1 MVKRLFK
8 RSIACLMAVLM
19 IATSLPLTALADS
32 TTDNVVVT
40 KTLTAKNVRTG
51 LVHDANRYQNSYYE
65 IVNDSTNGSFS
76 IGYWQYDTS
85 DFSKATGEF
94 TNAPFDINF
103 QEKVF
108 ADKTDTNISLSV
120 YYATNGKAD
129 SYKGGS
135 TKSENYGELATY
147 IFTGSNHIANATS
160 YYGLTKIKDIARSE
174 ITSNGTVTV
183 DVKDAVNYAVSQ
195 KLPYVTIMV
204 MCSAASPDGAD
215 WSDIY
220 VKASTP
226 SITATYSEEVEVIP
240 GVAGIDAQISA
251 YEQKMAKVG
260 TNGLVYKNMLPAYQ
274 AYLKAVRYRDAFAYG
289 GHDAPTEKELNTAS
303 EDLAAKSASMEEWVD
318 EVTGKYKSK
327 QPVFTNNSGTSVVQ
341 NSTSDTYYSNIIY
354 TGACVGKNNGTS
366 GGDSSGMAI
375 EFDLAGDVYVQVYY
389 PNTVLLYDGTSNA
402 IMPIMFMAKKNTS
415 KDRYVYQVYPAQQL
429 NPTDMGNKTY
439 ATKKPGNDPQ
449 FKCRSTFTGSK
460 NDTWGGKDGTN
471 NLDFH
476 NCRNNASA
484 RVGAEVSNEYGTCSS
499 QLGRAWGNNYWNAY
513 AASFQVH
520 NDQIKFNGANTGYA
534 EVGKYWAFYGGSSSK
549 AEDIAKIDEN
559 IYGYTYSK
567 ETTAHSQKRI
577 TVVNYKGL
585 VDAIKDSTKLAYL
598 ADVSNYRQNGLGTL
612 IAAFDTATEYAT
624 YANIDAITS
633 DTVSAAGKTIMN
645 CMNGILKSATPVAD
659 TGAVSYAQLKS
670 AITSA
675 KKIYTAGNDNYEKYT
690 QAVWDPFDK
699 AYKDAINY
707 FYNLY
712 TNDLVMADAE
722 QYIEPLNLAKEN
734 LKTGMLRKVVD
745 TETLEI
751 AINNAEALI
760 HNATYFKTGTV
771 DAVTLE
777 ALVKEIKTKIWVSED
792 NYGFDTE
799 KIDLSDENQ
808 AKVDAYVEQLC
819 AEIVKAEINFDHETT
834 SGYSLTTALAK
845 AETYN
850 TSDANEKYG
859 NYVVLQD
866 AVNSANTYK
875 DSIVTFN
882 GRVEN
887 IVENAITNYT
897 TVVDNVVDG
906 FTNLAAA
913 FRLIPN
919 GQPANKGT
927 PYKTEFQSSARGDQ
941 YKFYWEYTT
950 DSVLFKT
957 KPEKFEY
964 YLPTSRWGS
973 YNKQTGTDFESCV
986 DSIILDA
993 SKVQSGEL
1001 SSTSTAGLG
1010 WPKNNAIGSDKI
1022 ENYQAQLNLS
1032 AGMKMEIDNIT
1043 VTKSTGK
1050 ALGVDSQGNYITDPT
1065 HNFVTELGVT
1075 DNHASQPYGGI
1086 YAKNG
1091 WTEFDTKTKITV
1103 DPDAYILSAETTPS
1117 SMSKRLDLA
1126 STNAYFGVVY
1136 FWKYAP
1142 TNVVTW
1148 AGYGFE
1154 RAKYSFNIS
1163 FVNVVPLFDLIA
1175 ECTAKDFLD
1184 TSNQYTTSSWQK
1196 LIDATKDAN
1205 ANFKYNEMTYKEIL
1219 TECDRRYTNLWDA
1232 RANLK
1237 KAANNTKLK
1246 EALAAA
1252 KNAYENDQAKVRPTS
1267 WTAFDK
1273 AYRDALAQYQGAF
1286 SDLNITDVAATE
1298 QSKVDA
1304 YATALTDAFN
1314 NLVYQIDFAP
1324 LKKAAEDL
1332 VNSIAQNKY
1341 SKASVEELRDKL
1353 NALTYLNMTTVE
1365 QAKHYTD
1372 ETEVV
1377 DAVNAEKTA
1386 IKGYSALLK
1395 ESTADTSVLE
1405 AEKNKNESRTDPD
1418 AYDQDAR
1425 KAALDALKETEV
1437 VNVRGVNI
1445 TTKVFADQTDC
1456 DNAIKAA
1463 IEGVQLKTYTV
1474 TIVPNGDKTQS
1485 YTKGTYPYGTEIT
1498 VALTDKPVVDWYYEM
1513 TSPSATVAKKLFTTA
1528 DELTFVVRGET
1539 TLTTKSA
1546 SSSSNQ
1552 CKISYVN
1559 GVNSVIV
1566 EADYVASGTTVTL
1579 DANKAPKLAYYTF
1592 DSFNVNGKTMK
1603 AGETVKI
1610 TDNTN
1615 ITFVYKSQYNETDKK
1630 PAEYT
1635 VYVCDSSYGWGY
1647 DFKIENLRYNDEVVF
1662 TRGQQDG
1669 EGYYGYDF
1677 NYSVNSENK
1686 STPHTVTDAGR
1697 DLAGGTP
1704 EVYAWVQVCADD
1716 LDTWFSHACAT
1727 TSDFEN
1733 GGYLYGTA
1741 PDKRAWNPA
1750 AATDANGNPVTKGK
1764 VVAYGTD
1771 YSFRV
1776 HEDALLI
1783 PLDEATYKKGI
1794 EMGIITEPGND
1805 DGARVDTRSDLV
1817 ISEGKA
1823 TIISQFVLPQ
1833 GCKMV
1838 EKGLLLKIN
1847 TNGAVEGDGKDLKLA
1862 NAGKNGVN
1870 RIKSNY
1876 TTSGNQFVISINTSS
1891 FAGKSVS
1898 EVGLQWVAYC
1908 TYKVTDETGN
1918 EKLVTQYSPVK
1929 MPTNTTDKF

>member
-32 TTDNVVVT
+32 TTDNVVVN
-40 KTLTAKNVRTG
+40 KTVTAKNVRTG
-51 LVHDANRYQNSYYE
+51 LVHAASRYKDSYYE
-65 IVNDSTNGSFS
+65 IVNDSTNSSFS
-76 IGYWQYDTS
+76 IGYWQYNTS

-94 TNAPFDINF
+94 TSAPFDINF
-103 QEKVF
+103 QSSAF
-108 ADKTDTNISLSV
+108 AGETDTGLSLSV
-120 YYATNGKAD
+120 YYSTNNAADNYTGASTNGP
-129 SYKGGS
+129 GS
-135 TKSENYGELATY
+135 VFS
-147 IFTGSNHIANATS
+147 GSNHIANATS
-160 YYGLTKIKDIARSE
+160 YYGLTKIRDIARSE
-174 ITSNGTVTV
+174 ITNGGTVTV
-183 DVKDAVNYAVSQ
+183 DVKDAVNFAVSQ
-195 KLPYVTIMV
+195 KLKYVTIMV
-204 MCSAASPDGAD
+204 MCSAASPDGSP
-215 WSDIY
+215 WSDVY
-220 VKASTP
+220 VKASKP

-251 YEQKMAKVG
+251 YEQKMSQVG

-289 GHDAPTEKELNTAS
+289 GHDAPSEAELNTAS
-303 EDLAAKSASMEEWVD
+303 EDLASKSASMEPWVD
-318 EVTGKYKSK
+318 EVTGQYKSK
-327 QPVFTNNSGTSVVQ
+327 QPTFTNNKGQLSV
-341 NSTSDTYYSNIIY
+341 NNTTEYTYYNNIIY
-354 TGACVGKNNGTS
+354 TEDCVGKNSDKS

-375 EFDLAGDVYVQVYY
+375 EFDKAGDTYVQVYY

-402 IMPIMFMAKKNTS
+402 IMPIMFMAKRDINKA
-415 KDRYVYQVYPAQQL
+415 RYVYQVYPAQQL
-429 NPTDMGNKTY
+429 PVTDITNKTY
-439 ATKKPGNDPQ
+439 ATTKPGNDPS
-449 FKCRSTFTGSK
+449 FKGRSTFTTK
-460 NDTWGGKDGTN
+460 QADTWKGGDGSGKGLN
-471 NLDFH
+471 HLDF
-476 NCRNNASA
+476 NACRNNGTNY
-484 RVGAEVSNEYGTCSS
+484 VGTEVSNEFSTVSAK
-499 QLGRAWGNNYWNAY
+499 LGYSLGGYWNAY
-513 AASFQVH
+513 AAAFQVH

-534 EVGKYWAFYGGSSSK
+534 EVGKYWAWYGGSSDTYDS
-549 AEDIAKIDEN
+549 AIDQN
-559 IYGYTYSK
+559 MYGYNYSK
-567 ETTAHSQKRI
+567 QTTAHSQKRI

-598 ADVSNYRQNGLGTL
+598 ADVSNYRQNGLETL
-612 IAAFDTATEYAT
+612 ITAFDTATAYAT
-624 YANIDAITS
+624 YANIDAITIS
-633 DTVSAAGKTIMN
+633 TISQSGKTIMN

-670 AITSA
+670 AISSA
-675 KKIYTAGNDNYEKYT
+675 KKIYTAGNQNYEKYT
-690 QAVWDPFDK
+690 KEVWDPFDT
-699 AYKDAINY
+699 AYKNAINY

-722 QYIEPLNLAKEN
+722 QYIQPLNLAKEN

-771 DAVTLE
+771 DAAALD
-777 ALVKEIKTKIWVSED
+777 ALVKEIKTAIWVSEE

-799 KIDLSDENQ
+799 KIDLNDANQ
-808 AKVDAYVEQLC
+808 AKVDNYVEQLC
-819 AEIVKAEINFDHETT
+819 AEIVKAEINFEHETT

-882 GRVEN
+882 GRVAN

-897 TVVDNVVDG
+897 TVVNNVVDG

-919 GQPANKGT
+919 GQPANKGSN
-927 PYKTEFQSSARGDQ
+927 YKTEFQSSARGDN

-973 YNKQTGTDFESCV
+973 YNVQTGTDFESCV
-986 DSIILDA
+986 DALILDA

-1001 SSTSTAGLG
+1001 SSEWASGFG
-1010 WPKNNAIGSDKI
+1010 WPQNNAIGADKI

-1032 AGMKMEIDNIT
+1032 GGMKMEIDSIK

-1050 ALGVDSQGNYITDPT
+1050 ALGVDSQGNPITDPT
-1065 HNFVTELGVT
+1065 HDFITELGVT
-1075 DNHASQPYGGI
+1075 DNHAGEPYGGI
-1086 YAKNG
+1086 YAKDG
-1091 WTEFDTKTKITV
+1091 WTEFDTKTKLTV
-1103 DPDAYILSAETTPS
+1103 DPDAYILSEKSTPS
-1117 SMSKRLDLA
+1117 SMSKRLNLA
-1126 STNAYFGVVY
+1126 NSNAYFGVVY
-1136 FWKYAP
+1136 YWKYAD
-1142 TNVVTW
+1142 NVFRTY

-1154 RAKYSFNIS
+1154 RAKYNFNIS

-1175 ECTAKDFLD
+1175 ECTAKDFLA
-1184 TSNQYTTSSWQK
+1184 TSNQYTTSSWDK
-1196 LIDATKDAN
+1196 LIKATEAAN
-1205 ANFKYNEMTYKEIL
+1205 KNFKYKEMTYDQIIA
-1219 TECDRRYTNLWDA
+1219 ECDNRYTTLWNA
-1232 RANLK
+1232 RKNLK
-1237 KAANNTKLK
+1237 KAANNTQLK
-1246 EALAAA
+1246 EALAATKSA
-1252 KNAYENDQAKVRPTS
+1252 FENDQAKVKASS

-1304 YATALTDAFN
+1304 YATALTEAFN
-1314 NLVYQIDFAP
+1314 ALVYQINFTP
-1324 LKKAAEDL
+1324 LKEAAETL

-1353 NALTYLNMTTVE
+1353 NALTYLNMSTVE

-1377 DAVNAEKTA
+1377 NAVNAEKTA
-1386 IKGYSALLK
+1386 IEGFKSLLK
-1395 ESTADTSVLE
+1395 ESTADTTALE
-1405 AEKNKNESRTDPD
+1405 GCKKDNESRTDPD

-1456 DNAIKAA
+1456 DNAVKKAL
-1463 IEGVQLKTYTV
+1463 EGVQLKTYTV
-1474 TIVPNGDKTQS
+1474 KIVPNGDEGQS
-1485 YTKGTYPYGTEIT
+1485 YTKGTYAYGTEVT
-1498 VALTDKPVVDWYYEM
+1498 VSLPNKPVVDWYYEM
-1513 TSPSATVAKKLFTTA
+1513 KSPSATVAKKLYTTT
-1528 DELTFVVRGET
+1528 DELTFIVRGET

-1559 GVNSVIV
+1559 GVNSSIV
-1566 EADYVASGTTVTL
+1566 ATDYVASGTAVTL
-1579 DANKAPKLAYYTF
+1579 DASKAPKLPYYTF
-1592 DSFNVNGKTMK
+1592 NSFEVNGKTMK
-1603 AGETVKI
+1603 AGETVTI
-1610 TDNTN
+1610 TDNTY
-1615 ITFVYKSQYNETDKK
+1615 ITLVYDFSNEK
-1630 PAEYT
+1630 AYT
-1635 VYVCDSSYGWGY
+1635 VYVCDTSYGY
-1647 DFKIENLRYNDEVVF
+1647 DYKFKVEQLRYNDEVVF
-1662 TRGQQDG
+1662 TRGQKDG
-1669 EGYYGYDF
+1669 EGYYGYDLH
-1677 NYSVNSENK
+1677 YTVNRGNESNSYEVK
-1686 STPHTVTDAGR
+1686 DAGR
-1697 DLAGGTP
+1697 YLEGGTP

-1716 LDTWFSHACAT
+1716 LNAWFNKSCAD
-1727 TSDFEN
+1727 SPGD
-1733 GGYLYGTA
+1733 GGYLFGTE
-1741 PDKRAWNPA
+1741 PDKREWDPA
-1750 AATDANGNPVTKGK
+1750 AAAVTKGK

-1783 PLDEATYKKGI
+1783 PLDEPTYRDAIQK
-1794 EMGIITEPGND
+1794 GIITEPGNE
-1805 DGARVDTRSDLV
+1805 DGARVDTKSDLV
-1817 ISEGKA
+1817 IAQGTKA
-1823 TIISQFVLPQ
+1823 SIISQFVLPQ
-1833 GCKMV
+1833 GCEMV

-1847 TNGAVEGDGKDLKLA
+1847 KNGAVQGDGKDLKLA

-1870 RIKSNY
+1870 RLKSNY
-1876 TTSGNQFVISINTSS
+1876 TTSGNQFVISIKTSDL
-1891 FAGKSVS
+1891 AGKSVS
-1898 EVGLQWVAYC
+1898 DVGLQWKAYF
-1908 TYKVTDETGN
+1908 TYRKADGT
-1918 EKLVTQYSPVK
+1918 LVTEYSPVT
-1929 MPTNTTDKF
+1929 MPTNTTDTF

>member
-32 TTDNVVVT
+32 TTDNVVVN

-51 LVHDANRYQNSYYE
+51 LVNQGSRYKDSYYQ
-65 IVNDSTNGSFS
+65 IVNDSTDSSFS

-94 TNAPFDINF
+94 TNAPFEISF
-103 QEKVF
+103 QNPAF
-108 ADKTDTNISLSV
+108 ANETDTGLSLSV
-120 YYATNGKAD
+120 YYVTNNAAD
-129 SYKGGS
+129 NYTGAS
-135 TKSENYGELATY
+135 TNVSSG
-147 IFTGSNHIANATS
+147 IFTGSNHIANAVS
-160 YYGLTKIKDIARSE
+160 YYKLTKIKDIARSE
-174 ITSNGTVTV
+174 ITNGGTVTV
-183 DVKDAVNYAVSQ
+183 DVKEAVNFAVSQ
-195 KLPYVTIMV
+195 KLKYVTLMV
-204 MCSAASPDGAD
+204 MCSAASPDGSP

-251 YEQKMAKVG
+251 YEQKMAQVG

-289 GHDAPTEKELNTAS
+289 GHDAPTEAELNTAS
-303 EDLAAKSASMEEWVD
+303 EDLASKSASMEPWVD
-318 EVTGKYKSK
+318 EVTGQYKSK
-327 QPVFTNNSGTSVVQ
+327 QPTFTNNKGQLTV
-341 NSTSDTYYSNIIY
+341 NNTTEYTYYNNIIY
-354 TGACVGKNNGTS
+354 TEDCVGKNNDKS

-375 EFDLAGDVYVQVYY
+375 EFDKAGDTYVQVYY
-389 PNTVLLYDGTSNA
+389 PNTVLLYDGTSDA
-402 IMPIMFMAKKNTS
+402 IMPIMFMAKKDVN
-415 KDRYVYQVYPAQQL
+415 KNRYVYQVYPAQQL
-429 NPTDMGNKTY
+429 NVNDITNKTY
-439 ATKKPGNDPQ
+439 ATTKPGNDPS
-449 FKCRSTFTGSK
+449 FKGRSTFTTKQFDTWKGGNSSK
-460 NDTWGGKDGTN
+460 NGLN
-471 NLDFH
+471 HLDF
-476 NCRNNASA
+476 NACRNNGTNY
-484 RVGAEVSNEYGTCSS
+484 VGTEVSNEYSTVSAN
-499 QLGRAWGNNYWNAY
+499 LGYSLGGYWNAY
-513 AASFQVH
+513 AAAFQVH
-520 NDQIKFNGANTGYA
+520 NNQIKFNGANTGYA
-534 EVGKYWAFYGGSSSK
+534 EVGKYWAWYGGSSDTYDS
-549 AEDIAKIDEN
+549 AVDQSM
-559 IYGYTYSK
+559 YGYNYSK
-567 ETTAHSQKRI
+567 DTTAHSQKRI

-598 ADVSNYRQNGLGTL
+598 ADVSNYRQNGLETL
-612 IAAFDTATEYAT
+612 ITAFDTATAYAT
-624 YANIDAITS
+624 YANIDAITIS
-633 DTVSAAGKTIMN
+633 TISQSGKTIMN

-670 AITSA
+670 AISSA

-690 QAVWDPFDK
+690 KEVWDPFDT
-699 AYKDAINY
+699 AYKNAINY

-722 QYIEPLNLAKEN
+722 QYIEPLNIAKEN
-734 LKTGMLRKVVD
+734 LKTGMLRKVVN

-751 AINNAEALI
+751 AINNADALI

-771 DAVTLE
+771 DAAALD
-777 ALVKEIKTKIWVSED
+777 ALVKEIKTEIWVSEE

-799 KIDLSDENQ
+799 KIDLNDTNQ
-808 AKVDAYVEQLC
+808 AKVDNYVEQLC

-875 DSIVTFN
+875 DSIVTFD
-882 GRVEN
+882 GRVAD

-897 TVVDNVVDG
+897 TVVNNVVDG

-919 GQPANKGT
+919 GQPANKGSN
-927 PYKTEFQSSARGDQ
+927 YKTEFQSSARGDQ

-950 DSVLFKT
+950 NSILFKT

-973 YNKQTGTDFESCV
+973 YNKQKGTDFESCV
-986 DSIILDA
+986 DALILDA

-1001 SSTSTAGLG
+1001 SSTSTAGTG
-1010 WPKNNAIGSDKI
+1010 WPKNNAIGADKI
-1022 ENYQAQLNLS
+1022 DDYKAQLNLS
-1032 AGMKMEIDNIT
+1032 AGIKMEIDNIT

-1050 ALGVDSQGNYITDPT
+1050 ALGIDSQGNYITDPS

-1091 WTEFDTKTKITV
+1091 WTEFDTKTKLTV
-1103 DPDAYILSAETTPS
+1103 DPDAYILSEKTTPS

-1154 RAKYSFNIS
+1154 RAKYNFNIS

-1175 ECTAKDFLD
+1175 QCTAKDFLA
-1184 TSNQYTTSSWQK
+1184 TSNQYTTSSWK
-1196 LIDATKDAN
+1196 TLIDATRAAN
-1205 ANFKYNEMTYKEIL
+1205 ENFNYNEMSYSDIL
-1219 TECDRRYTNLWDA
+1219 RECDNRYTTLWNA
-1232 RANLK
+1232 KKNLK
-1237 KAANNTKLK
+1237 KAANNTQLK
-1246 EALAAA
+1246 EALAAT
-1252 KNAYENDQAKVRPTS
+1252 KSAYENDQAKVKASS

-1304 YATALTDAFN
+1304 YATALTEAFN
-1314 NLVYQIDFAP
+1314 ALVYQINFTP
-1324 LKKAAEDL
+1324 LKEAAETL

-1353 NALTYLNMTTVE
+1353 NALTYLNMSTVE

-1377 DAVNAEKTA
+1377 NAVNAEKTA
-1386 IKGYSALLK
+1386 IEGFKSLLK
-1395 ESTADTSVLE
+1395 ESTADTTALE
-1405 AEKNKNESRTDPD
+1405 GCKKDNESRTDPD

-1456 DNAIKAA
+1456 DNAVKNAL
-1463 IEGVQLKTYTV
+1463 EGLQLKTYTV
-1474 TIVPNGDKTQS
+1474 KIVPNDDEGQS
-1485 YTKGTYPYGTEIT
+1485 YTKGTYAYGTEVT
-1498 VALTDKPVVDWYYEM
+1498 VSLTDKPVVDWYYEM
-1513 TSPSATVAKKLFTTA
+1513 KSPSATVAKKLYTTT
-1528 DELTFVVRGET
+1528 DELTFIVRGET

-1559 GVNSVIV
+1559 GVNSSIV
-1566 EADYVASGTTVTL
+1566 ATDYVASGTVVTL
-1579 DANKAPKLAYYTF
+1579 DASKAPKLPYYTF
-1592 DSFNVNGKTMK
+1592 NSFEVNGKTMK
-1603 AGETVKI
+1603 AGETVTI
-1610 TDNTN
+1610 TDNTY
-1615 ITFVYKSQYNETDKK
+1615 ITLVYDFSNEK
-1630 PAEYT
+1630 AYT
-1635 VYVCDSSYGWGY
+1635 VYVCDTTYGWGGQ
-1647 DFKIENLRYNDEVVF
+1647 FKVQNLRYNDEVVF
-1662 TRGQQDG
+1662 TRGQKDG
-1669 EGYYGYDF
+1669 EGYYGYDLH
-1677 NYSVNSENK
+1677 YTVNRGNESNSYEVK
-1686 STPHTVTDAGR
+1686 DAGR
-1697 DLAGGTP
+1697 ALDGGTP

-1716 LDTWFSHACAT
+1716 LEDWFNHSCAN
-1727 TSDFEN
+1727 SPGD
-1733 GGYLYGTA
+1733 GGYLFGTEA
-1741 PDKRAWNPA
+1741 DKRAWDPA
-1750 AATDANGNPVTKGK
+1750 AAAVTKGK

-1783 PLDEATYKKGI
+1783 PLDEPTYRDAIQKGV
-1794 EMGIITEPGND
+1794 ITEPGNE
-1805 DGARVDTRSDLV
+1805 DGARVDTKSDLV
-1817 ISEGKA
+1817 IAQGTKA
-1823 TIISQFVLPQ
+1823 SIISQFVLPQ
-1833 GCKMV
+1833 GCEMV

-1847 TNGAVEGDGKDLKLA
+1847 KNGAVQGDGKDLKLA

-1870 RIKSNY
+1870 RLKSNY
-1876 TTSGNQFVISINTSS
+1876 TTSGNQFVISIKTSDL
-1891 FAGKSVS
+1891 AGKSVS
-1898 EVGLQWVAYC
+1898 EVGLQWKAYF
-1908 TYKVTDETGN
+1908 TYRKADGT
-1918 EKLVTQYSPVK
+1918 LVTEYSPVT
-1929 MPTNTTDKF
+1929 MPTNTTDTF

>member
-32 TTDNVVVT
+32 TTDNVVVN
-40 KTLTAKNVRTG
+40 KTVTAKNVRTG
-51 LVHDANRYQNSYYE
+51 LVCTDKGRWHDSYYE
-65 IVNDSTNGSFS
+65 IVNDSTDDSFS

-103 QEKVF
+103 HSSAF
-108 ADKTDTNISLSV
+108 AEKTDTGVSLSV
-120 YYATNGKAD
+120 YYVTNNATDN
-129 SYKGGS
+129 YTGS
-135 TKSENYGELATY
+135 TTNVSSG
-147 IFTGSNHIANATS
+147 IFTGSNHIANASS
-160 YYGLTKIKDIARSE
+160 YYKLSKIRDIARSE
-174 ITSNGTVTV
+174 ITNGGTVTV
-183 DVKDAVNYAVSQ
+183 DVKDAVNFAVSQ
-195 KLPYVTIMV
+195 KLKYVTIMV
-204 MCSAASPDGAD
+204 MCSVASPKDSP

-220 VKASTP
+220 VKSSTP

-251 YEQKMAKVG
+251 YEQKMAQVG

-289 GHDAPTEKELNTAS
+289 GHDAPTEAELNAAS
-303 EDLAAKSASMEEWVD
+303 EDLASKSASMEPWVD
-318 EVTGKYKSK
+318 EVTGQYKSK
-327 QPVFTNNSGTSVVQ
+327 QPTFTNNKGQLTV
-341 NSTSDTYYSNIIY
+341 NDTAYYNNIIY
-354 TGACVGKNNGTS
+354 TEDCVGKNNDKS

-375 EFDLAGDVYVQVYY
+375 EFDKAGDTYVQVYY

-402 IMPIMFMAKKNTS
+402 IMPIMFMAKKDVN

-429 NPTDMGNKTY
+429 PVTDITNKTY
-439 ATKKPGNDPQ
+439 ATTKPGNDPS
-449 FKCRSTFTGSK
+449 FKGRSTFTTKQADTWKGGNSSK
-460 NDTWGGKDGTN
+460 NGLNHLDFNACRSNGTN
-471 NLDFH
+471 Y
-476 NCRNNASA
+476 
-484 RVGAEVSNEYGTCSS
+484 VGTEVSNEFSTVSAN
-499 QLGRAWGNNYWNAY
+499 LGYSLGGWWNAY
-513 AASFQVH
+513 AAAFQVH
-520 NDQIKFNGANTGYA
+520 NDQIKFKGANTGYA
-534 EVGKYWAFYGGSSSK
+534 EVGKYWAWYGGSSDTYNS
-549 AEDIAKIDEN
+549 AVDQSM
-559 IYGYTYSK
+559 YGYNFSK
-567 ETTAHSQKRI
+567 ETSAHSQKRI

-598 ADVSNYRQNGLGTL
+598 ADVSNYRQNGLETL
-612 IAAFDTATEYAT
+612 ITAFDTATKYAT
-624 YANIDAITS
+624 YANIDAITIKTIS
-633 DTVSAAGKTIMN
+633 ESGKTIMN

-670 AITSA
+670 AISSA
-675 KKIYTAGNDNYEKYT
+675 KKIYTAGNQNYEKYT
-690 QAVWDPFDK
+690 KEVWDPFNT
-699 AYKDAINY
+699 AYNNAINY

-722 QYIEPLNLAKEN
+722 QYIEPLNIAKEN

-751 AINNAEALI
+751 AIDNAEALI

-771 DAVTLE
+771 DAAALD
-777 ALVKEIKTKIWVSED
+777 ALVKEIKTAIWVSEE

-799 KIDLSDENQ
+799 KIDLNDANQ
-808 AKVDAYVEQLC
+808 AKVDNYVEQLC

-882 GRVEN
+882 GRVSD

-897 TVVDNVVDG
+897 TVVNNVVDG

-919 GQPANKGT
+919 GQPANKGSN
-927 PYKTEFQSSARGDQ
+927 YKTEFQSSTRGDN

-973 YNKQTGTDFESCV
+973 YNVQTGTDFESCV
-986 DSIILDA
+986 DALILDA

-1001 SSTSTAGLG
+1001 SSEWASGFG
-1010 WPKNNAIGSDKI
+1010 WPQNNAIGADKI
-1022 ENYQAQLNLS
+1022 DDYKAQLNLS
-1032 AGMKMEIDNIT
+1032 GGMKMEIDSIK

-1050 ALGVDSQGNYITDPT
+1050 ALGVDSQGNPINDPT
-1065 HNFVTELGVT
+1065 HDFITELGVT
-1075 DNHASQPYGGI
+1075 DNHAGEPYGGI

-1091 WTEFDTKTKITV
+1091 WTEFDTKTKLTV
-1103 DPDAYILSAETTPS
+1103 DPDAYILSEKTTPS
-1117 SMSKRLDLA
+1117 SMSKQLNLA
-1126 STNAYFGVVY
+1126 NSNAYFGVVY
-1136 FWKYAP
+1136 YWKYAD
-1142 TNVVTW
+1142 NVFRTY

-1154 RAKYSFNIS
+1154 RAKYNFNIS

-1175 ECTAKDFLD
+1175 ECTDKTFLD
-1184 TSNQYTTSSWQK
+1184 TSNQYTTSSWDK
-1196 LIDATKDAN
+1196 LIKATEAAN
-1205 ANFKYNEMTYKEIL
+1205 KNFNYNEMTYKEIL
-1219 TECDRRYTNLWDA
+1219 AECDLRYTTLWNA
-1232 RANLK
+1232 RKNLK

-1246 EALAAA
+1246 EALAAT
-1252 KNAYENDQAKVRPTS
+1252 KNAFENDQAKVRASS

-1304 YATALTDAFN
+1304 YATALTEAFN
-1314 NLVYQIDFAP
+1314 ALVYQIDFTP
-1324 LKKAAEDL
+1324 LKKAADTL
-1332 VNSIAQNKY
+1332 VNSITQNKY

-1353 NALTYLNMTTVE
+1353 NALKYLNMSTVE

-1372 ETEVV
+1372 ETDVV
-1377 DAVNAEKTA
+1377 NAVNAEKTA
-1386 IKGYSALLK
+1386 IEGFKSLLK
-1395 ESTADTSVLE
+1395 ESTADTSALQGC
-1405 AEKNKNESRTDPD
+1405 KDKNESRTDPD

-1445 TTKVFADQTDC
+1445 TTKTFADQAEC
-1456 DNAIKAA
+1456 DNAIKNAL
-1463 IEGVQLKTYTV
+1463 EGVQLKTYTV
-1474 TIVPNGDKTQS
+1474 KIVPNGDENQA
-1485 YTKGTYPYGTEIT
+1485 YIKGTYAYGTEIT
-1498 VALTDKPVVDWYYEM
+1498 VSLTDKPVVDWYYEM
-1513 TSPSATVAKKLFTTA
+1513 KSPSATVAKKLFTTS

-1546 SSSSNQ
+1546 SSSNQ
-1552 CKISYVN
+1552 CKVSYVN
-1559 GVNSVIV
+1559 GVNSVNV
-1566 EADYVASGTTVTL
+1566 ATDYVASGTTITL

-1603 AGETVKI
+1603 AGETVII

-1615 ITFVYKSQYNETDKK
+1615 ITFVYKSQYDEPDKK

-1635 VYVCDSSYGWGY
+1635 VYVCDTSYGYGGE
-1647 DFKIENLRYNDEVVF
+1647 FKVENLRYNDEVVF
-1662 TRGQQDG
+1662 TRGQKDG
-1669 EGYYGYDF
+1669 EGYYGADLH
-1677 NYSVNSENK
+1677 YSVNRENE
-1686 STPHTVTDAGR
+1686 STSYTAQGAGR
-1697 DLAGGTP
+1697 YFAGGTP

-1716 LDTWFSHACAT
+1716 LDDWFNHVNSQA
-1727 TSDFEN
+1727 EN
-1733 GGYLYGTA
+1733 DGNYLFGIT
-1741 PDKRAWNPA
+1741 PEQRKWNPA
-1750 AATDANGNPVTKGK
+1750 AAKVTKGK

-1776 HEDALLI
+1776 HENALLI
-1783 PLDEATYKKGI
+1783 ALDEPTYRDAIQK
-1794 EMGIITEPGND
+1794 GIITDAGNE
-1805 DGARVDTRSDLV
+1805 DGVRVDTRTDLV
-1817 ISEGKA
+1817 IAKGKNA
-1823 TIISQFVLPQ
+1823 TIISQFALPQ
-1833 GCKMV
+1833 GCEMV
-1838 EKGLLLKIN
+1838 EKGLLFKIN
-1847 TNGAVEGDGKDLKLA
+1847 MNGPVEGDGSDLKLA
-1862 NAGKNGVN
+1862 NAGKNGVK
-1870 RIKSNY
+1870 RIKSNF
-1876 TTSGNQFVISINTSS
+1876 TTSGNQFVISINTSDL
-1891 FAGKSVS
+1891 AGKPVS
-1898 EVGLQWVAYC
+1898 ALGLQWIAYC
-1908 TYKVTDETGN
+1908 TYKVKDENGK
-1918 EKLVTQYSPVK
+1918 EKLVTQYSSSPVT
-1929 MPTNTTDKF
+1929 PTNTTDTF

>member
-32 TTDNVVVT
+32 TTDNVVVN
-40 KTLTAKNVRTG
+40 KTVTAKNVRTG
-51 LVHDANRYQNSYYE
+51 LVHAASRYKDSYYE
-65 IVNDSTNGSFS
+65 IVNDSTDSSFS
-76 IGYWQYDTS
+76 IGYWQYNTS

-103 QEKVF
+103 ESSAF
-108 ADKTDTNISLSV
+108 AGETDTGLSLSV
-120 YYATNGKAD
+120 YYSTNNAADNYTGASTNGP
-129 SYKGGS
+129 GS
-135 TKSENYGELATY
+135 VFS
-147 IFTGSNHIANATS
+147 GSNHIANATS

-174 ITSNGTVTV
+174 ITNGGTVTV
-183 DVKDAVNYAVSQ
+183 DVKEAVNYAVSQ
-195 KLPYVTIMV
+195 KLKYVTIMV
-204 MCSAASPDGAD
+204 MCSAASPDGSP

-251 YEQKMAKVG
+251 YEQKMAQVG

-289 GHDAPTEKELNTAS
+289 GHDAPSEAELNAVS
-303 EDLAAKSASMEEWVD
+303 EDLASKSASMEAWVD
-318 EVTGKYKSK
+318 EVTGQYKSK
-327 QPVFTNNSGTSVVQ
+327 QPTFTNNKGQLTV
-341 NSTSDTYYSNIIY
+341 NNTTEYTYYNNIIY
-354 TGACVGKNNGTS
+354 TEDCVGKNNDKS

-375 EFDLAGDVYVQVYY
+375 EFDKAGDVYVQVYY

-402 IMPIMFMAKKNTS
+402 IMPIMFMAKKDVN
-415 KDRYVYQVYPAQQL
+415 KNRYVYQVYPAQQL
-429 NPTDMGNKTY
+429 PVTDITNKTY
-439 ATKKPGNDPQ
+439 ATTKPGNDPS
-449 FKCRSTFTGSK
+449 FKGRSTFTTK
-460 NDTWGGKDGTN
+460 QFDTWKGGNGSNKGLN
-471 NLDFH
+471 HLDF
-476 NCRNNASA
+476 NACRNNGTNY
-484 RVGAEVSNEYGTCSS
+484 VGTEVSNEYSTVSAN
-499 QLGRAWGNNYWNAY
+499 LGYSLGGWWNAY
-513 AASFQVH
+513 AAAFQVH

-534 EVGKYWAFYGGSSSK
+534 EVGKYWAWYGGSSDTYNS
-549 AEDIAKIDEN
+549 AVDQSM
-559 IYGYTYSK
+559 YGYNYSK
-567 ETTAHSQKRI
+567 QTTAHSQKRI

-598 ADVSNYRQNGLGTL
+598 ADVSNYRQNGLETL
-612 IAAFDTATEYAT
+612 ITAFDTATEYAT

-633 DTVSAAGKTIMN
+633 STISQAGKTIMN

-670 AITSA
+670 AISSA

-690 QAVWDPFDK
+690 KEVWDPFDT
-699 AYKDAINY
+699 AYKNAINY

-734 LKTGMLRKVVD
+734 LKTGMLRKVVN

-751 AINNAEALI
+751 AINNADALI

-771 DAVTLE
+771 DAAALD
-777 ALVKEIKTKIWVSED
+777 ALVKEIKTAIWVSEE

-799 KIDLSDENQ
+799 KIDLNDANQ
-808 AKVDAYVEQLC
+808 AKVDNYVEQLC

-875 DSIVTFN
+875 DSIITFD
-882 GRVEN
+882 GRVAD

-897 TVVDNVVDG
+897 TVVNNVVDG

-919 GQPANKGT
+919 GQPANKGSN
-927 PYKTEFQSSARGDQ
+927 YKTEFQSSARGDQ

-950 DSVLFKT
+950 NSILFKT

-973 YNKQTGTDFESCV
+973 YNKQKGTDFESCV
-986 DSIILDA
+986 DALILDA

-1001 SSTSTAGLG
+1001 SSTSTAGTG
-1010 WPKNNAIGSDKI
+1010 WPKNNAIGADKI
-1022 ENYQAQLNLS
+1022 DDYKAQLNLS
-1032 AGMKMEIDNIT
+1032 AGIKMEIDNIT

-1050 ALGVDSQGNYITDPT
+1050 ALGIDSQGNYITDPS

-1091 WTEFDTKTKITV
+1091 WTEFDTKTKLTV
-1103 DPDAYILSAETTPS
+1103 DPDAYILSEKTTPS

-1154 RAKYSFNIS
+1154 RAKYNFNIS

-1175 ECTAKDFLD
+1175 QCTAKDFLA
-1184 TSNQYTTSSWQK
+1184 TSNQYTTSSWKK
-1196 LIDATKDAN
+1196 LIDATEAAN
-1205 ANFKYNEMTYKEIL
+1205 KNFNYNEMSYSDIL
-1219 TECDRRYTNLWDA
+1219 RECDNRYTTLWNA
-1232 RANLK
+1232 KKNLK

-1246 EALAAA
+1246 EALAAT
-1252 KNAYENDQAKVRPTS
+1252 KDAYENDQAKVKASS

-1273 AYRDALAQYQGAF
+1273 AYRDALAQYQGDF

-1304 YATALTDAFN
+1304 FATALTEAFN
-1314 NLVYQIDFAP
+1314 ALVYQINFTP
-1324 LKKAAEDL
+1324 LKEAAETL

-1353 NALTYLNMTTVE
+1353 NALTYLNMSTVE

-1377 DAVNAEKTA
+1377 NAVNAEKTA
-1386 IKGYSALLK
+1386 IEGFKSLLK
-1395 ESTADTSVLE
+1395 ESTADTTALE
-1405 AEKNKNESRTDPD
+1405 GCKKDNESRTDPD

-1456 DNAIKAA
+1456 DNAVKNAL
-1463 IEGVQLKTYTV
+1463 EGLQLKTYTV
-1474 TIVPNGDKTQS
+1474 KIVPNGDEGQS
-1485 YTKGTYPYGTEIT
+1485 YTKGTYAYGTEVT
-1498 VALTDKPVVDWYYEM
+1498 VSLTDKPVVDWYYEM
-1513 TSPSATVAKKLFTTA
+1513 KSPSATVAKKLYTTT
-1528 DELTFVVRGET
+1528 DELTFIVRGET

-1559 GVNSVIV
+1559 GVNSSIV
-1566 EADYVASGTTVTL
+1566 ETNYVASGTTVTL
-1579 DANKAPKLAYYTF
+1579 DALKAPKLPYYTF
-1592 DSFNVNGKTMK
+1592 NSFEVNGKTMK
-1603 AGETVKI
+1603 DGDTVTI
-1610 TDNTN
+1610 TDNTY
-1615 ITFVYKSQYNETDKK
+1615 ITLVYDFSNEK
-1630 PAEYT
+1630 AYT
-1635 VYVCDSSYGWGY
+1635 VYVCDTSYGY
-1647 DFKIENLRYNDEVVF
+1647 DYKFKVEQLRYNDEVVF
-1662 TRGQQDG
+1662 TRGQKEG
-1669 EGYYGYDF
+1669 EGYYGYDL
-1677 NYSVNSENK
+1677 YYTVNRGNESNSYEVK
-1686 STPHTVTDAGR
+1686 DAGR
-1697 DLAGGTP
+1697 ALDGGTP

-1716 LDTWFSHACAT
+1716 LNAWFNKSCAN
-1727 TSDFEN
+1727 SPGD
-1733 GGYLYGTA
+1733 GGYLFGTE
-1741 PDKRAWNPA
+1741 PDKREWDPA
-1750 AATDANGNPVTKGK
+1750 AAAVTKGK

-1783 PLDEATYKKGI
+1783 PLDEPTYRDAIQK
-1794 EMGIITEPGND
+1794 GIITEPGND
-1805 DGARVDTRSDLV
+1805 DGARVDTKSDLV
-1817 ISEGKA
+1817 IAQGTKA
-1823 TIISQFVLPQ
+1823 SIISQFVLPQ
-1833 GCKMV
+1833 GCEMV

-1847 TNGAVEGDGKDLKLA
+1847 KNGAVQGDGSDLKLA

-1870 RIKSNY
+1870 RLKSNY
-1876 TTSGNQFVISINTSS
+1876 TTSGNQFVISIKTSDL
-1891 FAGKSVS
+1891 AGKSVS
-1898 EVGLQWVAYC
+1898 DVGLQWKAYF
-1908 TYKVTDETGN
+1908 TYRKADGT
-1918 EKLVTQYSPVK
+1918 LVTEYSPVT
-1929 MPTNTTDKF
+1929 MPTNTTDTF

>member
-32 TTDNVVVT
+32 TTDNVVVN
-40 KTLTAKNVRTG
+40 KTVTAKNVRTG
-51 LVHDANRYQNSYYE
+51 LVHAASRYKDSYYE
-65 IVNDSTNGSFS
+65 IVNDSTNSSFS
-76 IGYWQYDTS
+76 IGYWQYNTS

-103 QEKVF
+103 ESSAF
-108 ADKTDTNISLSV
+108 AGETDTGLSLSV
-120 YYATNGKAD
+120 YYSTNNAADNYTGASTNGP
-129 SYKGGS
+129 GS
-135 TKSENYGELATY
+135 VFS
-147 IFTGSNHIANATS
+147 GSNHIANATS

-174 ITSNGTVTV
+174 ITNGGTVTV
-183 DVKDAVNYAVSQ
+183 DVKDAVNFAVSQ
-195 KLPYVTIMV
+195 KLKYVTIMV
-204 MCSAASPDGAD
+204 MCSAASPDGSP

-260 TNGLVYKNMLPAYQ
+260 TDGLVYKNMLPAYQ

-289 GHDAPTEKELNTAS
+289 GHDAPSEAELNAAS
-303 EDLAAKSASMEEWVD
+303 EDLASKSASMEAWVD

-327 QPVFTNNSGTSVVQ
+327 QPTFTNNKGQLSV
-341 NSTSDTYYSNIIY
+341 NNTADNIYYNNIIY
-354 TGACVGKNNGTS
+354 TEDCVGKNSDTS

-375 EFDLAGDVYVQVYY
+375 EFDKAADTYVQVYY

-402 IMPIMFMAKKNTS
+402 IMPIMFMAKKDANQN
-415 KDRYVYQVYPAQQL
+415 RYVYQVYPAQQL
-429 NPTDMGNKTY
+429 PVNDITNKTY
-439 ATKKPGNDPQ
+439 AKTKPGNDPS
-449 FKCRSTFTGSK
+449 FKGRSTFTTKQADTWKGGDSSK
-460 NDTWGGKDGTN
+460 NGLN
-471 NLDFH
+471 HLDF
-476 NCRNNASA
+476 NACRNNGTNY
-484 RVGAEVSNEYGTCSS
+484 VGTEVSNEYSTVSANFGY
-499 QLGRAWGNNYWNAY
+499 AWGRGYWNAY
-513 AASFQVH
+513 AAAFQVH

-534 EVGKYWAFYGGSSSK
+534 EVGKYWAWYGGSSDTYDS
-549 AEDIAKIDEN
+549 AVDQN
-559 IYGYTYSK
+559 MYGYNYSK
-567 ETTAHSQKRI
+567 QTTAHSQKRI

-598 ADVSNYRQNGLGTL
+598 ADVSNYRQNGLETL
-612 IAAFDTATEYAT
+612 ITAFDTATEYAT
-624 YANIDAITS
+624 YANIDAITIS
-633 DTVSAAGKTIMN
+633 TISQAGKTIMN

-670 AITSA
+670 AISSA

-690 QAVWDPFDK
+690 KEVWDPFDT
-699 AYKDAINY
+699 AYKNAINY

-734 LKTGMLRKVVD
+734 LKTGMLRKVVN

-751 AINNAEALI
+751 AINNADALI

-771 DAVTLE
+771 DAAALE
-777 ALVKEIKTKIWVSED
+777 ALVKEIKTEIWVSEE

-799 KIDLSDENQ
+799 KIDLNDANQ
-808 AKVDAYVEQLC
+808 AKVDNYVEQLC

-875 DSIVTFN
+875 DSIVTFD
-882 GRVEN
+882 GRVAD

-897 TVVDNVVDG
+897 TVVNNVVDG

-919 GQPANKGT
+919 GQPASKGT
-927 PYKTEFQSSARGDQ
+927 PYKTELQSSKRPDQ

-950 DSVLFKT
+950 DSILFKT

-973 YNKQTGTDFESCV
+973 YNKQKGTDFESCV
-986 DSIILDA
+986 DALILDA

-1001 SSTSTAGLG
+1001 SSEWTGGTG
-1010 WPKNNAIGSDKI
+1010 WPKNNAIGADKI
-1022 ENYQAQLNLS
+1022 DDYKAQLNLS
-1032 AGMKMEIDNIT
+1032 AGIKMEIDNIT

-1050 ALGVDSQGNYITDPT
+1050 ALGIDSQGNYITDPS

-1103 DPDAYILSAETTPS
+1103 DPDAYILSEKTTPS

-1142 TNVVTW
+1142 TTAATW

-1154 RAKYSFNIS
+1154 RAKYNFNIS

-1175 ECTAKDFLD
+1175 QCTAKDFLA
-1184 TSNQYTTSSWQK
+1184 TSNQYTTSSWK
-1196 LIDATKDAN
+1196 TLIDATRAAN
-1205 ANFKYNEMTYKEIL
+1205 ENFNYNEMSYSDIL
-1219 TECDRRYTNLWDA
+1219 RECDNRYTTLWNA
-1232 RANLK
+1232 KKNLK

-1246 EALAAA
+1246 EALAAT
-1252 KNAYENDQAKVRPTS
+1252 KNAYENDQAKVKASS

-1273 AYRDALAQYQGAF
+1273 AYRDALAQYQGSF

-1304 YATALTDAFN
+1304 YATALTEAFN
-1314 NLVYQIDFAP
+1314 ALVYQINFTP
-1324 LKKAAEDL
+1324 LKEAAETL

-1353 NALTYLNMTTVE
+1353 NALTYLNMSTVE

-1377 DAVNAEKTA
+1377 NAVNAEKTA
-1386 IKGYSALLK
+1386 IEGFKSLLK
-1395 ESTADTSVLE
+1395 ESTADTTALE
-1405 AEKNKNESRTDPD
+1405 GCKKDNESRTDPD

-1456 DNAIKAA
+1456 DNAVKNAL
-1463 IEGVQLKTYTV
+1463 EGLQLKTYTV
-1474 TIVPNGDKTQS
+1474 KIVPNGDENQS
-1485 YTKGTYPYGTEIT
+1485 YTKGTYAYGTEVT
-1498 VALTDKPVVDWYYEM
+1498 VSLTDKPVVDWYYEM
-1513 TSPSATVAKKLFTTA
+1513 KSPSATVAKKLYTTT
-1528 DELTFVVRGET
+1528 DELTFIVRGET

-1559 GVNSVIV
+1559 GINSSIV
-1566 EADYVASGTTVTL
+1566 ETDYVASGKTVTL
-1579 DANKAPKLAYYTF
+1579 DASKAPKLPYYTF
-1592 DSFNVNGKTMK
+1592 NSFEVNGKTMK
-1603 AGETVKI
+1603 AGETVTI
-1610 TDNTN
+1610 TDNTY
-1615 ITFVYKSQYNETDKK
+1615 ITLVYDFSNEK
-1630 PAEYT
+1630 AYT
-1635 VYVCDSSYGWGY
+1635 VYVCDTSYGY
-1647 DFKIENLRYNDEVVF
+1647 DYKFKVEQLRYNDEVVF
-1662 TRGQQDG
+1662 TRGQKEG
-1669 EGYYGYDF
+1669 EGYYGYDL
-1677 NYSVNSENK
+1677 YYTVNRGNESNSYEVK
-1686 STPHTVTDAGR
+1686 DAGR
-1697 DLAGGTP
+1697 ALDGGTP

-1716 LDTWFSHACAT
+1716 LNAWFNKSCAN
-1727 TSDFEN
+1727 SPGD
-1733 GGYLYGTA
+1733 GGYLFGTE
-1741 PDKRAWNPA
+1741 PDKREWDPA
-1750 AATDANGNPVTKGK
+1750 AAAVTKGK

-1783 PLDEATYKKGI
+1783 PLDEPTYRDAIQK
-1794 EMGIITEPGND
+1794 GIITEPGND
-1805 DGARVDTRSDLV
+1805 DGARVDTKSDLV
-1817 ISEGKA
+1817 IAQGTKA
-1823 TIISQFVLPQ
+1823 SIISQFVLPQ
-1833 GCKMV
+1833 GCEMV

-1847 TNGAVEGDGKDLKLA
+1847 KNGAVQGDGSDLKLA

-1870 RIKSNY
+1870 RLKSNY
-1876 TTSGNQFVISINTSS
+1876 TTSGNQFVISIKTSDLK
-1891 FAGKSVS
+1891 GKSVS
-1898 EVGLQWVAYC
+1898 EVGLQWKAYF
-1908 TYKVTDETGN
+1908 TYRKADGT
-1918 EKLVTQYSPVK
+1918 LVTEYSPVT
-1929 MPTNTTDKF
+1929 MPTNTTDTF

>member
-32 TTDNVVVT
+32 TTDNVVVN
-40 KTLTAKNVRTG
+40 KTVTAKNVRTG
-51 LVHDANRYQNSYYE
+51 LVHAASRYKDSYYE
-65 IVNDSTNGSFS
+65 IVNDSTDSSFS
-76 IGYWQYDTS
+76 IGYWQYNTS

-103 QEKVF
+103 ESSAF
-108 ADKTDTNISLSV
+108 AGETDTGLSLSV
-120 YYATNGKAD
+120 YYSTNNAADNYTGASTNGP
-129 SYKGGS
+129 SRVFS
-135 TKSENYGELATY
+135 
-147 IFTGSNHIANATS
+147 GSNHIANATS

-174 ITSNGTVTV
+174 ITNGGTVTV
-183 DVKDAVNYAVSQ
+183 DVKEAVNYAVSQ
-195 KLPYVTIMV
+195 KLKYVTIMV
-204 MCSAASPDGAD
+204 MCSAASPDGSP

-251 YEQKMAKVG
+251 YEQKMAQVG

-289 GHDAPTEKELNTAS
+289 GHDAPSEAELNAVS
-303 EDLAAKSASMEEWVD
+303 EDLASKSASMEAWVD
-318 EVTGKYKSK
+318 EVTGQYKSK
-327 QPVFTNNSGTSVVQ
+327 QPTFTNNKGQLTV
-341 NSTSDTYYSNIIY
+341 NNTTEYTYYNNIIY
-354 TGACVGKNNGTS
+354 TEDCVGKNNDKS

-375 EFDLAGDVYVQVYY
+375 EFDKAGDVYVQVYY

-402 IMPIMFMAKKNTS
+402 IMPIMFMAKKDVN
-415 KDRYVYQVYPAQQL
+415 KNRYVYQVYPAQQL
-429 NPTDMGNKTY
+429 PVTDITNKTY
-439 ATKKPGNDPQ
+439 ATTKPGNDPS
-449 FKCRSTFTGSK
+449 FKGRSTFTTK
-460 NDTWGGKDGTN
+460 QFDTWKGGNGSNKGLN
-471 NLDFH
+471 HLDF
-476 NCRNNASA
+476 NACRNNGTNY
-484 RVGAEVSNEYGTCSS
+484 VGTEVSNEYSTVSAN
-499 QLGRAWGNNYWNAY
+499 LGYSLGGWWNAY
-513 AASFQVH
+513 AAAFQVH

-534 EVGKYWAFYGGSSSK
+534 EVGKYWAWYGGSSDTYNS
-549 AEDIAKIDEN
+549 AVDQSM
-559 IYGYTYSK
+559 YGYNYSK
-567 ETTAHSQKRI
+567 QTTAHSQKRI

-598 ADVSNYRQNGLGTL
+598 ADVSNYRQNGLETL
-612 IAAFDTATEYAT
+612 ITAFDTATEYAT
-624 YANIDAITS
+624 YANIDAITTS
-633 DTVSAAGKTIMN
+633 TISQAGKTIMN

-670 AITSA
+670 AISSA

-690 QAVWDPFDK
+690 KEVWDPFDT
-699 AYKDAINY
+699 AYKNAINY

-734 LKTGMLRKVVD
+734 LKTGMLRKVVN

-751 AINNAEALI
+751 AINNADALI

-771 DAVTLE
+771 DAAALD
-777 ALVKEIKTKIWVSED
+777 ALVKEIKTAIWVSEE

-799 KIDLSDENQ
+799 KIDLNDANQ
-808 AKVDAYVEQLC
+808 AKVDNYVEQLC

-875 DSIVTFN
+875 DSIVTFD
-882 GRVEN
+882 GRVAD

-897 TVVDNVVDG
+897 TVVNNVVDG

-919 GQPANKGT
+919 GQPANKGSN
-927 PYKTEFQSSARGDQ
+927 YKTEFQSSARGDQ

-950 DSVLFKT
+950 NSILFKT

-973 YNKQTGTDFESCV
+973 YNKQKGTDFESCV
-986 DSIILDA
+986 DALILDA

-1001 SSTSTAGLG
+1001 SSTSTAGTG
-1010 WPKNNAIGSDKI
+1010 WPKNNAIGADKI
-1022 ENYQAQLNLS
+1022 DDYKAQLNLS
-1032 AGMKMEIDNIT
+1032 AGIKMEIDNIT

-1050 ALGVDSQGNYITDPT
+1050 ALGIDSQGNYITDPS

-1091 WTEFDTKTKITV
+1091 WTEFDTKTKLTV
-1103 DPDAYILSAETTPS
+1103 DPDAYILSEKTTPS

-1154 RAKYSFNIS
+1154 RAKYNFNIS

-1175 ECTAKDFLD
+1175 QCTDKDFLA
-1184 TSNQYTTSSWQK
+1184 TSNQYTTSSWKK
-1196 LIDATKDAN
+1196 LIDATEAAN
-1205 ANFKYNEMTYKEIL
+1205 KNFNYNEMSYSDIL
-1219 TECDRRYTNLWDA
+1219 RECDDRYTTLWNA
-1232 RANLK
+1232 KKNLK

-1246 EALAAA
+1246 EALAAT
-1252 KNAYENDQAKVRPTS
+1252 KNAYENDQAKVKASS

-1286 SDLNITDVAATE
+1286 SDLNITDVAASE

-1304 YATALTDAFN
+1304 YATALTEAFN
-1314 NLVYQIDFAP
+1314 ALVYQINFTP
-1324 LKKAAEDL
+1324 LKEAAETL

-1353 NALTYLNMTTVE
+1353 NALTYLNMSTVE

-1377 DAVNAEKTA
+1377 NAVNAEKTA
-1386 IKGYSALLK
+1386 IEGFKSLLK
-1395 ESTADTSVLE
+1395 ESTADTSALQGC
-1405 AEKNKNESRTDPD
+1405 KDKNESRTDPD

-1456 DNAIKAA
+1456 DNAVKNAL
-1463 IEGVQLKTYTV
+1463 EGLQLKTYTV
-1474 TIVPNGDKTQS
+1474 KIVPNGDENQS
-1485 YTKGTYPYGTEIT
+1485 YTKGTYAYGTEVT
-1498 VALTDKPVVDWYYEM
+1498 VSLTDKPVVDWYYEM
-1513 TSPSATVAKKLFTTA
+1513 KSPSATVAKKLYTTT
-1528 DELTFVVRGET
+1528 DELTFIVRGET

-1559 GVNSVIV
+1559 GVNSSIV
-1566 EADYVASGTTVTL
+1566 ATDYVASGASVTL
-1579 DANKAPKLAYYTF
+1579 DASVAPKLPYYTF
-1592 DSFNVNGKTMK
+1592 NSFKVNGKTMN
-1603 AGETVKI
+1603 AGEKVTI
-1610 TDNTN
+1610 TDNTY
-1615 ITFVYKSQYNETDKK
+1615 ITLVYDFSNEAT
-1630 PAEYT
+1630 YT
-1635 VYVCDSSYGWGY
+1635 VYVCDTSYGYGGE
-1647 DFKIENLRYNDEVVF
+1647 FKVENLRYNDEVVF
-1662 TRGQQDG
+1662 TRGQKDG
-1669 EGYYGYDF
+1669 EGYYGL
-1677 NYSVNSENK
+1677 NLVYSVNRENE
-1686 STPHTVTDAGR
+1686 STSYTAEGAGR
-1697 DLAGGTP
+1697 DLANNTP
-1704 EVYAWVQVCADD
+1704 EVYAWVQVCADN
-1716 LDTWFSHACAT
+1716 LDDWFKHVNSQ
-1727 TSDFEN
+1727 SEGDGN
-1733 GGYLYGTA
+1733 YLFGA
-1741 PDKRAWNPA
+1741 RPEDRKWDPA
-1750 AATDANGNPVTKGK
+1750 AEAVTKGK

-1776 HEDALLI
+1776 HENALLI
-1783 PLDEATYKKGI
+1783 ALDKPTYEDAIKK
-1794 EMGIITEPGND
+1794 GIITEPGND

-1817 ISEGKA
+1817 IAQGAKA
-1823 TIISQFVLPQ
+1823 SIISQFALPQ
-1833 GCKMV
+1833 GCEMV

-1847 TNGAVEGDGKDLKLA
+1847 KKGAVQGDGSDLKLT

-1870 RIKSNY
+1870 RLKSNY
-1876 TTSGNQFVISINTSS
+1876 TTSGNQFVISINTSAL
-1891 FAGKSVS
+1891 AGKSVS

-1908 TYKVTDETGN
+1908 TYKVKDETGK
-1918 EKLVTQYSPVK
+1918 EKLITQYSPVTT
-1929 MPTNTTDKF
+1929 PTNTTDTF

>member
-32 TTDNVVVT
+32 TTDNVVVN
-40 KTLTAKNVRTG
+40 KTVTAKNVRTG
-51 LVHDANRYQNSYYE
+51 LVHAASRYKDSYYE
-65 IVNDSTNGSFS
+65 IVNDSTNSSFS
-76 IGYWQYDTS
+76 IGYWQYNTS

-103 QEKVF
+103 ESSAF
-108 ADKTDTNISLSV
+108 AGETDTGLSLSV
-120 YYATNGKAD
+120 YYSTNNAADNYTGASTNGP
-129 SYKGGS
+129 GS
-135 TKSENYGELATY
+135 VFS
-147 IFTGSNHIANATS
+147 GSNHIANATS

-174 ITSNGTVTV
+174 ITNGGTVTV
-183 DVKDAVNYAVSQ
+183 DVKEAVNYAVSQ
-195 KLPYVTIMV
+195 KLKYVTIMV
-204 MCSAASPDGAD
+204 MCSAASPDGSP

-251 YEQKMAKVG
+251 YEQKMAQVG

-289 GHDAPTEKELNTAS
+289 GHDAPSEAELNAVS
-303 EDLAAKSASMEEWVD
+303 EDLASKSASMEAWVD
-318 EVTGKYKSK
+318 GVTGQYKSK
-327 QPVFTNNSGTSVVQ
+327 QPTFTNNKGQLTV
-341 NSTSDTYYSNIIY
+341 NNTTEYTYYNNIIY
-354 TGACVGKNNGTS
+354 TEDCVGKNNDKS

-375 EFDLAGDVYVQVYY
+375 EFDKAGDVYVQVYY

-402 IMPIMFMAKKNTS
+402 IMPIMFMAKKDVN
-415 KDRYVYQVYPAQQL
+415 KNRYVYQVYPAQQL
-429 NPTDMGNKTY
+429 PVTDITNKTY
-439 ATKKPGNDPQ
+439 ATTKPGNDPS
-449 FKCRSTFTGSK
+449 FKGRSTFTTK
-460 NDTWGGKDGTN
+460 QFDTWKGGNGSNKGLN
-471 NLDFH
+471 HLDF
-476 NCRNNASA
+476 NACRNNGTNY
-484 RVGAEVSNEYGTCSS
+484 VGTEVSNEYSTVSAN
-499 QLGRAWGNNYWNAY
+499 LGYSLGGWWNAY
-513 AASFQVH
+513 AAAFQVH

-534 EVGKYWAFYGGSSSK
+534 EVGKYWAWYGGSSDTYNS
-549 AEDIAKIDEN
+549 AVDQSM
-559 IYGYTYSK
+559 YGYNYSK
-567 ETTAHSQKRI
+567 QTTAHSQKRI

-598 ADVSNYRQNGLGTL
+598 ADVSNYRQNGLETL
-612 IAAFDTATEYAT
+612 ITAFDTATEYAT

-633 DTVSAAGKTIMN
+633 STISQAGKTIMN

-670 AITSA
+670 AISSA

-690 QAVWDPFDK
+690 KEVWDPFDT
-699 AYKDAINY
+699 AYKNAINY

-722 QYIEPLNLAKEN
+722 QYIEPLNTAKEN
-734 LKTGMLRKVVD
+734 LKTGMLRKVVN

-751 AINNAEALI
+751 AINNADALI

-771 DAVTLE
+771 DAAALD
-777 ALVKEIKTKIWVSED
+777 ALVKEIKTAIWVSEE

-799 KIDLSDENQ
+799 KIDLNDANQ
-808 AKVDAYVEQLC
+808 AKVDNYVEQLC

-875 DSIVTFN
+875 DSIVTFD
-882 GRVEN
+882 GRVAD

-897 TVVDNVVDG
+897 TVVNNVVDG

-919 GQPANKGT
+919 GQPASKGT
-927 PYKTEFQSSARGDQ
+927 PYKTELQSSKRPDQ

-950 DSVLFKT
+950 DSILFKT

-973 YNKQTGTDFESCV
+973 YNKQKGTDFESCV
-986 DSIILDA
+986 DALILDA

-1001 SSTSTAGLG
+1001 SSEWTGGTG
-1010 WPKNNAIGSDKI
+1010 WPKNNAIGADKI
-1022 ENYQAQLNLS
+1022 DDYKAQLNLS
-1032 AGMKMEIDNIT
+1032 AGIKMEIDNIT

-1050 ALGVDSQGNYITDPT
+1050 ALGIDSQGNYITDPS

-1103 DPDAYILSAETTPS
+1103 DPDAYILSEKTTPS

-1142 TNVVTW
+1142 TTAATW

-1154 RAKYSFNIS
+1154 RAKYNFNIS

-1175 ECTAKDFLD
+1175 QCTAKDFLA
-1184 TSNQYTTSSWQK
+1184 TSNQYTTSSWK
-1196 LIDATKDAN
+1196 TLIDATRAAN
-1205 ANFKYNEMTYKEIL
+1205 ENFSYNEMSYSDIL
-1219 TECDRRYTNLWDA
+1219 RECDNRYTTLWNA
-1232 RANLK
+1232 KKNLK
-1237 KAANNTKLK
+1237 KAANNTQLK
-1246 EALAAA
+1246 EALAAT
-1252 KNAYENDQAKVRPTS
+1252 KNAYENDQAKVKASS

-1286 SDLNITDVAATE
+1286 SDLNITDVAASE

-1304 YATALTDAFN
+1304 YATALTEAFN
-1314 NLVYQIDFAP
+1314 ALVYQINFTP
-1324 LKKAAEDL
+1324 LKEAAETL

-1353 NALTYLNMTTVE
+1353 NALTYLNMSTVE

-1377 DAVNAEKTA
+1377 NAVNAEKTA
-1386 IKGYSALLK
+1386 IEGFKSLLK
-1395 ESTADTSVLE
+1395 VSTADTTALE
-1405 AEKNKNESRTDPD
+1405 GCKKDNESRTDPD

-1425 KAALDALKETEV
+1425 KAALDALKETDV

-1456 DNAIKAA
+1456 DNAVKNAL
-1463 IEGVQLKTYTV
+1463 EGLQLKTYTV
-1474 TIVPNGDKTQS
+1474 KIVPNGDENQS
-1485 YTKGTYPYGTEIT
+1485 YTKGTYAYGTEVT
-1498 VALTDKPVVDWYYEM
+1498 VSLTDKPVVDWYYEM
-1513 TSPSATVAKKLFTTA
+1513 KSPSATVAKKLYTTT
-1528 DELTFVVRGET
+1528 DELTFIVRGET

-1559 GVNSVIV
+1559 GVNSSIV
-1566 EADYVASGTTVTL
+1566 ETDYVASGTTVTL
-1579 DANKAPKLAYYTF
+1579 DASKAPKLPYYTF
-1592 DSFNVNGKTMK
+1592 NSFEVNGKTMK
-1603 AGETVKI
+1603 AGETVTI
-1610 TDNTN
+1610 TDNTY
-1615 ITFVYKSQYNETDKK
+1615 ITLVYDFSKET
-1630 PAEYT
+1630 AYT
-1635 VYVCDSSYGWGY
+1635 VYVCDTTYGWGGQ
-1647 DFKIENLRYNDEVVF
+1647 FKIQNLRYNDEVVF
-1662 TRGQQDG
+1662 TRGQKDG
-1669 EGYYGYDF
+1669 EGYYGYDLH
-1677 NYSVNSENK
+1677 YTVNRGNESNSYEVK
-1686 STPHTVTDAGR
+1686 DAGR
-1697 DLAGGTP
+1697 ALDGGTP

-1716 LDTWFSHACAT
+1716 LEDWFNHSCAN
-1727 TSDFEN
+1727 SPGD
-1733 GGYLYGTA
+1733 GGYLFGTEA
-1741 PDKRAWNPA
+1741 DKRAWDPA
-1750 AATDANGNPVTKGK
+1750 AAAVTKGK

-1783 PLDEATYKKGI
+1783 PLDEPTYRDAIQKGV
-1794 EMGIITEPGND
+1794 ITEPGNE
-1805 DGARVDTRSDLV
+1805 DGARVDTKSDLV
-1817 ISEGKA
+1817 IAQGTKA
-1823 TIISQFVLPQ
+1823 SIISQFVLPQ
-1833 GCKMV
+1833 GCEMV

-1847 TNGAVEGDGKDLKLA
+1847 KNGAVQGDGSDLKLA

-1870 RIKSNY
+1870 RLKSNY
-1876 TTSGNQFVISINTSS
+1876 TTSGNQFVISIKTSDL
-1891 FAGKSVS
+1891 AGKSVS
-1898 EVGLQWVAYC
+1898 EVGLQWKAYF
-1908 TYKVTDETGN
+1908 TYRKADGT
-1918 EKLVTQYSPVK
+1918 LVTEYSPVT
-1929 MPTNTTDKF
+1929 MPTNTTDTF

>member
-32 TTDNVVVT
+32 TTDKVVVN
-40 KTLTAKNVRTG
+40 KTITAKNVRTG
-51 LVHDANRYQNSYYE
+51 LVHAASRYKDSYYE
-65 IVNDSTNGSFS
+65 IVNDSTNSSFS

-94 TNAPFDINF
+94 TSAPFDINF
-103 QEKVF
+103 QSSAF
-108 ADKTDTNISLSV
+108 AGETDTGLSLSV
-120 YYATNGKAD
+120 YYSTNNAADNYTGASTNGP
-129 SYKGGS
+129 GS
-135 TKSENYGELATY
+135 VFS
-147 IFTGSNHIANATS
+147 GSNHIANATS
-160 YYGLTKIKDIARSE
+160 YYGLTKIRDIARSE
-174 ITSNGTVTV
+174 ITNGGTVTV
-183 DVKDAVNYAVSQ
+183 DVKDAVNFAVSQ
-195 KLPYVTIMV
+195 KLKYVTIMV
-204 MCSAASPDGAD
+204 MCSAASPDGSP

-251 YEQKMAKVG
+251 YEQKMAQVG

-289 GHDAPTEKELNTAS
+289 GHDAPSEAELNAAS
-303 EDLAAKSASMEEWVD
+303 EDLASKSASMEPWVD
-318 EVTGKYKSK
+318 EVTGQYKSK
-327 QPVFTNNSGTSVVQ
+327 QPTFTNNKSQLSV
-341 NSTSDTYYSNIIY
+341 NNTADNIYYNNIIY
-354 TGACVGKNNGTS
+354 TEDCVGKNSDTS

-375 EFDLAGDVYVQVYY
+375 EFDKAGDTWVQVYY

-402 IMPIMFMAKKNTS
+402 IMPIMFMAKRDINKA
-415 KDRYVYQVYPAQQL
+415 KYVYQVYPAQQL
-429 NPTDMGNKTY
+429 PVTDITNKTY
-439 ATKKPGNDPQ
+439 ATTKPGNDPS
-449 FKCRSTFTGSK
+449 FKGRSTFTTK
-460 NDTWGGKDGTN
+460 QVDTWKGGDGSGKGLNHLDFNACRSNGTN
-471 NLDFH
+471 Y
-476 NCRNNASA
+476 
-484 RVGAEVSNEYGTCSS
+484 VGTEVSNEFSTVSAN
-499 QLGRAWGNNYWNAY
+499 LGYAWGKGYWNAY
-513 AASFQVH
+513 AAAFQVH
-520 NDQIKFNGANTGYA
+520 NDQIKFKGANTGYA
-534 EVGKYWAFYGGSSSK
+534 EVGKYWAWYGGSSDTYDS
-549 AEDIAKIDEN
+549 AIDQN
-559 IYGYTYSK
+559 MYGYNYSK
-567 ETTAHSQKRI
+567 QTSAHSQKRI

-598 ADVSNYRQNGLGTL
+598 ADVSNYRQNGLETL
-612 IAAFDTATEYAT
+612 ITAFDTATAYAT
-624 YANIDAITS
+624 YANIDAITIS
-633 DTVSAAGKTIMN
+633 TISQSGKTIMN

-670 AITSA
+670 AISSA
-675 KKIYTAGNDNYEKYT
+675 KKIYTAGNQNYEKYT
-690 QAVWDPFDK
+690 KEVWDPFNT
-699 AYKDAINY
+699 AYNNAINY

-751 AINNAEALI
+751 AIDNAEALI

-771 DAVTLE
+771 DAAALD
-777 ALVKEIKTKIWVSED
+777 ALVKEIKVAIWVSEE

-799 KIDLSDENQ
+799 KIDLNDANQ
-808 AKVDAYVEQLC
+808 AKVDNYVEQLC

-882 GRVEN
+882 GRVAD

-897 TVVDNVVDG
+897 TVVNNVVDG

-913 FRLIPN
+913 FRLISN

-927 PYKTEFQSSARGDQ
+927 PYKTEFQSSARGDN

-973 YNKQTGTDFESCV
+973 YNVQTGTDFESCV
-986 DSIILDA
+986 DALILDA

-1001 SSTSTAGLG
+1001 SSTWASGFG
-1010 WPKNNAIGSDKI
+1010 WPQNNAIGADKI

-1032 AGMKMEIDNIT
+1032 GGMKMEIDSIK

-1050 ALGVDSQGNYITDPT
+1050 ALGVDSQGNPITDPT
-1065 HNFVTELGVT
+1065 HDFITELGVT
-1075 DNHASQPYGGI
+1075 DNHAGEPYGGI

-1091 WTEFDTKTKITV
+1091 WTEFDTKTKLTV
-1103 DPDAYILSAETTPS
+1103 DPDAYILSEKTTPS
-1117 SMSKRLDLA
+1117 SMSKQLNLA
-1126 STNAYFGVVY
+1126 NSNAYFGVVY
-1136 FWKYAP
+1136 YWKYAD
-1142 TNVVTW
+1142 NVFRTY

-1154 RAKYSFNIS
+1154 RAKYNFNIS

-1175 ECTAKDFLD
+1175 ECTDKTFLD
-1184 TSNQYTTSSWQK
+1184 TSNQYTTSSWKK
-1196 LIDATKDAN
+1196 LIDATRAAN
-1205 ANFKYNEMTYKEIL
+1205 ENFKYNEMSYSDIL
-1219 TECDRRYTNLWDA
+1219 RECDNRYTTLWNA
-1232 RANLK
+1232 RKNLK

-1246 EALAAA
+1246 EALAAT
-1252 KNAYENDQAKVRPTS
+1252 KNAYENDQAKVKASS

-1286 SDLNITDVAATE
+1286 SDLNITDVAETE

-1304 YATALTDAFN
+1304 YATALTEAFN
-1314 NLVYQIDFAP
+1314 ALVYQIDFTP
-1324 LKKAAEDL
+1324 LKNAAETL

-1353 NALTYLNMTTVE
+1353 NALTYLNMSTVE

-1377 DAVNAEKTA
+1377 KAVNAEKTA
-1386 IKGYSALLK
+1386 IEGFKSLLK

-1405 AEKNKNESRTDPD
+1405 GCKKDNESRTDPD

-1425 KAALDALKETEV
+1425 KDALDALKETEV

-1456 DNAIKAA
+1456 DNAVKNAL
-1463 IEGVQLKTYTV
+1463 EGLQLKTYTV
-1474 TIVPNGDKTQS
+1474 KIVPNGDEGQS
-1485 YTKGTYPYGTEIT
+1485 YTKGTYAYGTEVT
-1498 VALTDKPVVDWYYEM
+1498 VSLTDKPVVDWYYEM
-1513 TSPSATVAKKLFTTA
+1513 KSPSATVAKKLYTTT
-1528 DELTFVVRGET
+1528 DELTFIVRGET

-1559 GVNSVIV
+1559 GVNSSIV
-1566 EADYVASGTTVTL
+1566 ATDYVASGTVVTL
-1579 DANKAPKLAYYTF
+1579 DASKAPKLPYYTF
-1592 DSFNVNGKTMK
+1592 NSFEVNGKTMK
-1603 AGETVKI
+1603 AGETVTI
-1610 TDNTN
+1610 TDNTY
-1615 ITFVYKSQYNETDKK
+1615 ITLVYDFSNET
-1630 PAEYT
+1630 AYT
-1635 VYVCDSSYGWGY
+1635 VYVCDTSYGYGGE
-1647 DFKIENLRYNDEVVF
+1647 FKVQNLRYNDEVVF
-1662 TRGQQDG
+1662 TRGQKDG
-1669 EGYYGYDF
+1669 EGYYGYDLY
-1677 NYSVNSENK
+1677 YSVNRGNESNSYEVK
-1686 STPHTVTDAGR
+1686 DAGR
-1697 DLAGGTP
+1697 YLEGGTP

-1716 LDTWFSHACAT
+1716 LNAWFNKSCAN
-1727 TSDFEN
+1727 SPGD
-1733 GGYLYGTA
+1733 GGYLFGTE
-1741 PDKRAWNPA
+1741 PDKREWDPA
-1750 AATDANGNPVTKGK
+1750 AAAVTKGK

-1783 PLDEATYKKGI
+1783 ALDEPTYRDAIQK
-1794 EMGIITEPGND
+1794 GIITEPGND
-1805 DGARVDTRSDLV
+1805 DGARVDTKSDLV
-1817 ISEGKA
+1817 IAQGTKA
-1823 TIISQFVLPQ
+1823 SIISQFVLPQ
-1833 GCKMV
+1833 GCEMV

-1847 TNGAVEGDGKDLKLA
+1847 KNGAVQGDGSDLKLA

-1870 RIKSNY
+1870 RLKSNY
-1876 TTSGNQFVISINTSS
+1876 TTSGNQFVISIKTSDL
-1891 FAGKSVS
+1891 AGKSVS
-1898 EVGLQWVAYC
+1898 DVGLQWKAYF
-1908 TYKVTDETGN
+1908 TYRKADGT
-1918 EKLVTQYSPVK
+1918 LVTEYSPVT
-1929 MPTNTTDKF
+1929 MPTNTTDTF

>member
-32 TTDNVVVT
+32 TTDNVVVN
-40 KTLTAKNVRTG
+40 KTVTAKNVRTG
-51 LVHDANRYQNSYYE
+51 LVNQGSRYKDSYYQ
-65 IVNDSTNGSFS
+65 IVNDSTDSSFS

-103 QEKVF
+103 ESSAF
-108 ADKTDTNISLSV
+108 AGETDTGLSLSV
-120 YYATNGKAD
+120 YYVTNNAADNYTGASTNGP
-129 SYKGGS
+129 GS
-135 TKSENYGELATY
+135 VFS
-147 IFTGSNHIANATS
+147 GSNHIANATS

-174 ITSNGTVTV
+174 ITNGGTVTV
-183 DVKDAVNYAVSQ
+183 DVKDAVNFAVSQ
-195 KLPYVTIMV
+195 KLKYVTLMV
-204 MCSAASPDGAD
+204 MCSAASPDGSP

-220 VKASTP
+220 VTASTP

-289 GHDAPTEKELNTAS
+289 GHDAPSEAELNAVS
-303 EDLAAKSASMEEWVD
+303 EDLASKSASMEAWVD
-318 EVTGKYKSK
+318 EVTGQYKSK
-327 QPVFTNNSGTSVVQ
+327 QPTFTNNKGQLNVNNT
-341 NSTSDTYYSNIIY
+341 TEYTYYNNIIY
-354 TGACVGKNNGTS
+354 TEDCVGKNNDKS

-375 EFDLAGDVYVQVYY
+375 EFDKAGDTYVQVYY
-389 PNTVLLYDGTSNA
+389 PNTVLLYDGTSDA
-402 IMPIMFMAKKNTS
+402 IMPIMFMAKKDVN
-415 KDRYVYQVYPAQQL
+415 KNRYVYQVYPAQQL
-429 NPTDMGNKTY
+429 NVNDITNKTY
-439 ATKKPGNDPQ
+439 ATTKPGNDPS
-449 FKCRSTFTGSK
+449 FKGRSTFTTKQFDTWKGGNSSK
-460 NDTWGGKDGTN
+460 NGLN
-471 NLDFH
+471 HLDF
-476 NCRNNASA
+476 NACRNNGTNY
-484 RVGAEVSNEYGTCSS
+484 VGTEVSNEYSTVSAN
-499 QLGRAWGNNYWNAY
+499 LGYSFGGYWNAY
-513 AASFQVH
+513 AAAFQVH
-520 NDQIKFNGANTGYA
+520 NNQIKFNGANTGYA
-534 EVGKYWAFYGGSSSK
+534 EVGKYWAWYGGSSDTYDS
-549 AEDIAKIDEN
+549 AVDQSM
-559 IYGYTYSK
+559 YGYNYSK
-567 ETTAHSQKRI
+567 DTTAHSQKRI

-598 ADVSNYRQNGLGTL
+598 ADVSNYRQNGLETL
-612 IAAFDTATEYAT
+612 ITAFDTATAYAT
-624 YANIDAITS
+624 YANIDAITIS
-633 DTVSAAGKTIMN
+633 TISQSGKTIMN

-670 AITSA
+670 AISSA

-690 QAVWDPFDK
+690 KEVWDPFDT
-699 AYKDAINY
+699 AYKNAINY

-722 QYIEPLNLAKEN
+722 QYIEPLNTAKEN
-734 LKTGMLRKVVD
+734 LKTGMLRKVVN

-751 AINNAEALI
+751 AINNADALI

-771 DAVTLE
+771 DAAALD
-777 ALVKEIKTKIWVSED
+777 ALVKEIKTAIWVSEE

-799 KIDLSDENQ
+799 KIDLNDTNQ
-808 AKVDAYVEQLC
+808 AKVDNYVEQLC

-875 DSIVTFN
+875 DSIVTFD
-882 GRVEN
+882 GRVAD

-897 TVVDNVVDG
+897 TVVNNVVDG

-919 GQPANKGT
+919 GQPANKGSN
-927 PYKTEFQSSARGDQ
+927 YKTEFQSSARGDQ

-950 DSVLFKT
+950 NSILFKT

-973 YNKQTGTDFESCV
+973 YNKQKGTDFESCV
-986 DSIILDA
+986 DALILDA

-1001 SSTSTAGLG
+1001 SSTSTAGTG
-1010 WPKNNAIGSDKI
+1010 WPKNNAIGADKI
-1022 ENYQAQLNLS
+1022 DDYKAQLNLS
-1032 AGMKMEIDNIT
+1032 AGIKMEIDNIT

-1050 ALGVDSQGNYITDPT
+1050 ALGIDSQGNYITDPS

-1091 WTEFDTKTKITV
+1091 WTEFDTKTKLTV
-1103 DPDAYILSAETTPS
+1103 DPDAYILSEKTTPS

-1142 TNVVTW
+1142 TNIVTW

-1154 RAKYSFNIS
+1154 RAKYNFNIS

-1175 ECTAKDFLD
+1175 ECTDKTFLD
-1184 TSNQYTTSSWQK
+1184 TSNQYTTSSWK
-1196 LIDATKDAN
+1196 NLIDATEAAN
-1205 ANFKYNEMTYKEIL
+1205 KNFNYNEMSYSDIL
-1219 TECDRRYTNLWDA
+1219 RECDNRYTTLWNA
-1232 RANLK
+1232 KKNLK
-1237 KAANNTKLK
+1237 KAANNTQLK
-1246 EALAAA
+1246 EALAAT
-1252 KNAYENDQAKVRPTS
+1252 KNAYENDQAKVKASS

-1304 YATALTDAFN
+1304 FATALTEAFN
-1314 NLVYQIDFAP
+1314 ALVYQIDFTP
-1324 LKKAAEDL
+1324 LKNAAETL

-1353 NALTYLNMTTVE
+1353 NALTYLNMSTVE

-1377 DAVNAEKTA
+1377 NAVNAEKTA
-1386 IKGYSALLK
+1386 IEGFKSLLK
-1395 ESTADTSVLE
+1395 ESTADTSALQGC
-1405 AEKNKNESRTDPD
+1405 KDKNESRTDPD

-1456 DNAIKAA
+1456 DNAVKNAL
-1463 IEGVQLKTYTV
+1463 EGLQLKTYTV
-1474 TIVPNGDKTQS
+1474 KIVPNGDEGQS
-1485 YTKGTYPYGTEIT
+1485 YTKGTYAYGTEVT
-1498 VALTDKPVVDWYYEM
+1498 VSLPDKPVVDWYYEM
-1513 TSPSATVAKKLFTTA
+1513 KSPSATVAKKLYTTT
-1528 DELTFVVRGET
+1528 DELTFIVRGET

-1559 GVNSVIV
+1559 GVNSSIV
-1566 EADYVASGTTVTL
+1566 ATDYVASGTVVTL
-1579 DANKAPKLAYYTF
+1579 DASKAPKLPYYTF
-1592 DSFNVNGKTMK
+1592 NSFEVNGKTMK
-1603 AGETVKI
+1603 AGETVTI
-1610 TDNTN
+1610 TDNTY
-1615 ITFVYKSQYNETDKK
+1615 ITLVYDFSNET
-1630 PAEYT
+1630 AYT
-1635 VYVCDSSYGWGY
+1635 VYVCDTTYGWGGQ
-1647 DFKIENLRYNDEVVF
+1647 FKIQNLKYNDEVVF
-1662 TRGQQDG
+1662 TRGQKEG
-1669 EGYYGYDF
+1669 EGYYGYDLH
-1677 NYSVNSENK
+1677 YTVNRGNESNSYEVK
-1686 STPHTVTDAGR
+1686 DAGR
-1697 DLAGGTP
+1697 ALDGGTP

-1716 LDTWFSHACAT
+1716 LEDWFNHSCAN
-1727 TSDFEN
+1727 SPGD
-1733 GGYLYGTA
+1733 GGYLFGTEA
-1741 PDKRAWNPA
+1741 DKRAWDPA
-1750 AATDANGNPVTKGK
+1750 AVAVTKGK

-1771 YSFRV
+1771 YSFRI

-1783 PLDEATYKKGI
+1783 PLDEPTYRDAIQKGVV
-1794 EMGIITEPGND
+1794 TEPGNE
-1805 DGARVDTRSDLV
+1805 DGARVDTKSDLV
-1817 ISEGKA
+1817 IAQGTKA
-1823 TIISQFVLPQ
+1823 SIISQFVLPQ
-1833 GCKMV
+1833 GCEMV

-1847 TNGAVEGDGKDLKLA
+1847 KNGAVQGDGSDLKLA

-1870 RIKSNY
+1870 RLKSNY
-1876 TTSGNQFVISINTSS
+1876 TTSGNQFVISIKTSDL
-1891 FAGKSVS
+1891 AGKSVS
-1898 EVGLQWVAYC
+1898 KVGLQWKAYF
-1908 TYKVTDETGN
+1908 TYRKADGTLITE
-1918 EKLVTQYSPVK
+1918 YSPVT
-1929 MPTNTTDKF
+1929 MPTNTTDTF

>member
-32 TTDNVVVT
+32 TTDNVVVN
-40 KTLTAKNVRTG
+40 KTVTAKNVRTG
-51 LVHDANRYQNSYYE
+51 LVHAASRYKDSYYE
-65 IVNDSTNGSFS
+65 IVNDSTDSSFS
-76 IGYWQYDTS
+76 IGYWQYNTS

-103 QEKVF
+103 ESSAF
-108 ADKTDTNISLSV
+108 AGETDTGLSLSV
-120 YYATNGKAD
+120 YYSTNNAADNYTGASTNGP
-129 SYKGGS
+129 SRVFS
-135 TKSENYGELATY
+135 
-147 IFTGSNHIANATS
+147 GSNHIANATS

-174 ITSNGTVTV
+174 ITNGGTVTV
-183 DVKDAVNYAVSQ
+183 DVKEAVNYAVSQ
-195 KLPYVTIMV
+195 KLKYVTIMV
-204 MCSAASPDGAD
+204 MCSAASPDGSP

-251 YEQKMAKVG
+251 YEQKMAQVG

-289 GHDAPTEKELNTAS
+289 GHDAPSEAELNAVS
-303 EDLAAKSASMEEWVD
+303 EDLASKSASMEAWVD
-318 EVTGKYKSK
+318 EVTGQYKSK
-327 QPVFTNNSGTSVVQ
+327 QPTFTNNKGQLTV
-341 NSTSDTYYSNIIY
+341 NNTTEYTYYNNIIY
-354 TGACVGKNNGTS
+354 TEDCVGKNNDKS

-375 EFDLAGDVYVQVYY
+375 EFDKAGDVYVQVYY

-402 IMPIMFMAKKNTS
+402 IMPIMFMAKKDVN
-415 KDRYVYQVYPAQQL
+415 KNRYVYQVYPAQQL
-429 NPTDMGNKTY
+429 PVTDITNKTY
-439 ATKKPGNDPQ
+439 ATTKPGNDPS
-449 FKCRSTFTGSK
+449 FKGRSTFTTK
-460 NDTWGGKDGTN
+460 QFDTWKGGNGSNKGLN
-471 NLDFH
+471 HLDF
-476 NCRNNASA
+476 NACRNNGTNY
-484 RVGAEVSNEYGTCSS
+484 VGTEVSNEYSTVSAN
-499 QLGRAWGNNYWNAY
+499 LGYSLGGWWNAY
-513 AASFQVH
+513 AAAFQVH

-534 EVGKYWAFYGGSSSK
+534 EVGKYWAWYGGSSDTYNS
-549 AEDIAKIDEN
+549 AVDQSM
-559 IYGYTYSK
+559 YGYNYSK
-567 ETTAHSQKRI
+567 QTTAHSQKRI

-598 ADVSNYRQNGLGTL
+598 ADVSNYRQNGLETL
-612 IAAFDTATEYAT
+612 ITAFDTATEYAT

-633 DTVSAAGKTIMN
+633 STISQAGKTIMN

-670 AITSA
+670 AISSA

-690 QAVWDPFDK
+690 KEVWDPFDT
-699 AYKDAINY
+699 AYKNAINY

-734 LKTGMLRKVVD
+734 LKTGMLRKVVN

-751 AINNAEALI
+751 AINNADALI

-771 DAVTLE
+771 DAAALD
-777 ALVKEIKTKIWVSED
+777 ALVKEIKTAIWVSEE

-799 KIDLSDENQ
+799 KIDLNDANQ
-808 AKVDAYVEQLC
+808 AKVDNYVEQLC

-875 DSIVTFN
+875 DSIVTFD
-882 GRVEN
+882 GRVAD

-897 TVVDNVVDG
+897 TVVNNVVDG

-919 GQPANKGT
+919 GQPANKGSN
-927 PYKTEFQSSARGDQ
+927 YKTEFQSSARGDQ

-950 DSVLFKT
+950 NSILFKT

-973 YNKQTGTDFESCV
+973 YNKQKGTDFESCV
-986 DSIILDA
+986 DALILDA

-1001 SSTSTAGLG
+1001 SSTSTAGTG
-1010 WPKNNAIGSDKI
+1010 WPKNNAIGADKI
-1022 ENYQAQLNLS
+1022 DDYKAQLNLS
-1032 AGMKMEIDNIT
+1032 AGIKMEIDNIT

-1050 ALGVDSQGNYITDPT
+1050 ALGIDSQGNYITDPS

-1091 WTEFDTKTKITV
+1091 WTEFDTKTKLTV
-1103 DPDAYILSAETTPS
+1103 DPDAYILSEKTTPS

-1154 RAKYSFNIS
+1154 RAKYNFNIS

-1175 ECTAKDFLD
+1175 QCTDKDFLA
-1184 TSNQYTTSSWQK
+1184 TSNQYTTFSWKK
-1196 LIDATKDAN
+1196 LIDATEAAN
-1205 ANFKYNEMTYKEIL
+1205 KNFNYNEMSYSDIL
-1219 TECDRRYTNLWDA
+1219 RECDDRYTTLWNA
-1232 RANLK
+1232 KKNLK

-1246 EALAAA
+1246 EALAAT
-1252 KNAYENDQAKVRPTS
+1252 KNAYENDQAKVKASS

-1273 AYRDALAQYQGAF
+1273 AYRDALAQYQGSF

-1304 YATALTDAFN
+1304 YATALTEAFN
-1314 NLVYQIDFAP
+1314 ALVYQINFTP
-1324 LKKAAEDL
+1324 LKEAAETL

-1353 NALTYLNMTTVE
+1353 NALTYLNMSTVE

-1377 DAVNAEKTA
+1377 NAVNAEKTA
-1386 IKGYSALLK
+1386 IEGFKSLLK
-1395 ESTADTSVLE
+1395 ESTADTTALE
-1405 AEKNKNESRTDPD
+1405 GCKKDNESRTDPD

-1456 DNAIKAA
+1456 DNAVKNAL
-1463 IEGVQLKTYTV
+1463 EGLQLKTYTV
-1474 TIVPNGDKTQS
+1474 KIVPNGDEGQS
-1485 YTKGTYPYGTEIT
+1485 YTKGTYAYGTEVT
-1498 VALTDKPVVDWYYEM
+1498 VSLPDKPVVDWYYEM
-1513 TSPSATVAKKLFTTA
+1513 KSPSATVAKKLYTTT
-1528 DELTFVVRGET
+1528 DELTFIVRGET

-1559 GVNSVIV
+1559 GINSSIV
-1566 EADYVASGTTVTL
+1566 ATDYVASGKTVTL
-1579 DANKAPKLAYYTF
+1579 DASKAPKLPYYTF
-1592 DSFNVNGKTMK
+1592 NSFEVNGKTMK
-1603 AGETVKI
+1603 AGETVTI
-1610 TDNTN
+1610 TDNTY
-1615 ITFVYKSQYNETDKK
+1615 ITLVYDFSNEK
-1630 PAEYT
+1630 AYT
-1635 VYVCDSSYGWGY
+1635 VYVCDTSYGY
-1647 DFKIENLRYNDEVVF
+1647 DYKFKVEQLRYNDEVVF
-1662 TRGQQDG
+1662 TRGQKEG
-1669 EGYYGYDF
+1669 EGYYGYDL
-1677 NYSVNSENK
+1677 YYTVNRGNESNSYEVK
-1686 STPHTVTDAGR
+1686 DAGR
-1697 DLAGGTP
+1697 ALDGGTP

-1716 LDTWFSHACAT
+1716 LNAWFNKSCAN
-1727 TSDFEN
+1727 SPGD
-1733 GGYLYGTA
+1733 GGYLFGTE
-1741 PDKRAWNPA
+1741 PDKREWDPA
-1750 AATDANGNPVTKGK
+1750 AAAVTKGK

-1783 PLDEATYKKGI
+1783 PLDEPTYRDAIQK
-1794 EMGIITEPGND
+1794 GIITEPGND
-1805 DGARVDTRSDLV
+1805 DGARVDTKSDLV
-1817 ISEGKA
+1817 IAQGTKA
-1823 TIISQFVLPQ
+1823 SIISQFVLPQ
-1833 GCKMV
+1833 GCEMV

-1847 TNGAVEGDGKDLKLA
+1847 KNGAVQGDGSDLKLA

-1870 RIKSNY
+1870 RLKSNY
-1876 TTSGNQFVISINTSS
+1876 TTSGNQFVISIKTSDL
-1891 FAGKSVS
+1891 AGESVS
-1898 EVGLQWVAYC
+1898 DVGLQWKAYF
-1908 TYKVTDETGN
+1908 TYRKADGT
-1918 EKLVTQYSPVK
+1918 LVTEYSPVT
-1929 MPTNTTDKF
+1929 MPTNTTDTF

>member
-32 TTDNVVVT
+32 TTDNVVVN
-40 KTLTAKNVRTG
+40 KTVTAKNVRTG
-51 LVHDANRYQNSYYE
+51 LVHAASRYKDSYYE
-65 IVNDSTNGSFS
+65 IVNDSTDSSFS
-76 IGYWQYDTS
+76 IGYWQYNTS

-103 QEKVF
+103 ESSAF
-108 ADKTDTNISLSV
+108 AGETDTGLSLSV
-120 YYATNGKAD
+120 YYSTNNAADNYTGASTNGP
-129 SYKGGS
+129 SRVFS
-135 TKSENYGELATY
+135 
-147 IFTGSNHIANATS
+147 GSNHIANATS

-174 ITSNGTVTV
+174 ITNGGTVTV
-183 DVKDAVNYAVSQ
+183 DVKEAVNYAVSQ
-195 KLPYVTIMV
+195 KLKYVTIMV
-204 MCSAASPDGAD
+204 MCSAASPDGSP

-251 YEQKMAKVG
+251 YEQKMAQVG

-289 GHDAPTEKELNTAS
+289 GHDAPSEAELNAVS
-303 EDLAAKSASMEEWVD
+303 EDLASKSASMEAWVD
-318 EVTGKYKSK
+318 EVTGQYKSK
-327 QPVFTNNSGTSVVQ
+327 QPTFTNNKGQLTV
-341 NSTSDTYYSNIIY
+341 NNTTEYTYYNNIIY
-354 TGACVGKNNGTS
+354 TEDCVGKNNDKS

-375 EFDLAGDVYVQVYY
+375 EFDKAGDVYVQVYY

-402 IMPIMFMAKKNTS
+402 IMPIMFMAKKDVN
-415 KDRYVYQVYPAQQL
+415 KNRYVYQVYPAQQL
-429 NPTDMGNKTY
+429 PVTDITNKTY
-439 ATKKPGNDPQ
+439 ATTKPGNDPS
-449 FKCRSTFTGSK
+449 FKGRSTFTTK
-460 NDTWGGKDGTN
+460 QFDTWKGGNGSNKGLN
-471 NLDFH
+471 HLDF
-476 NCRNNASA
+476 NACRNNGTNY
-484 RVGAEVSNEYGTCSS
+484 VGTEVSNEYSTVSAN
-499 QLGRAWGNNYWNAY
+499 LGYSLGGWWNAY
-513 AASFQVH
+513 AAAFQVH

-534 EVGKYWAFYGGSSSK
+534 EVGKYWAWYGGSSDTYNS
-549 AEDIAKIDEN
+549 AVDQSM
-559 IYGYTYSK
+559 YGYNYSK
-567 ETTAHSQKRI
+567 QTTAHSQKRI

-598 ADVSNYRQNGLGTL
+598 ADVSNYRQNGLETL
-612 IAAFDTATEYAT
+612 ITAFDTATEYAT

-633 DTVSAAGKTIMN
+633 STISQAGKTIMN

-670 AITSA
+670 AISSA

-690 QAVWDPFDK
+690 KEVWDPFDT
-699 AYKDAINY
+699 AYKNAINY

-734 LKTGMLRKVVD
+734 LKTGMLRKVVN

-751 AINNAEALI
+751 AINNADALI

-771 DAVTLE
+771 DAAALD
-777 ALVKEIKTKIWVSED
+777 ALVKEIKTAIWVSEE

-799 KIDLSDENQ
+799 KIDLNDANQ
-808 AKVDAYVEQLC
+808 AKVDNYVEQLC

-875 DSIVTFN
+875 DSIVTFD
-882 GRVEN
+882 GRVAD
-887 IVENAITNYT
+887 IVENSITNYT
-897 TVVDNVVDG
+897 TVVNNVVDG

-919 GQPANKGT
+919 GQPANKGSN
-927 PYKTEFQSSARGDQ
+927 YKTEFQSSARGDQ

-950 DSVLFKT
+950 NSILFKT

-973 YNKQTGTDFESCV
+973 YNKQKGTDFESCV
-986 DSIILDA
+986 DALILDA

-1001 SSTSTAGLG
+1001 SSTSTAGTG
-1010 WPKNNAIGSDKI
+1010 WPKNNAIGADKI
-1022 ENYQAQLNLS
+1022 DDYKAQLNLS
-1032 AGMKMEIDNIT
+1032 AGIKMEIDNIT

-1050 ALGVDSQGNYITDPT
+1050 ALGIDSQGNYITDPS

-1091 WTEFDTKTKITV
+1091 WTEFDTKTKLTV
-1103 DPDAYILSAETTPS
+1103 DPDAYILSEKTTPS

-1154 RAKYSFNIS
+1154 RAKYNFNIS

-1175 ECTAKDFLD
+1175 QCTAKDFLA
-1184 TSNQYTTSSWQK
+1184 TSNQYTTSSWKK
-1196 LIDATKDAN
+1196 LIDATEAAN
-1205 ANFKYNEMTYKEIL
+1205 KNFNYNEMSYSDIL
-1219 TECDRRYTNLWDA
+1219 RECDDRYTTLWNA
-1232 RANLK
+1232 KKNLK

-1246 EALAAA
+1246 EALAAT
-1252 KNAYENDQAKVRPTS
+1252 KNAYKNDQAKVKASS

-1273 AYRDALAQYQGAF
+1273 AYRDALAQYQGSF

-1304 YATALTDAFN
+1304 YATALTEAFN
-1314 NLVYQIDFAP
+1314 ALVYQINFTP
-1324 LKKAAEDL
+1324 LKEAAETL

-1353 NALTYLNMTTVE
+1353 NALTYLNMSTVE

-1377 DAVNAEKTA
+1377 NAVNAEKTA
-1386 IKGYSALLK
+1386 IEGFKSLLK
-1395 ESTADTSVLE
+1395 ESTADTTALE
-1405 AEKNKNESRTDPD
+1405 GCKKDNESRTDPD

-1456 DNAIKAA
+1456 DNAVKAA
-1463 IEGVQLKTYTV
+1463 LEGLQLKTYTV
-1474 TIVPNGDKTQS
+1474 KIVPNGDENQS
-1485 YTKGTYPYGTEIT
+1485 YTKGTYAYGTEVT
-1498 VALTDKPVVDWYYEM
+1498 VSLTDKPVVDWYYEM
-1513 TSPSATVAKKLFTTA
+1513 KSPSATVAKKLYTTT
-1528 DELTFVVRGET
+1528 DELTFIVRGET

-1559 GVNSVIV
+1559 GVNSSIV
-1566 EADYVASGTTVTL
+1566 ATDYVASGTTVTL
-1579 DANKAPKLAYYTF
+1579 DALKAPKLPYYTF
-1592 DSFNVNGKTMK
+1592 NSFEVNGKTMK
-1603 AGETVKI
+1603 VGDTVTI
-1610 TDNTN
+1610 TDNTY
-1615 ITFVYKSQYNETDKK
+1615 ITLVYDFSNEK
-1630 PAEYT
+1630 AYT
-1635 VYVCDSSYGWGY
+1635 VYVCDTSYGY
-1647 DFKIENLRYNDEVVF
+1647 DYKFKVEQLRYNDEVVF
-1662 TRGQQDG
+1662 TRGQKEG
-1669 EGYYGYDF
+1669 EGYYGYDL
-1677 NYSVNSENK
+1677 YYTVNRGNESNSYEVK
-1686 STPHTVTDAGR
+1686 DAGR
-1697 DLAGGTP
+1697 ALDGGTP

-1716 LDTWFSHACAT
+1716 LNAWFNKSCAN
-1727 TSDFEN
+1727 SPGD
-1733 GGYLYGTA
+1733 GGYLFGTE
-1741 PDKRAWNPA
+1741 PDKREWDPA
-1750 AATDANGNPVTKGK
+1750 AAAVTKGK

-1783 PLDEATYKKGI
+1783 PLDEPTYRDAIQK
-1794 EMGIITEPGND
+1794 GIITEPGND
-1805 DGARVDTRSDLV
+1805 DGARVDTKSDLV
-1817 ISEGKA
+1817 IAQGTKA
-1823 TIISQFVLPQ
+1823 SIISQFVLPQ
-1833 GCKMV
+1833 GCEMV

-1847 TNGAVEGDGKDLKLA
+1847 KNGAVQGDGSDLKLA

-1870 RIKSNY
+1870 RLKSNY
-1876 TTSGNQFVISINTSS
+1876 TTSGNQFVISIKTSDL
-1891 FAGKSVS
+1891 AGKSVS
-1898 EVGLQWVAYC
+1898 DVGLQWKAYF
-1908 TYKVTDETGN
+1908 TYRKADGT
-1918 EKLVTQYSPVK
+1918 LVTEYSPVT
-1929 MPTNTTDKF
+1929 MPTNTTDTF

>member
-8 RSIACLMAVLM
+8 KSIACLMAVLM

-40 KTLTAKNVRTG
+40 KTITAKNVRTG
-51 LVHDANRYQNSYYE
+51 LVHNASRYKNSYYE
-65 IVNDSTNGSFS
+65 IVNDSTDKSFS
-76 IGYWQYDTS
+76 IGYWQYKTS

-103 QEKVF
+103 ESSAF
-108 ADKTDTNISLSV
+108 ANETDTGLSLSV
-120 YYATNGKAD
+120 YYSTNNVAD
-129 SYKGGS
+129 NYTGASTTGPGS
-135 TKSENYGELATY
+135 VFS
-147 IFTGSNHIANATS
+147 GSNHIANATS

-174 ITSNGTVTV
+174 ITNGGTVTV

-195 KLPYVTIMV
+195 KLQYVTLMV
-204 MCSAASPDGAD
+204 MCSAASADGSP

-220 VKASTP
+220 VTASTP

-289 GHDAPTEKELNTAS
+289 GHDAPTEAELNTAS

-318 EVTGKYKSK
+318 EVTGKYQSK
-327 QPVFTNNSGTSVVQ
+327 QPTFTNNKGQLTV
-341 NSTSDTYYSNIIY
+341 NNTNDYTYYNNIIY
-354 TGACVGKNNGTS
+354 TEDCVGKNNDGS

-375 EFDLAGDVYVQVYY
+375 EFDKAGDTYVQVYY
-389 PNTVLLYDGTSNA
+389 PNTVLLYDGTSSA
-402 IMPIMFMAKKNTS
+402 IMPIMFMAKKDIN
-415 KDRYVYQVYPAQQL
+415 KGRYVYQVYPAQQL
-429 NPTDMGNKTY
+429 NVNDMANKTY
-439 ATKKPGNDPQ
+439 ATTKPGNDPQ
-449 FKCRSTFTGSK
+449 FKGRSTFTSKKEETWKGGDNSK
-460 NDTWGGKDGTN
+460 NGLN
-471 NLDFH
+471 HLDF
-476 NCRNNASA
+476 NACRNNGTNY
-484 RVGAEVSNEYGTCSS
+484 VGTEVSNEYSTVSAN
-499 QLGRAWGNNYWNAY
+499 LGYAWGKGYWNAY
-513 AASFQVH
+513 AAAFQVH
-520 NDQIKFNGANTGYA
+520 NDQIKFNGANTGYT
-534 EVGKYWAFYGGSSSK
+534 EVGKYWAWYGGSSDTYDS
-549 AEDIAKIDEN
+549 AVDQN
-559 IYGYTYSK
+559 MYGYTYSK
-567 ETTAHSQKRI
+567 DTTAHSQKRI

-598 ADVSNYRQNGLGTL
+598 ADVSNYRQNGLETL
-612 IAAFDTATEYAT
+612 ITAFDTATAYAT
-624 YANIDAITS
+624 YANIDAIKIS
-633 DTVSAAGKTIMN
+633 TVSAAGKTIMN

-675 KKIYTAGNDNYEKYT
+675 KKIYTAGNENYEKYT
-690 QAVWDPFDK
+690 KAVWDPFYT
-699 AYKDAINY
+699 AYNNAINY

-751 AINNAEALI
+751 AIGNAEALI

-771 DAVTLE
+771 DAAALD
-777 ALVKEIKTKIWVSED
+777 ALVKEIKTEIWVSED

-799 KIDLSDENQ
+799 KIDLNDANQ

-875 DSIVTFN
+875 ESIVTFN
-882 GRVEN
+882 GRVAN

-927 PYKTEFQSSARGDQ
+927 NNKTEFQSSARGDN

-950 DSVLFKT
+950 GSVLFKT

-973 YNKQTGTDFESCV
+973 YNVQTGTDFESCV
-986 DSIILDA
+986 DALILDA

-1001 SSTSTAGLG
+1001 SSEWASGFG

-1032 AGMKMEIDNIT
+1032 AGMKMEIDSIK

-1050 ALGVDSQGNYITDPT
+1050 ALGVDSQGNDITDPT
-1065 HNFVTELGVT
+1065 HDFVTELGVT
-1075 DNHASQPYGGI
+1075 DNHAEKPYGGI

-1117 SMSKRLDLA
+1117 SMSKQLNLA
-1126 STNAYFGVVY
+1126 GTNAYFGVVY
-1136 FWKYAP
+1136 YWKYAD
-1142 TNVVTW
+1142 NVFRTY

-1154 RAKYSFNIS
+1154 RAKYNFNIS

-1175 ECTAKDFLD
+1175 ECTDKKFLD

-1196 LIDATKDAN
+1196 LIDATRDAN
-1205 ANFKYNEMTYKEIL
+1205 ENFKYNEMTYKEIL
-1219 TECDRRYTNLWDA
+1219 AECDRRYTNLWNA
-1232 RANLK
+1232 RKNLK

-1267 WTAFDK
+1267 WTTFQK
-1273 AYRDALAQYQGAF
+1273 AYQDALSQYQGAF

-1314 NLVYQIDFAP
+1314 ALVYQIDFAP
-1324 LKKAAEDL
+1324 LKKAAETL

-1377 DAVNAEKTA
+1377 NAVNAEKTA
-1386 IKGYSALLK
+1386 IEGYSALLK

-1485 YTKGTYPYGTEIT
+1485 YTKGTYAYGTEVT

-1513 TSPSATVAKKLFTTA
+1513 KSPSATVAKKLYTTS
-1528 DELTFVVRGET
+1528 DELTFIVRGET

-1546 SSSSNQ
+1546 SSASNQ

-1559 GVNSVIV
+1559 GVNSSIV
-1566 EADYVASGTTVTL
+1566 ATDYVASGTPVTL
-1579 DANKAPKLAYYTF
+1579 DADKAPKLPYYTF
-1592 DSFNVNGKTMK
+1592 NSFKVNGETMK
-1603 AGETVKI
+1603 AGETVTI
-1610 TDNTN
+1610 TDNTY
-1615 ITFVYKSQYNETDKK
+1615 ITLVYDFSNE
-1630 PAEYT
+1630 AEYT
-1635 VYVCDSSYGWGY
+1635 VYVCDTSYGYGGQ
-1647 DFKIENLRYNDEVVF
+1647 FKIEKLKYNDEVVF
-1662 TRGQQDG
+1662 TRGQKDG
-1669 EGYYGYDF
+1669 EGYYGYDLY
-1677 NYSVNSENK
+1677 YSVNRGNE
-1686 STPHTVTDAGR
+1686 STSHTVTDAGR
-1697 DLAGGTP
+1697 ALEGGTTP

-1716 LDTWFSHACAT
+1716 LDAWFNNSCA
-1727 TSDFEN
+1727 SAKGD
-1733 GGYLYGTA
+1733 GGYLFGTT
-1741 PDKRAWNPA
+1741 PKDRVWDDA

-1776 HEDALLI
+1776 HENALLI
-1783 PLDEATYKKGI
+1783 ALDEATYRDAVQKGI
-1794 EMGIITEPGND
+1794 VTEPGND
-1805 DGARVDTRSDLV
+1805 DGARVDTKSDLV
-1817 ISEGKA
+1817 IAQGTKA
-1823 TIISQFVLPQ
+1823 SIISQFVLPQ
-1833 GCKMV
+1833 GCEMV

-1847 TNGAVEGDGKDLKLA
+1847 KKGAVQGTGNDLKLA

-1870 RIKSNY
+1870 RLKSNY
-1876 TTSGNQFVISINTSS
+1876 TTSGNQFVVSINTSAL
-1891 FAGKSVS
+1891 AGKSVS

-1908 TYKVTDETGN
+1908 TYRVTDETGK
-1918 EKLVTQYSPVK
+1918 EKLVTQYSPVT
-1929 MPTNTTDKF
+1929 MPTNTTDTF

>member
-32 TTDNVVVT
+32 TTDNVVVN
-40 KTLTAKNVRTG
+40 KTVTAKNVRTG
-51 LVHDANRYQNSYYE
+51 LVHAASRYKDSYYE
-65 IVNDSTNGSFS
+65 IVNDSTDSSFS
-76 IGYWQYDTS
+76 IGYWQYNTS

-103 QEKVF
+103 ESSAF
-108 ADKTDTNISLSV
+108 AGETDTGLSLSV
-120 YYATNGKAD
+120 YYSTNNAADNYTGASTNGP
-129 SYKGGS
+129 GS
-135 TKSENYGELATY
+135 VFS
-147 IFTGSNHIANATS
+147 GSNHIANATS

-174 ITSNGTVTV
+174 ITNGGTVTV
-183 DVKDAVNYAVSQ
+183 DVKEAVNYAVSQ
-195 KLPYVTIMV
+195 KLKYVTIMV
-204 MCSAASPDGAD
+204 MCSAASPDGSP

-251 YEQKMAKVG
+251 YEQKMAQVG

-289 GHDAPTEKELNTAS
+289 GHDAPSEKELNAVS
-303 EDLAAKSASMEEWVD
+303 EDLASKSASMEAWVD
-318 EVTGKYKSK
+318 EVTGQYKSK
-327 QPVFTNNSGTSVVQ
+327 QPTFTNNKGQLTV
-341 NSTSDTYYSNIIY
+341 NNTTEYTYYNNIIY
-354 TGACVGKNNGTS
+354 TEDCVGKNNDKS

-375 EFDLAGDVYVQVYY
+375 EFDKAGDVYVQVYY

-402 IMPIMFMAKKNTS
+402 IMPIMFMAKKDVN
-415 KDRYVYQVYPAQQL
+415 KNRYVYQVYPAQQL
-429 NPTDMGNKTY
+429 PVTDITNKTY
-439 ATKKPGNDPQ
+439 ATTKPGNDPS
-449 FKCRSTFTGSK
+449 FKGRSTFTTK
-460 NDTWGGKDGTN
+460 QFDTWKGGNGSNKGLN
-471 NLDFH
+471 HLDF
-476 NCRNNASA
+476 NACRNNGTNY
-484 RVGAEVSNEYGTCSS
+484 VGTEVSNEYSTVSAN
-499 QLGRAWGNNYWNAY
+499 LGYSLGGWWNAY
-513 AASFQVH
+513 AAAFQVH

-534 EVGKYWAFYGGSSSK
+534 EVGKYWAWYGGSSDTYNS
-549 AEDIAKIDEN
+549 AVDQSM
-559 IYGYTYSK
+559 YGYNYSK
-567 ETTAHSQKRI
+567 QTTAHSQKRI

-598 ADVSNYRQNGLGTL
+598 ADVSNYRQNGLETL
-612 IAAFDTATEYAT
+612 ITAFDTATEYAT
-624 YANIDAITS
+624 YANIDAITTS
-633 DTVSAAGKTIMN
+633 TISQAGKTIMN

-670 AITSA
+670 AISSA

-690 QAVWDPFDK
+690 KEVWDPFDT
-699 AYKDAINY
+699 AYKNAINY

-722 QYIEPLNLAKEN
+722 QYIEPLNLAKES
-734 LKTGMLRKVVD
+734 LKTGMLRKVVN

-751 AINNAEALI
+751 AINNADALI

-771 DAVTLE
+771 DAAALD
-777 ALVKEIKTKIWVSED
+777 ALVKEIKTAIWVSEE

-799 KIDLSDENQ
+799 KIDLNDANQ
-808 AKVDAYVEQLC
+808 AKVDNYVEQLC

-875 DSIVTFN
+875 DSIVTFD
-882 GRVEN
+882 GRVAD

-897 TVVDNVVDG
+897 TVVNNVVDG

-919 GQPANKGT
+919 GQPANKGSN
-927 PYKTEFQSSARGDQ
+927 YKTEFQSSARGDQ

-950 DSVLFKT
+950 NSILFKT

-973 YNKQTGTDFESCV
+973 YNKQKGTDFESCV
-986 DSIILDA
+986 DALILDA

-1001 SSTSTAGLG
+1001 SSTSTAGTG
-1010 WPKNNAIGSDKI
+1010 WPKNNAIGADKI
-1022 ENYQAQLNLS
+1022 DDYKAQLNLS
-1032 AGMKMEIDNIT
+1032 AGIKMEIDNIT

-1050 ALGVDSQGNYITDPT
+1050 ALGIDSQGNYITDPS

-1091 WTEFDTKTKITV
+1091 WTEFDTKTKLTV
-1103 DPDAYILSAETTPS
+1103 DPDAYILSEKTTPS

-1142 TNVVTW
+1142 TNIVTW

-1154 RAKYSFNIS
+1154 RAKYNFNIS

-1175 ECTAKDFLD
+1175 QCTDKDFLA
-1184 TSNQYTTSSWQK
+1184 TSNQYTTSSWKK
-1196 LIDATKDAN
+1196 LIDATEAAN
-1205 ANFKYNEMTYKEIL
+1205 KNFNYNEMSYSDIL
-1219 TECDRRYTNLWDA
+1219 RECDDRYTTLWNA
-1232 RANLK
+1232 KKNLK

-1246 EALAAA
+1246 EALAAT
-1252 KNAYENDQAKVRPTS
+1252 KNAYENDQAKVKASS

-1273 AYRDALAQYQGAF
+1273 AYRDALAQYQGSF

-1304 YATALTDAFN
+1304 YATALTEAFN
-1314 NLVYQIDFAP
+1314 ALVYQINFTP
-1324 LKKAAEDL
+1324 LKEAAETL

-1353 NALTYLNMTTVE
+1353 NALTYLNMSTVE

-1377 DAVNAEKTA
+1377 NAVNAEKTA
-1386 IKGYSALLK
+1386 IEGFKSLLK
-1395 ESTADTSVLE
+1395 ESTADTSALQGC
-1405 AEKNKNESRTDPD
+1405 KDKNESRTDPD

-1456 DNAIKAA
+1456 DNAVKNAL
-1463 IEGVQLKTYTV
+1463 EGVQLKTYTV
-1474 TIVPNGDKTQS
+1474 KIVPNGDENQS
-1485 YTKGTYPYGTEIT
+1485 YTKGPYAYGTEVT
-1498 VALTDKPVVDWYYEM
+1498 VSLTDKPVVDWYYEM
-1513 TSPSATVAKKLFTTA
+1513 KSPSATVAKKLYTTT
-1528 DELTFVVRGET
+1528 DELTFIVRGET

-1559 GVNSVIV
+1559 GINSSIV
-1566 EADYVASGTTVTL
+1566 ATDYVASGKTVTL
-1579 DANKAPKLAYYTF
+1579 DASKAPKLPYYTF
-1592 DSFNVNGKTMK
+1592 NSFEVNGKTMK
-1603 AGETVKI
+1603 AGETVTI
-1610 TDNTN
+1610 TDNTY
-1615 ITFVYKSQYNETDKK
+1615 ITLVYDFSNEK
-1630 PAEYT
+1630 AYT
-1635 VYVCDSSYGWGY
+1635 VYVCDTSYGY
-1647 DFKIENLRYNDEVVF
+1647 DYKFKVEQLRYNDEVVF
-1662 TRGQQDG
+1662 TRGQKEG
-1669 EGYYGYDF
+1669 EGYYGYDL
-1677 NYSVNSENK
+1677 YYTVNRGNESNSYEVK
-1686 STPHTVTDAGR
+1686 DAGR
-1697 DLAGGTP
+1697 ALDGGTP

-1716 LDTWFSHACAT
+1716 LNAWFNKSCAN
-1727 TSDFEN
+1727 SPGD
-1733 GGYLYGTA
+1733 GGYLFGTE
-1741 PDKRAWNPA
+1741 PDKREWDPA
-1750 AATDANGNPVTKGK
+1750 AAAVTKGK

-1783 PLDEATYKKGI
+1783 PLDEPTYRDAIQK
-1794 EMGIITEPGND
+1794 GIITEPGND
-1805 DGARVDTRSDLV
+1805 DGARVDTKSDLV
-1817 ISEGKA
+1817 IAQGTKA
-1823 TIISQFVLPQ
+1823 SIISQFVLPQ
-1833 GCKMV
+1833 GCEMV

-1847 TNGAVEGDGKDLKLA
+1847 KNGAVQGDGSDLKLA

-1870 RIKSNY
+1870 RLKSNY
-1876 TTSGNQFVISINTSS
+1876 TTSGNQFVISIKTSDL
-1891 FAGKSVS
+1891 AGKSVS
-1898 EVGLQWVAYC
+1898 DVGLQWKAYF
-1908 TYKVTDETGN
+1908 TYRKADGT
-1918 EKLVTQYSPVK
+1918 LVTEYSPVT
-1929 MPTNTTDKF
+1929 MPTNTTDTF

>member
-32 TTDNVVVT
+32 TTDNVVVN
-40 KTLTAKNVRTG
+40 KTVTAKNVRTG
-51 LVHDANRYQNSYYE
+51 LVNQGGRYKDSYYE
-65 IVNDSTNGSFS
+65 IVNDSKDSSFS

-103 QEKVF
+103 QNPAF
-108 ADKTDTNISLSV
+108 ANETDTGLSLSV
-120 YYATNGKAD
+120 YYVTNNAAD
-129 SYKGGS
+129 NYTGLS
-135 TKSENYGELATY
+135 TNVSSG

-160 YYGLTKIKDIARSE
+160 YYKLTKIRDIARSE
-174 ITSNGTVTV
+174 ITNGGTVTV
-183 DVKDAVNYAVSQ
+183 DVKDAVNFAVSQ
-195 KLPYVTIMV
+195 KLKYVTIMV
-204 MCSAASPDGAD
+204 MCSAASPDGSP
-215 WSDIY
+215 WSDVY

-260 TNGLVYKNMLPAYQ
+260 TDGLVYKNMLPAYQ

-289 GHDAPTEKELNTAS
+289 GHDAPTEAELNTAS
-303 EDLAAKSASMEEWVD
+303 EDLASKSASMEPWVD
-318 EVTGKYKSK
+318 EVTGQYKSK
-327 QPVFTNNSGTSVVQ
+327 QPTFTNNDGQLTV
-341 NSTSDTYYSNIIY
+341 NNTNADNPYYNNIIY
-354 TGACVGKNNGTS
+354 TEDCVGKNYNKN

-375 EFDLAGDVYVQVYY
+375 EFDKAGDTYVQVYY
-389 PNTVLLYDGTSNA
+389 PNTVLLYDGTSDA
-402 IMPIMFMAKKNTS
+402 IMPIMFMAKRDINKA
-415 KDRYVYQVYPAQQL
+415 RYVYQVYPAQQL
-429 NPTDMGNKTY
+429 PVTDITNKTY
-439 ATKKPGNDPQ
+439 ATTKPGNDPS
-449 FKCRSTFTGSK
+449 FKGRSTFTTK
-460 NDTWGGKDGTN
+460 QADTWKGGDGSGKGLNHLDFNACRSNGTN
-471 NLDFH
+471 Y
-476 NCRNNASA
+476 
-484 RVGAEVSNEYGTCSS
+484 VGTEVSNEFSTVSAK
-499 QLGRAWGNNYWNAY
+499 LGYSLGGYWNAY
-513 AASFQVH
+513 AAAFQVH

-534 EVGKYWAFYGGSSSK
+534 EVGKYWAWYGGSSDTYDS
-549 AEDIAKIDEN
+549 AIDQN
-559 IYGYTYSK
+559 MYGYNYSRQ
-567 ETTAHSQKRI
+567 TDAHSQKRI

-598 ADVSNYRQNGLGTL
+598 ADVSNYRQNGLETL
-612 IAAFDTATEYAT
+612 ITAFDTATAYAT
-624 YANIDAITS
+624 YANIDAITIS
-633 DTVSAAGKTIMN
+633 TISQSGKTIMN

-670 AITSA
+670 AISSA
-675 KKIYTAGNDNYEKYT
+675 KKIYTAGNQNYEKYT
-690 QAVWDPFDK
+690 KEVWDPFNT
-699 AYKDAINY
+699 AYNNAINY

-751 AINNAEALI
+751 AIDNAEALI

-771 DAVTLE
+771 DAAALD
-777 ALVKEIKTKIWVSED
+777 ALVKEIKVAIWVSEE

-799 KIDLSDENQ
+799 KIDLNDANQ
-808 AKVDAYVEQLC
+808 AKVDNYVEQLC

-882 GRVEN
+882 GRVAN

-897 TVVDNVVDG
+897 TVVNNVVDG

-919 GQPANKGT
+919 GQVANKGT
-927 PYKTEFQSSARGDQ
+927 PYKTEFQSSARGDN

-973 YNKQTGTDFESCV
+973 YNVQTGTDFESCV
-986 DSIILDA
+986 DAIILDA

-1001 SSTSTAGLG
+1001 SSEWASGFG
-1010 WPKNNAIGSDKI
+1010 WPQNNAIGADKI

-1032 AGMKMEIDNIT
+1032 GGMKMEIDSIK

-1050 ALGVDSQGNYITDPT
+1050 ALGVDSQGNPITDPT
-1065 HNFVTELGVT
+1065 HDFITELGVT
-1075 DNHASQPYGGI
+1075 DNHAGEPYGGI

-1091 WTEFDTKTKITV
+1091 WTEFDTKTKLTV
-1103 DPDAYILSAETTPS
+1103 DPDAYILSEKSTPS
-1117 SMSKRLDLA
+1117 SMSKRLNLA
-1126 STNAYFGVVY
+1126 NSNAYFGVVY
-1136 FWKYAP
+1136 YWKYAD
-1142 TNVVTW
+1142 NVFRTY

-1154 RAKYSFNIS
+1154 RAKYNFNIS

-1175 ECTAKDFLD
+1175 ECTDKKFLD
-1184 TSNQYTTSSWQK
+1184 TSNQYTTSSWDK
-1196 LIDATKDAN
+1196 LIKATEAAN
-1205 ANFKYNEMTYKEIL
+1205 KNFKYNDMTYDQIL
-1219 TECDRRYTNLWDA
+1219 AECDNRYTTLWNA
-1232 RANLK
+1232 RKNLK

-1246 EALAAA
+1246 KALADA
-1252 KNAYENDQAKVRPTS
+1252 KYTFENEQAKVKPSS

-1314 NLVYQIDFAP
+1314 ALVRQIDFTS
-1324 LKKAAEDL
+1324 LKNAADTL

-1353 NALTYLNMTTVE
+1353 NALKYLNMPPAE
-1365 QAKHYTD
+1365 QATHYTD
-1372 ETEVV
+1372 E
-1377 DAVNAEKTA
+1377 DAVVEAVKAEKAA
-1386 IKGYSALLK
+1386 IKGYESLLK
-1395 ESTADTSVLE
+1395 ESTADTAVLE
-1405 AEKNKNESRTDPD
+1405 ECKKVNESRTDPD

-1445 TTKVFADQTDC
+1445 TTKTFADQAEC
-1456 DNAIKAA
+1456 DNKIKEAL
-1463 IEGVQLKTYTV
+1463 EGVQLKTYTV
-1474 TIVPNGDKTQS
+1474 KIVPNGDESQA
-1485 YTKGTYPYGTEIT
+1485 YIKGTYAYGTEIT
-1498 VALTDKPVVDWYYEM
+1498 VSLTDKPVVDWYYEM
-1513 TSPSATVAKKLFTTA
+1513 KSPSATVAKKLFTTS

-1559 GVNSVIV
+1559 GVNSSIV
-1566 EADYVASGTTVTL
+1566 ATDYVASGTTVTL
-1579 DANKAPKLAYYTF
+1579 DASKAPKLAYYTF
-1592 DSFNVNGKTMK
+1592 NSFNVNGTTMRS
-1603 AGETVKI
+1603 GETVTI
-1610 TDNTN
+1610 TDNTY
-1615 ITFVYKSQYNETDKK
+1615 ITLVYDFSNET
-1630 PAEYT
+1630 EYT
-1635 VYVCDSSYGWGY
+1635 VYVCDTTYGY
-1647 DFKIENLRYNDEVVF
+1647 SDQVKAEHLRYNDEIVF
-1662 TRGQQDG
+1662 TRGQKDG
-1669 EGYYGYDF
+1669 EGYYGNDLHYT
-1677 NYSVNSENK
+1677 VNRENI
-1686 STPHTVTDAGR
+1686 STPHTVEGAGR
-1697 DLAGGTP
+1697 GLEYGTP
-1704 EVYAWVQVCADD
+1704 EVYAWVQVCAGDKAA
-1716 LDTWFSHACAT
+1716 LDAWFNKAWANSPG
-1727 TSDFEN
+1727 D
-1733 GGYLYGTA
+1733 GGYLYGSTA
-1741 PDKRAWNPA
+1741 EDREWDPA
-1750 AATDANGNPVTKGK
+1750 AAAVTKGK

-1776 HEDALLI
+1776 HEDTLLI
-1783 PLDEATYKKGI
+1783 ALDEPTYKKGI
-1794 EMGIITEPGND
+1794 EMGIITEPGNE
-1805 DGARVDTRSDLV
+1805 DGARVDTKSDLV
-1817 ISEGKA
+1817 IAHGKNA

-1833 GCKMV
+1833 GCEMV

-1847 TNGAVEGDGKDLKLA
+1847 KNGPVEGDGLDLKLA

-1870 RIKSNY
+1870 RLKSNY
-1876 TTSGNQFVISINTSS
+1876 TTSGNQFVISINTSAL
-1891 FAGKSVS
+1891 AGKSVS

-1908 TYKVTDETGN
+1908 TYKVKDENGK
-1918 EKLVTQYSPVK
+1918 EKLVTDYSPVT
-1929 MPTNTTDKF
+1929 MPTNTTDTF

>member
-32 TTDNVVVT
+32 TTDNVVVN
-40 KTLTAKNVRTG
+40 KTVTAKNVRTG
-51 LVHDANRYQNSYYE
+51 LVHAASRYKDSYYE
-65 IVNDSTNGSFS
+65 IVNDSTDSSFS
-76 IGYWQYDTS
+76 IGYWQYNTS

-103 QEKVF
+103 ESSAF
-108 ADKTDTNISLSV
+108 AGETDTGLSLSV
-120 YYATNGKAD
+120 YYSTNNAADNYTGASTNGP
-129 SYKGGS
+129 SRVFS
-135 TKSENYGELATY
+135 
-147 IFTGSNHIANATS
+147 GSNHIANATS

-174 ITSNGTVTV
+174 ITNGGTVTV
-183 DVKDAVNYAVSQ
+183 DVKEAVNYAVSQ
-195 KLPYVTIMV
+195 KLKYVTIMV
-204 MCSAASPDGAD
+204 MCSAASPDGSP

-251 YEQKMAKVG
+251 YEQKMAQVG

-289 GHDAPTEKELNTAS
+289 GHDAPTEAELNTAS
-303 EDLAAKSASMEEWVD
+303 EDLASKSASMEPWVD
-318 EVTGKYKSK
+318 EVTGQYKSK
-327 QPVFTNNSGTSVVQ
+327 QPTFTNNKGQLTV
-341 NSTSDTYYSNIIY
+341 NNTTEYTYYNNIIY
-354 TGACVGKNNGTS
+354 TEDCVGKNNDKS

-375 EFDLAGDVYVQVYY
+375 EFDKAGDVYVQVYY
-389 PNTVLLYDGTSNA
+389 PNTVLLYDGTSDA
-402 IMPIMFMAKKNTS
+402 IMPIMFMAKKDVN
-415 KDRYVYQVYPAQQL
+415 KNRYVYQVYPAQQL
-429 NPTDMGNKTY
+429 NVNDITNKTY
-439 ATKKPGNDPQ
+439 ATTKPGNDPS
-449 FKCRSTFTGSK
+449 FKGRSTFTTKQFDTWKGGNSSK
-460 NDTWGGKDGTN
+460 NGLN
-471 NLDFH
+471 HLDF
-476 NCRNNASA
+476 NACRNNGTNY
-484 RVGAEVSNEYGTCSS
+484 VGTEVSNEYSTVSAN
-499 QLGRAWGNNYWNAY
+499 LGYSLGGYWNAY
-513 AASFQVH
+513 AAAFQVH
-520 NDQIKFNGANTGYA
+520 NNQIKFNGANTGYA
-534 EVGKYWAFYGGSSSK
+534 EVGKYWAWYGGSSDTYDS
-549 AEDIAKIDEN
+549 AVDQSM
-559 IYGYTYSK
+559 YGYNYSK
-567 ETTAHSQKRI
+567 DTTAHSQKRI

-598 ADVSNYRQNGLGTL
+598 ADVSNYRQNGLETL
-612 IAAFDTATEYAT
+612 ITAFDTATAYAT
-624 YANIDAITS
+624 YANIDAITIS
-633 DTVSAAGKTIMN
+633 TISQSGKTIMN

-670 AITSA
+670 AISSA

-690 QAVWDPFDK
+690 KEVWDPFDT
-699 AYKDAINY
+699 AYKNAINY

-722 QYIEPLNLAKEN
+722 QYIEPLNIAKEN
-734 LKTGMLRKVVD
+734 LKTGMLRKVVN

-751 AINNAEALI
+751 AINNADALI

-771 DAVTLE
+771 DAAALD
-777 ALVKEIKTKIWVSED
+777 ALVKEIKTAIWVSEE

-799 KIDLSDENQ
+799 KIDLNDTNQ
-808 AKVDAYVEQLC
+808 AKVDNYVEQLC

-875 DSIVTFN
+875 DSIVTFD
-882 GRVEN
+882 GRVAD

-897 TVVDNVVDG
+897 TVVNNVVDG

-919 GQPANKGT
+919 GQPANKGSN
-927 PYKTEFQSSARGDQ
+927 YKTEFQSSARGDQ

-950 DSVLFKT
+950 NSILFKT

-973 YNKQTGTDFESCV
+973 YNKQKGTDFESCV
-986 DSIILDA
+986 DALILDA

-1001 SSTSTAGLG
+1001 SSTSTAGTG
-1010 WPKNNAIGSDKI
+1010 WPKNNAIGADKI
-1022 ENYQAQLNLS
+1022 DDYKAQLNLS
-1032 AGMKMEIDNIT
+1032 AGIKMEIDNIT

-1050 ALGVDSQGNYITDPT
+1050 ALGIDSQGNYITDPS

-1091 WTEFDTKTKITV
+1091 WTEFDTKTKLTV
-1103 DPDAYILSAETTPS
+1103 DPDAYILSEKTTPS

-1142 TNVVTW
+1142 TNIVTW

-1154 RAKYSFNIS
+1154 RAKYNFNIS

-1175 ECTAKDFLD
+1175 QCTAKDFLA
-1184 TSNQYTTSSWQK
+1184 TSNQYTTFSWK
-1196 LIDATKDAN
+1196 NLIDATEAAN
-1205 ANFKYNEMTYKEIL
+1205 KNFNYNEMSYSDIL
-1219 TECDRRYTNLWDA
+1219 RECDNRYTTLWNA
-1232 RANLK
+1232 KKNLK
-1237 KAANNTKLK
+1237 KAANNTQLK
-1246 EALAAA
+1246 EALAAT
-1252 KNAYENDQAKVRPTS
+1252 KNAYENDQAKVKASS

-1273 AYRDALAQYQGAF
+1273 AYRDALAQYQGSF

-1304 YATALTDAFN
+1304 YATALTEAFN
-1314 NLVYQIDFAP
+1314 ALVYQIDFTP
-1324 LKKAAEDL
+1324 LKNAAETL

-1353 NALTYLNMTTVE
+1353 NALTYLNMSTVE

-1377 DAVNAEKTA
+1377 NAVNAEKTA
-1386 IKGYSALLK
+1386 IEGFKSLLK
-1395 ESTADTSVLE
+1395 ESTADTTALE
-1405 AEKNKNESRTDPD
+1405 GCKKDNESRTDPD

-1456 DNAIKAA
+1456 DNAVKNAL
-1463 IEGVQLKTYTV
+1463 EGLQLKTYTV
-1474 TIVPNGDKTQS
+1474 KIVPNGDEGQS
-1485 YTKGTYPYGTEIT
+1485 YIKGTYAYGTEVT
-1498 VALTDKPVVDWYYEM
+1498 VSLTDKPVVDWYYEM
-1513 TSPSATVAKKLFTTA
+1513 KSPSATVAKKLYTTT
-1528 DELTFVVRGET
+1528 DELTFIVRGET

-1559 GVNSVIV
+1559 GVNSSIV
-1566 EADYVASGTTVTL
+1566 ATDYVASGTVVTL
-1579 DANKAPKLAYYTF
+1579 DASKAPKLPYYTF
-1592 DSFNVNGKTMK
+1592 NSFVVNGKTMK
-1603 AGETVKI
+1603 AGETVTI
-1610 TDNTN
+1610 TDNTY
-1615 ITFVYKSQYNETDKK
+1615 ITLVYDFSNEAT
-1630 PAEYT
+1630 YT
-1635 VYVCDSSYGWGY
+1635 VYVCDTSYGYGGE
-1647 DFKIENLRYNDEVVF
+1647 FKVQNLRYNDEVVF
-1662 TRGQQDG
+1662 TRGQKDG
-1669 EGYYGYDF
+1669 EGYYGL
-1677 NYSVNSENK
+1677 NLVYSVNRENE
-1686 STPHTVTDAGR
+1686 STSYTAESAGR
-1697 DLAGGTP
+1697 DLANGTP
-1704 EVYAWVQVCADD
+1704 EVYAWVQVCADN
-1716 LDTWFSHACAT
+1716 LDDWFNHVNSQNEG
-1727 TSDFEN
+1727 DGN
-1733 GGYLYGTA
+1733 YLFGI
-1741 PDKRAWNPA
+1741 NPEQRKWADA
-1750 AATDANGNPVTKGK
+1750 AKDITKGK

-1776 HEDALLI
+1776 HENALLI
-1783 PLDEATYKKGI
+1783 ALDKPTYEDAIKKGI
-1794 EMGIITEPGND
+1794 ITQPGND
-1805 DGARVDTRSDLV
+1805 DGARVDTKSDLV
-1817 ISEGKA
+1817 IAQGTKA
-1823 TIISQFVLPQ
+1823 SIISQFALPQ
-1833 GCKMV
+1833 GCEMV

-1847 TNGAVEGDGKDLKLA
+1847 KNGAVQGDGSDLKLA

-1870 RIKSNY
+1870 RLKSNY
-1876 TTSGNQFVISINTSS
+1876 TTSGNQFVISINTSAL
-1891 FAGKSVS
+1891 AGKSVS
-1898 EVGLQWVAYC
+1898 DVGLQWVAYC
-1908 TYKVTDETGN
+1908 TYKVKDETGK
-1918 EKLVTQYSPVK
+1918 EKLVTQYSPVT
-1929 MPTNTTDKF
+1929 MPTNTTDTF

>member
-32 TTDNVVVT
+32 TTDNVVVN
-40 KTLTAKNVRTG
+40 KTVTAKNVRTG
-51 LVHDANRYQNSYYE
+51 LVHAASRYKDSYYE
-65 IVNDSTNGSFS
+65 IVNDSTNSSFS

-103 QEKVF
+103 ESSAF
-108 ADKTDTNISLSV
+108 AGETDTGLSLSV
-120 YYATNGKAD
+120 YYSTNNAADNYTGASTNGP
-129 SYKGGS
+129 GS
-135 TKSENYGELATY
+135 VFS
-147 IFTGSNHIANATS
+147 GSNHIANATS

-174 ITSNGTVTV
+174 ITNGGTVTV
-183 DVKDAVNYAVSQ
+183 DVKEAVNYAVSQ
-195 KLPYVTIMV
+195 KLKYVTIMV
-204 MCSAASPDGAD
+204 MCSAASPDGSP

-251 YEQKMAKVG
+251 YEQKMAQVG

-289 GHDAPTEKELNTAS
+289 GHDAPSEAELNAVS
-303 EDLAAKSASMEEWVD
+303 EDLASKSASMEAWVD
-318 EVTGKYKSK
+318 EVTGQYKSK
-327 QPVFTNNSGTSVVQ
+327 QPTFTNNKGQLTV
-341 NSTSDTYYSNIIY
+341 NNTTEYTYYNNIIY
-354 TGACVGKNNGTS
+354 TEDCVGKNNDKS

-375 EFDLAGDVYVQVYY
+375 EFDKAGDVYVQVYY

-402 IMPIMFMAKKNTS
+402 IMPIMFMAKKDVN
-415 KDRYVYQVYPAQQL
+415 KNRYVYQVYPAQQL
-429 NPTDMGNKTY
+429 PVTDITNKTY
-439 ATKKPGNDPQ
+439 ATTKPGNDPS
-449 FKCRSTFTGSK
+449 FKGRSTFTTK
-460 NDTWGGKDGTN
+460 QFDTWKGGNGSNKGLN
-471 NLDFH
+471 HLDF
-476 NCRNNASA
+476 NACRNNGTNY
-484 RVGAEVSNEYGTCSS
+484 VGTEVSNEYSTVSAN
-499 QLGRAWGNNYWNAY
+499 LGYSLGGWWNAY
-513 AASFQVH
+513 AAAFQVH

-534 EVGKYWAFYGGSSSK
+534 EVGKYWAWYGGSSDTYNS
-549 AEDIAKIDEN
+549 AVDQSM
-559 IYGYTYSK
+559 YGYNYSK
-567 ETTAHSQKRI
+567 QTTAHSQKRI

-598 ADVSNYRQNGLGTL
+598 ADVSNYRQNGLETL
-612 IAAFDTATEYAT
+612 ITAFDTATEYAT

-633 DTVSAAGKTIMN
+633 STISQAGKTIMN

-670 AITSA
+670 AISSA

-690 QAVWDPFDK
+690 KEVWDPFDT
-699 AYKDAINY
+699 AYKNAINY

-734 LKTGMLRKVVD
+734 LKTGMLRKVVN

-751 AINNAEALI
+751 AINNADALI

-771 DAVTLE
+771 DAAALD
-777 ALVKEIKTKIWVSED
+777 ALVKEIKTAIWVSEE

-799 KIDLSDENQ
+799 KIDLNDANQ
-808 AKVDAYVEQLC
+808 AKVDNYVEQLC

-875 DSIVTFN
+875 DSIVTFD
-882 GRVEN
+882 GRVAD

-897 TVVDNVVDG
+897 TVVNNVVDG

-919 GQPANKGT
+919 GQPANKGSN
-927 PYKTEFQSSARGDQ
+927 YKTEFQSSARGDQ

-950 DSVLFKT
+950 NSILFKT

-973 YNKQTGTDFESCV
+973 YNKQKGTDFESCV
-986 DSIILDA
+986 DALILDA

-1001 SSTSTAGLG
+1001 SSTSTAGTG
-1010 WPKNNAIGSDKI
+1010 WPKNNAIGADKI
-1022 ENYQAQLNLS
+1022 DDYKAQLNLS
-1032 AGMKMEIDNIT
+1032 AGIKMEIDNIT

-1050 ALGVDSQGNYITDPT
+1050 ALGIDSQGNYITDPS

-1091 WTEFDTKTKITV
+1091 WTEFDTKTKLTV
-1103 DPDAYILSAETTPS
+1103 DPDAYILSEKTTPS

-1154 RAKYSFNIS
+1154 RAKYNFNIS

-1175 ECTAKDFLD
+1175 QCTDKDFLA
-1184 TSNQYTTSSWQK
+1184 TSNQYTTSSWK
-1196 LIDATKDAN
+1196 TLIDATEAAN
-1205 ANFKYNEMTYKEIL
+1205 KNFNYNEMSYSDIL
-1219 TECDRRYTNLWDA
+1219 RECDNRYTTLWNA
-1232 RANLK
+1232 KKNLK

-1246 EALAAA
+1246 EALAAT
-1252 KNAYENDQAKVRPTS
+1252 KNAYENDQAKVKASS

-1304 YATALTDAFN
+1304 FATALTEAFN
-1314 NLVYQIDFAP
+1314 ALVYQINFTP
-1324 LKKAAEDL
+1324 LKEAAETL

-1353 NALTYLNMTTVE
+1353 NALTYLNMSTVE

-1377 DAVNAEKTA
+1377 NAVNAEKTA
-1386 IKGYSALLK
+1386 IEGFKSLLK
-1395 ESTADTSVLE
+1395 VSTADTTALE
-1405 AEKNKNESRTDPD
+1405 GCKKDNESRTDPD

-1456 DNAIKAA
+1456 DNAVKNAL
-1463 IEGVQLKTYTV
+1463 EGVQLKTYTV
-1474 TIVPNGDKTQS
+1474 KIVPNGDENQS
-1485 YTKGTYPYGTEIT
+1485 YTKGTYAYGTEVT
-1498 VALTDKPVVDWYYEM
+1498 VSLTDKPVVDWYYEM
-1513 TSPSATVAKKLFTTA
+1513 KSPSATVAKKLYTTT
-1528 DELTFVVRGET
+1528 DELTFIVRGET

-1559 GVNSVIV
+1559 GVNSSIV
-1566 EADYVASGTTVTL
+1566 ATDYVASGKTVTL
-1579 DANKAPKLAYYTF
+1579 DASKAPKLPYYTF
-1592 DSFNVNGKTMK
+1592 NSFEVNGKTMK
-1603 AGETVKI
+1603 AGETVTI
-1610 TDNTN
+1610 TDNTY
-1615 ITFVYKSQYNETDKK
+1615 ITLVYDFSNEK
-1630 PAEYT
+1630 AYT
-1635 VYVCDSSYGWGY
+1635 VYVCDTSYGY
-1647 DFKIENLRYNDEVVF
+1647 DYKFKVEQLRYNDEVVF
-1662 TRGQQDG
+1662 TRGQKEG
-1669 EGYYGYDF
+1669 EGYYGYDL
-1677 NYSVNSENK
+1677 YYTVNRGNESNSYEVK
-1686 STPHTVTDAGR
+1686 DAGR
-1697 DLAGGTP
+1697 ALDGGTP

-1716 LDTWFSHACAT
+1716 LNAWFNKSCAN
-1727 TSDFEN
+1727 SPGD
-1733 GGYLYGTA
+1733 GGYLFGTE
-1741 PDKRAWNPA
+1741 PDKREWDPA
-1750 AATDANGNPVTKGK
+1750 AAAVTKGK

-1783 PLDEATYKKGI
+1783 PLDEPTYRDAI
-1794 EMGIITEPGND
+1794 QNGIITEPGND
-1805 DGARVDTRSDLV
+1805 DGARVDTKSDLV
-1817 ISEGKA
+1817 IAQGTKA
-1823 TIISQFVLPQ
+1823 SIISQFVLPQ
-1833 GCKMV
+1833 GCEMV

-1847 TNGAVEGDGKDLKLA
+1847 KNGAVQGDGSDLKLA

-1870 RIKSNY
+1870 RLKSNY
-1876 TTSGNQFVISINTSS
+1876 TTSGNQFVISIKTSDL
-1891 FAGKSVS
+1891 AGKSVS
-1898 EVGLQWVAYC
+1898 DVGLQWKAYF
-1908 TYKVTDETGN
+1908 TYRKADGT
-1918 EKLVTQYSPVK
+1918 LVTEYSPVT
-1929 MPTNTTDKF
+1929 MPTNTTDTF

>member
-32 TTDNVVVT
+32 TTDNVVVN
-40 KTLTAKNVRTG
+40 KTVTAKNVRTG
-51 LVHDANRYQNSYYE
+51 LVCTDKGRWHDSYYE
-65 IVNDSTNGSFS
+65 IVNDSTDDSFS

-103 QEKVF
+103 HSSAF
-108 ADKTDTNISLSV
+108 AEKTDTGVSLSV
-120 YYATNGKAD
+120 YYVTNNATDN
-129 SYKGGS
+129 YTGS
-135 TKSENYGELATY
+135 TTNVSSG
-147 IFTGSNHIANATS
+147 IFTGSNHIANASS
-160 YYGLTKIKDIARSE
+160 YYKLSKIRDIARSE
-174 ITSNGTVTV
+174 ITNGGTVTV
-183 DVKDAVNYAVSQ
+183 DVKDAVNFAVSQ
-195 KLPYVTIMV
+195 KLKYVTIMV
-204 MCSAASPDGAD
+204 MCSVASPKDSP

-220 VKASTP
+220 VKSSTP

-251 YEQKMAKVG
+251 YEQKMAQVG

-289 GHDAPTEKELNTAS
+289 GHDAPTEAELNTAS
-303 EDLAAKSASMEEWVD
+303 EDLASKSASMEPWVD
-318 EVTGKYKSK
+318 EVTGQYKSK
-327 QPVFTNNSGTSVVQ
+327 QPTFTNNKGQLTV
-341 NSTSDTYYSNIIY
+341 NDTAYYNNIIY
-354 TGACVGKNNGTS
+354 TEDCVGKNNDKS

-375 EFDLAGDVYVQVYY
+375 EFDKAGDTYVQVYY

-402 IMPIMFMAKKNTS
+402 IMPIMFMAKKDVN

-429 NPTDMGNKTY
+429 PVTDITNKTY
-439 ATKKPGNDPQ
+439 ATTKPGNDPS
-449 FKCRSTFTGSK
+449 FKGRSTFTTKQADTWKGGNSSK
-460 NDTWGGKDGTN
+460 NGLNHLDFNACRSNGTN
-471 NLDFH
+471 Y
-476 NCRNNASA
+476 
-484 RVGAEVSNEYGTCSS
+484 VGTEVSNEFSTVSAN
-499 QLGRAWGNNYWNAY
+499 LGYSLGGWWNAY
-513 AASFQVH
+513 AAAFQVH
-520 NDQIKFNGANTGYA
+520 NDQIKFKGANTGYA
-534 EVGKYWAFYGGSSSK
+534 EVGKYWAWYGGSSDTYSS
-549 AEDIAKIDEN
+549 AVDQSM
-559 IYGYTYSK
+559 YGYNYSK
-567 ETTAHSQKRI
+567 ETSAHSQKRI

-598 ADVSNYRQNGLGTL
+598 ADVSNYRQNGLETL
-612 IAAFDTATEYAT
+612 ITAFDTATKYAT
-624 YANIDAITS
+624 YANIDAITIKTIS
-633 DTVSAAGKTIMN
+633 ESGKTIMN

-670 AITSA
+670 AISSA
-675 KKIYTAGNDNYEKYT
+675 KKIYTAGNQNYEKYT
-690 QAVWDPFDK
+690 KAVWDPFDT
-699 AYKDAINY
+699 AYNNAINY

-722 QYIEPLNLAKEN
+722 QYIEPLNIAKEN

-751 AINNAEALI
+751 AIDNAEALI

-771 DAVTLE
+771 DAAALD
-777 ALVKEIKTKIWVSED
+777 ALVKEIKTAIWVSEE

-799 KIDLSDENQ
+799 KIDLNAANQ
-808 AKVDAYVEQLC
+808 AKVDNYVEQLC

-882 GRVEN
+882 GRVSD

-897 TVVDNVVDG
+897 TVVNNVVDG

-919 GQPANKGT
+919 GQPANKGSN
-927 PYKTEFQSSARGDQ
+927 YKTEFQSSTRGDN

-973 YNKQTGTDFESCV
+973 YNVQTGTDFESCV
-986 DSIILDA
+986 DALILDA

-1001 SSTSTAGLG
+1001 SSEWASGFG
-1010 WPKNNAIGSDKI
+1010 WPQNNAIGADKI
-1022 ENYQAQLNLS
+1022 DDYKAQLNLS
-1032 AGMKMEIDNIT
+1032 GGMKMEIDSIK

-1050 ALGVDSQGNYITDPT
+1050 ALGVDSQGNPINDPT
-1065 HNFVTELGVT
+1065 HDFITELGVT
-1075 DNHASQPYGGI
+1075 DNHAGEPYGGI

-1091 WTEFDTKTKITV
+1091 WTEFDTKTKLTV
-1103 DPDAYILSAETTPS
+1103 DPDAYILSEKTTPS
-1117 SMSKRLDLA
+1117 SMSKQLNLA
-1126 STNAYFGVVY
+1126 NSNAYFGVVY
-1136 FWKYAP
+1136 YWKYAD
-1142 TNVVTW
+1142 NVFRTY

-1154 RAKYSFNIS
+1154 RAKYNFNIS

-1175 ECTAKDFLD
+1175 ECTAKDFLA
-1184 TSNQYTTSSWQK
+1184 TSNQYTTSSWDK
-1196 LIDATKDAN
+1196 LIKATEAAN
-1205 ANFKYNEMTYKEIL
+1205 KNFNYNEMSYKEIL
-1219 TECDRRYTNLWDA
+1219 AECDLRYTTLWNA
-1232 RANLK
+1232 RKNLK
-1237 KAANNTKLK
+1237 KAANNTQLK
-1246 EALAAA
+1246 EALA
-1252 KNAYENDQAKVRPTS
+1252 KTKYTFENEQAKVKPSS

-1314 NLVYQIDFAP
+1314 ALVRQIDFT
-1324 LKKAAEDL
+1324 DL
-1332 VNSIAQNKY
+1332 TTAYNNLLNIISSHEY
-1341 SKASVEELRDKL
+1341 TTASVREVQDKL
-1353 NALTYLNMTTVE
+1353 DKELIYINMSPVD

-1372 ETEVV
+1372 ETDVV
-1377 DAVNAEKTA
+1377 KAVKAEETA
-1386 IKGYSALLK
+1386 IKGYSSLLK
-1395 ESTADTSVLE
+1395 ESNVDTSVLDGY
-1405 AEKNKNESRTDPD
+1405 KKDNQTKTDPD
-1418 AYDQDAR
+1418 AYDQDDR
-1425 KAALDALKETEV
+1425 QAALAKVQDTETWMF
-1437 VNVRGVNI
+1437 RGVKI
-1445 TTKVFADQTDC
+1445 TTKAFADQTDC

-1463 IEGVQLKTYTV
+1463 LEGVQLKTYTV
-1474 TIVPNGDKTQS
+1474 KIVPNGDENQA
-1485 YTKGTYPYGTEIT
+1485 YIKGTYAYGTEIT
-1498 VALTDKPVVDWYYEM
+1498 VSLTDKPVVDWYYEM
-1513 TSPSATVAKKLFTTA
+1513 KSPSATVAKKLFTTS

-1559 GVNSVIV
+1559 GVNSSIV
-1566 EADYVASGTTVTL
+1566 ATDYVASGTTVTL
-1579 DANKAPKLAYYTF
+1579 DASKAPKLAYYTF
-1592 DSFNVNGKTMK
+1592 NSFNVNGKAMK
-1603 AGETVKI
+1603 SGETVTI
-1610 TDNTN
+1610 TDNTY
-1615 ITFVYKSQYNETDKK
+1615 ITLVYDFSNET
-1630 PAEYT
+1630 EYT
-1635 VYVCDSSYGWGY
+1635 VYVCDTTYGY
-1647 DFKIENLRYNDEVVF
+1647 SDQVKAEHLRYNDEIVF
-1662 TRGQQDG
+1662 TRGQKDG
-1669 EGYYGYDF
+1669 EGYYGNDLHYT
-1677 NYSVNSENK
+1677 VNRENI
-1686 STPHTVTDAGR
+1686 STPHTVEGAGR
-1697 DLAGGTP
+1697 GLEFGTP
-1704 EVYAWVQVCADD
+1704 EVYAWVQVCAGDKAA
-1716 LDTWFSHACAT
+1716 LDAWFNKAWANSPG
-1727 TSDFEN
+1727 D
-1733 GGYLYGTA
+1733 GGYLYGSTA
-1741 PDKRAWNPA
+1741 EDREWDPA
-1750 AATDANGNPVTKGK
+1750 AAAVTKGK

-1776 HEDALLI
+1776 HEDTLLI
-1783 PLDEATYKKGI
+1783 ALDEPTYKKGI
-1794 EMGIITEPGND
+1794 EMGIITEPGNE
-1805 DGARVDTRSDLV
+1805 DGARVDTKSDLV
-1817 ISEGKA
+1817 IAHGKNA

-1833 GCKMV
+1833 GCEMV

-1847 TNGAVEGDGKDLKLA
+1847 KNGPVEGVGKDLKLA

-1870 RIKSNY
+1870 RLKSNY
-1876 TTSGNQFVISINTSS
+1876 TTSGNQFVISINTSAL
-1891 FAGKSVS
+1891 AGKSVS

-1908 TYKVTDETGN
+1908 TYKVKDENGK
-1918 EKLVTQYSPVK
+1918 EKLVTDYSPVT
-1929 MPTNTTDKF
+1929 MPTNTTDTF

>member
-32 TTDNVVVT
+32 TTDNVVVN
-40 KTLTAKNVRTG
+40 KTVTAKNVRTG
-51 LVHDANRYQNSYYE
+51 LVNQGSRYKDSYYQ
-65 IVNDSTNGSFS
+65 IVNDSTDSSFS

-94 TNAPFDINF
+94 TNAPFEISF
-103 QEKVF
+103 QNPAF
-108 ADKTDTNISLSV
+108 ANETDTGLSLSV
-120 YYATNGKAD
+120 YYVTNNAAD
-129 SYKGGS
+129 NYTGAS
-135 TKSENYGELATY
+135 TNVSSG
-147 IFTGSNHIANATS
+147 IFTGSNHIANAVS
-160 YYGLTKIKDIARSE
+160 YYKLTKIKDIARSE
-174 ITSNGTVTV
+174 ITNGGTVTV
-183 DVKDAVNYAVSQ
+183 DVKEAVNFAVSQ
-195 KLPYVTIMV
+195 KLKYVTLMV
-204 MCSAASPDGAD
+204 MCSAASPDGSP

-251 YEQKMAKVG
+251 YEQKMAQVG

-289 GHDAPTEKELNTAS
+289 GHDAPTEAELNTAS
-303 EDLAAKSASMEEWVD
+303 EDLASKSASMEPWVD
-318 EVTGKYKSK
+318 EVTGQYKSK
-327 QPVFTNNSGTSVVQ
+327 QPTFTNNKGQLNVNNT
-341 NSTSDTYYSNIIY
+341 TEYTYYNNIIY
-354 TGACVGKNNGTS
+354 TEDCVGKNNDKS

-375 EFDLAGDVYVQVYY
+375 EFDKAGDTYVQVYY
-389 PNTVLLYDGTSNA
+389 PNTVLLYDGTSDA
-402 IMPIMFMAKKNTS
+402 IMPIMFMAKKDVN
-415 KDRYVYQVYPAQQL
+415 KNRYVYQVYPAQQL
-429 NPTDMGNKTY
+429 NVNDITNKTY
-439 ATKKPGNDPQ
+439 ATTKPGNDPS
-449 FKCRSTFTGSK
+449 FKGRSTFTTKQFDTWKGGNSSK
-460 NDTWGGKDGTN
+460 NGLN
-471 NLDFH
+471 HLDF
-476 NCRNNASA
+476 NACRNNGTNY
-484 RVGAEVSNEYGTCSS
+484 VGTEVSNEYSTVSAN
-499 QLGRAWGNNYWNAY
+499 LGYSLGGYWNAY
-513 AASFQVH
+513 AAAFQVH
-520 NDQIKFNGANTGYA
+520 NNQIKFNGANTGYA
-534 EVGKYWAFYGGSSSK
+534 EVGKYWAWYGGSSDTYDS
-549 AEDIAKIDEN
+549 AVDQSM
-559 IYGYTYSK
+559 YGYNYSK
-567 ETTAHSQKRI
+567 DTTAHSQKRI

-598 ADVSNYRQNGLGTL
+598 ADVSNYRQNGLETL
-612 IAAFDTATEYAT
+612 ITAFDTATAYAT
-624 YANIDAITS
+624 YANIDAITIS
-633 DTVSAAGKTIMN
+633 TISQSGKTIMN

-670 AITSA
+670 AISSA

-690 QAVWDPFDK
+690 KEVWDPFDT
-699 AYKDAINY
+699 AYKNAINY

-722 QYIEPLNLAKEN
+722 QYIEPLNIAKEN
-734 LKTGMLRKVVD
+734 LKTGMLRKVVN

-751 AINNAEALI
+751 AINNADALI

-771 DAVTLE
+771 DAAALD
-777 ALVKEIKTKIWVSED
+777 ALVKEIKTAIWVSEE

-799 KIDLSDENQ
+799 KIDLNDTNQ
-808 AKVDAYVEQLC
+808 AKVDNYVEQLC

-875 DSIVTFN
+875 DSIVTFD
-882 GRVEN
+882 GRVAD

-897 TVVDNVVDG
+897 TVVNNVVDG

-919 GQPANKGT
+919 GQPANKGSN
-927 PYKTEFQSSARGDQ
+927 YKTEFQSSARGDQ

-950 DSVLFKT
+950 NSILFKT

-973 YNKQTGTDFESCV
+973 YNKQKGTDFESCV
-986 DSIILDA
+986 DALILDA

-1001 SSTSTAGLG
+1001 SSTSTAGTG
-1010 WPKNNAIGSDKI
+1010 WPKNNAIGADKI
-1022 ENYQAQLNLS
+1022 DDYKAQLNLS
-1032 AGMKMEIDNIT
+1032 AGIKMEIDNIT

-1050 ALGVDSQGNYITDPT
+1050 ALGIDSQGNYITDPS

-1091 WTEFDTKTKITV
+1091 WTEFDTKTKLTV
-1103 DPDAYILSAETTPS
+1103 DPDAYILSEKTTPS

-1142 TNVVTW
+1142 TNIVTW

-1154 RAKYSFNIS
+1154 RAKYNFNIS

-1175 ECTAKDFLD
+1175 ECTDKKFLD

-1196 LIDATKDAN
+1196 FIDATKAAN
-1205 ANFKYNEMTYKEIL
+1205 ENFNYNEMSYSDIL
-1219 TECDRRYTNLWDA
+1219 RECDNRYTTLWNA
-1232 RANLK
+1232 KKNLK

-1246 EALAAA
+1246 EALAAT
-1252 KNAYENDQAKVRPTS
+1252 KNAYENDQAKVKASS

-1273 AYRDALAQYQGAF
+1273 AYRDALAQYQGSF

-1304 YATALTDAFN
+1304 YATALTEAFN
-1314 NLVYQIDFAP
+1314 ALVYQIDFTP
-1324 LKKAAEDL
+1324 LKNAAETL

-1353 NALTYLNMTTVE
+1353 NALTYLNMSTVE

-1377 DAVNAEKTA
+1377 NAVNAEKTA
-1386 IKGYSALLK
+1386 IEGFKSLLK
-1395 ESTADTSVLE
+1395 ESTADTSALQGC
-1405 AEKNKNESRTDPD
+1405 KDKNESRTDPD

-1456 DNAIKAA
+1456 DNAVKNAL
-1463 IEGVQLKTYTV
+1463 EGVQLKTYTV
-1474 TIVPNGDKTQS
+1474 KIVPNGDENQS
-1485 YTKGTYPYGTEIT
+1485 YTKGTYAYGTEVT
-1498 VALTDKPVVDWYYEM
+1498 VSLTDKPVVDWYYEM
-1513 TSPSATVAKKLFTTA
+1513 KSPSATVAKKLYTTT
-1528 DELTFVVRGET
+1528 DELTFIVRGET

-1559 GVNSVIV
+1559 GVNSSIV
-1566 EADYVASGTTVTL
+1566 ATDYVASGASVTL
-1579 DANKAPKLAYYTF
+1579 DASVAPKLPYYTF
-1592 DSFNVNGKTMK
+1592 NSFKVNGKTMN
-1603 AGETVKI
+1603 AGEKVTI
-1610 TDNTN
+1610 TDNTY
-1615 ITFVYKSQYNETDKK
+1615 ITLVYDFSNEAT
-1630 PAEYT
+1630 YT
-1635 VYVCDSSYGWGY
+1635 VYVCDTSYGYGGE
-1647 DFKIENLRYNDEVVF
+1647 FKVENLRYNDEVVF
-1662 TRGQQDG
+1662 TRGQKDG
-1669 EGYYGYDF
+1669 EGYYGL
-1677 NYSVNSENK
+1677 NLVYSVNRENE
-1686 STPHTVTDAGR
+1686 STSYTAEGAGR
-1697 DLAGGTP
+1697 DLANNTP
-1704 EVYAWVQVCADD
+1704 EVYAWVQVCADN
-1716 LDTWFSHACAT
+1716 LDDWFKHVNSQ
-1727 TSDFEN
+1727 SEGDGN
-1733 GGYLYGTA
+1733 YLFGA
-1741 PDKRAWNPA
+1741 RPEDRKWDPA
-1750 AATDANGNPVTKGK
+1750 AEAVTKGK

-1776 HEDALLI
+1776 HENALLI
-1783 PLDEATYKKGI
+1783 ALDKPTYEDAIKK
-1794 EMGIITEPGND
+1794 GIITEPGND

-1817 ISEGKA
+1817 IAQGAKA
-1823 TIISQFVLPQ
+1823 SIISQFALPQ
-1833 GCKMV
+1833 GCEMV

-1847 TNGAVEGDGKDLKLA
+1847 KKGAVQGDGSDLKLT

-1870 RIKSNY
+1870 RLKSNY
-1876 TTSGNQFVISINTSS
+1876 TTSGNQFVISIKTSDL
-1891 FAGKSVS
+1891 AGKSVS
-1898 EVGLQWVAYC
+1898 DVGLQWKAYF
-1908 TYKVTDETGN
+1908 TYRKADGT
-1918 EKLVTQYSPVK
+1918 LVTEYSPVT
-1929 MPTNTTDKF
+1929 MPTNTTDTF

>member
-32 TTDNVVVT
+32 TTDNVVVN
-40 KTLTAKNVRTG
+40 KTVTAKNVRTG
-51 LVHDANRYQNSYYE
+51 LVHAASRYKDSFYE
-65 IVNDSTNGSFS
+65 IVNDSTDSSFS
-76 IGYWQYDTS
+76 IGYWQYNTS

-94 TNAPFDINF
+94 TSAPFDISF
-103 QEKVF
+103 QNPAF
-108 ADKTDTNISLSV
+108 ANETDTGLSLSV
-120 YYATNGKAD
+120 YYSTNNAADNYTGASTNGP
-129 SYKGGS
+129 SRVFS
-135 TKSENYGELATY
+135 
-147 IFTGSNHIANATS
+147 GSNHIANATS

-174 ITSNGTVTV
+174 ITNGGTVTV
-183 DVKDAVNYAVSQ
+183 DVKEAVNYAVSQ
-195 KLPYVTIMV
+195 KLKYVTIMV
-204 MCSAASPDGAD
+204 MCSAASPDGSP

-251 YEQKMAKVG
+251 YEQKMAQVG

-289 GHDAPTEKELNTAS
+289 GHDAPSEAELNAVS
-303 EDLAAKSASMEEWVD
+303 EDLASKSASMEAWVD
-318 EVTGKYKSK
+318 EVTGQYKSK
-327 QPVFTNNSGTSVVQ
+327 QPTFTNNKGQLTV
-341 NSTSDTYYSNIIY
+341 NNTTEYTYYNNIIY
-354 TGACVGKNNGTS
+354 TEDCVGKNNDKS

-375 EFDLAGDVYVQVYY
+375 EFDKAGDVYVQVYY

-402 IMPIMFMAKKNTS
+402 IMPIMFMAKKDVN
-415 KDRYVYQVYPAQQL
+415 KNRYVYQVYPAQQL
-429 NPTDMGNKTY
+429 PVTDITNKTY
-439 ATKKPGNDPQ
+439 ATTKPGNDPS
-449 FKCRSTFTGSK
+449 FKGRSTFTTK
-460 NDTWGGKDGTN
+460 QFDTWKGGNGSNKGLN
-471 NLDFH
+471 HLDF
-476 NCRNNASA
+476 NACRNNGTNY
-484 RVGAEVSNEYGTCSS
+484 VGTEVSNEYSTVSAN
-499 QLGRAWGNNYWNAY
+499 LGYSLGGWWNAY
-513 AASFQVH
+513 AAAFQVH

-534 EVGKYWAFYGGSSSK
+534 EVGKYWAWYGGSSDTYNS
-549 AEDIAKIDEN
+549 AVDQSM
-559 IYGYTYSK
+559 YGYNYSK
-567 ETTAHSQKRI
+567 QTTAHSQKRI

-598 ADVSNYRQNGLGTL
+598 ADVSNYRQNGLETL
-612 IAAFDTATEYAT
+612 ITAFDTATEYAT

-633 DTVSAAGKTIMN
+633 STISQAGKTIMN

-670 AITSA
+670 AISSA

-690 QAVWDPFDK
+690 KKVWDPFDT
-699 AYKDAINY
+699 AYKNAINY

-734 LKTGMLRKVVD
+734 LKTGMLRKVVN

-751 AINNAEALI
+751 AINNADALI

-771 DAVTLE
+771 DAAALD
-777 ALVKEIKTKIWVSED
+777 ALVKEIKTAIWVSEE

-799 KIDLSDENQ
+799 KIDLNDANQ
-808 AKVDAYVEQLC
+808 AKVDNYVEQLC

-875 DSIVTFN
+875 DSIVTFD
-882 GRVEN
+882 GRVAD

-897 TVVDNVVDG
+897 TVVNNVVDG

-919 GQPANKGT
+919 GQPANKGSN
-927 PYKTEFQSSARGDQ
+927 YKTEFQSSARGDQ

-950 DSVLFKT
+950 NSILFKT

-973 YNKQTGTDFESCV
+973 YNKQKGTDFESCV
-986 DSIILDA
+986 DALILDA

-1001 SSTSTAGLG
+1001 SSTSTAGTG
-1010 WPKNNAIGSDKI
+1010 WPKNNAIGADKI
-1022 ENYQAQLNLS
+1022 DDYKAQLNLS
-1032 AGMKMEIDNIT
+1032 AGIKMEIDNIT

-1050 ALGVDSQGNYITDPT
+1050 ALGIDSQGNYITDPS

-1091 WTEFDTKTKITV
+1091 WTEFDTKTKLTV
-1103 DPDAYILSAETTPS
+1103 DPDAYILSEKTTPS

-1142 TNVVTW
+1142 TNIVTW

-1154 RAKYSFNIS
+1154 RAKYNFNIS

-1175 ECTAKDFLD
+1175 QCTDKDFLA
-1184 TSNQYTTSSWQK
+1184 TSNQYTTSSWKK
-1196 LIDATKDAN
+1196 LIDATEAAN
-1205 ANFKYNEMTYKEIL
+1205 KNFNYNEMSYSDIL
-1219 TECDRRYTNLWDA
+1219 RECDNRYTTLWNA
-1232 RANLK
+1232 KKNLK

-1246 EALAAA
+1246 EALAAT
-1252 KNAYENDQAKVRPTS
+1252 KNAYENDQAKVKASS

-1273 AYRDALAQYQGAF
+1273 AYRDALAQYQGDF

-1304 YATALTDAFN
+1304 FATALTEAFN
-1314 NLVYQIDFAP
+1314 ALVYQINFTP
-1324 LKKAAEDL
+1324 LKEAAETL

-1353 NALTYLNMTTVE
+1353 NALTYLNMSTVE

-1377 DAVNAEKTA
+1377 NAVNAEKTA
-1386 IKGYSALLK
+1386 IEGFKSLLK
-1395 ESTADTSVLE
+1395 ESTADTSALQGC
-1405 AEKNKNESRTDPD
+1405 KDKNESRTDPD

-1456 DNAIKAA
+1456 DNAVKNAL
-1463 IEGVQLKTYTV
+1463 EGVQLKTYTV
-1474 TIVPNGDKTQS
+1474 KIVPNGDENQS
-1485 YTKGTYPYGTEIT
+1485 YTKGPYAYGTEVT
-1498 VALTDKPVVDWYYEM
+1498 VSLTDKPVVDWYYEM
-1513 TSPSATVAKKLFTTA
+1513 KSPSATVAKKLYTTT
-1528 DELTFVVRGET
+1528 DELTFIVRGET

-1559 GVNSVIV
+1559 GVNSSIV
-1566 EADYVASGTTVTL
+1566 ATDYVASGKTVTL
-1579 DANKAPKLAYYTF
+1579 DASKAPKLPYYTF
-1592 DSFNVNGKTMK
+1592 NSFEVNGKTMK
-1603 AGETVKI
+1603 AGDTVTI
-1610 TDNTN
+1610 TDNTY
-1615 ITFVYKSQYNETDKK
+1615 ITLVYDFSNEK
-1630 PAEYT
+1630 AYT
-1635 VYVCDSSYGWGY
+1635 VYVCDTSYGY
-1647 DFKIENLRYNDEVVF
+1647 DYKFKVEQLRYNDEVVF
-1662 TRGQQDG
+1662 TRGQKEG
-1669 EGYYGYDF
+1669 EGYYGYDL
-1677 NYSVNSENK
+1677 YYTVNRGNESNSYEVK
-1686 STPHTVTDAGR
+1686 DAGR
-1697 DLAGGTP
+1697 ALDGGTP

-1716 LDTWFSHACAT
+1716 LNAWFNKSCAN
-1727 TSDFEN
+1727 SPGD
-1733 GGYLYGTA
+1733 GGYLFGTE
-1741 PDKRAWNPA
+1741 PDKREWDPA
-1750 AATDANGNPVTKGK
+1750 AAAVTKGK

-1783 PLDEATYKKGI
+1783 PLDEPTYRDAIQK
-1794 EMGIITEPGND
+1794 GIITEPGND
-1805 DGARVDTRSDLV
+1805 DGARVDTKSDLV
-1817 ISEGKA
+1817 IAQGTKA
-1823 TIISQFVLPQ
+1823 SIISQFVLPQ
-1833 GCKMV
+1833 GCEMV

-1847 TNGAVEGDGKDLKLA
+1847 KNGAVQGDGSDLKLA

-1870 RIKSNY
+1870 RLKSNY
-1876 TTSGNQFVISINTSS
+1876 TTSGNQFVISIKTSDLK
-1891 FAGKSVS
+1891 GKSVS
-1898 EVGLQWVAYC
+1898 EVGLQWKAYF
-1908 TYKVTDETGN
+1908 TYRKADGT
-1918 EKLVTQYSPVK
+1918 LVTEYSPVT
-1929 MPTNTTDKF
+1929 MPTNTTDTF

>member
-32 TTDNVVVT
+32 TTDNVVVN
-40 KTLTAKNVRTG
+40 KTVTAKNVRTG
-51 LVHDANRYQNSYYE
+51 LVHAASRYKDSYYE
-65 IVNDSTNGSFS
+65 IVNDSTNSSFS
-76 IGYWQYDTS
+76 IGYWQYNTS

-103 QEKVF
+103 ESSAF
-108 ADKTDTNISLSV
+108 AGETDTGLSLSV
-120 YYATNGKAD
+120 YYSTNNAADNYTGASTNGP
-129 SYKGGS
+129 GS
-135 TKSENYGELATY
+135 VFS
-147 IFTGSNHIANATS
+147 GSNHIANATS

-174 ITSNGTVTV
+174 ITNGGTVTV
-183 DVKDAVNYAVSQ
+183 DVKDAVNFAVSQ
-195 KLPYVTIMV
+195 KLKYVTIMV
-204 MCSAASPDGAD
+204 MCSAASPDGSP

-289 GHDAPTEKELNTAS
+289 GHDAPSEAELNAVS
-303 EDLAAKSASMEEWVD
+303 EDLASKSASMEAWVD
-318 EVTGKYKSK
+318 EVTGQYKSK
-327 QPVFTNNSGTSVVQ
+327 QPTFTNNKGQLTV
-341 NSTSDTYYSNIIY
+341 NNTTEYTYYNNIIY
-354 TGACVGKNNGTS
+354 TEDCVGKNNDKS

-375 EFDLAGDVYVQVYY
+375 EFDKAGDVYVQVYY

-402 IMPIMFMAKKNTS
+402 IMPIMFMAKKDVN
-415 KDRYVYQVYPAQQL
+415 KNRYVYQVYPAQQL
-429 NPTDMGNKTY
+429 PVTDITNKTY
-439 ATKKPGNDPQ
+439 ATTKPGNDPS
-449 FKCRSTFTGSK
+449 FKGRSTFTTK
-460 NDTWGGKDGTN
+460 QFDTWKGGNGSNKGLN
-471 NLDFH
+471 HLDF
-476 NCRNNASA
+476 NACRNNGTNY
-484 RVGAEVSNEYGTCSS
+484 VGTEVSNEYSTVSAN
-499 QLGRAWGNNYWNAY
+499 LGYSLGGWWNAY
-513 AASFQVH
+513 AAAFQVH

-534 EVGKYWAFYGGSSSK
+534 EVGKYWAWYGGSSDTYNS
-549 AEDIAKIDEN
+549 AVDQSM
-559 IYGYTYSK
+559 YGYNYSK
-567 ETTAHSQKRI
+567 QTTAHSQKRI

-598 ADVSNYRQNGLGTL
+598 ADVSNYRQNGLETL
-612 IAAFDTATEYAT
+612 ITAFDTATEYAT
-624 YANIDAITS
+624 YANIDAITTS
-633 DTVSAAGKTIMN
+633 TISQAGKTIMN

-670 AITSA
+670 AISSA

-690 QAVWDPFDK
+690 KEVWDPFDT
-699 AYKDAINY
+699 AYKNAINY

-734 LKTGMLRKVVD
+734 LKTGMLRKVVN

-751 AINNAEALI
+751 AINNADALI

-771 DAVTLE
+771 DAAALD
-777 ALVKEIKTKIWVSED
+777 ALVKEIKTAIWVSEE

-799 KIDLSDENQ
+799 KIDLNDANQ
-808 AKVDAYVEQLC
+808 AKVDNYVEQLC

-875 DSIVTFN
+875 DSIVTFD
-882 GRVEN
+882 GRVAD

-897 TVVDNVVDG
+897 TVVNNVVDG

-919 GQPANKGT
+919 GQPANKGSN
-927 PYKTEFQSSARGDQ
+927 YKTEFQSSARGDQ

-950 DSVLFKT
+950 NSILFKT

-973 YNKQTGTDFESCV
+973 YNKQKGTDFESCV
-986 DSIILDA
+986 DALILDA

-1001 SSTSTAGLG
+1001 SSTSTAGTG
-1010 WPKNNAIGSDKI
+1010 WPKNNAIGADKI
-1022 ENYQAQLNLS
+1022 DDYKAQLNLS
-1032 AGMKMEIDNIT
+1032 AGIKMEIDNIT

-1050 ALGVDSQGNYITDPT
+1050 ALGIDSQGNYITDPS

-1091 WTEFDTKTKITV
+1091 WTEFDTKTKLTV
-1103 DPDAYILSAETTPS
+1103 DPDAYILSEKTTPS

-1154 RAKYSFNIS
+1154 RAKYNFNIS

-1175 ECTAKDFLD
+1175 QCTDKDFLA
-1184 TSNQYTTSSWQK
+1184 TSNQYTTSSWKK
-1196 LIDATKDAN
+1196 LIDATEAAN
-1205 ANFKYNEMTYKEIL
+1205 KNFNYNEMSYSDIL
-1219 TECDRRYTNLWDA
+1219 RECDDRYTTLWNA
-1232 RANLK
+1232 KKNLK

-1246 EALAAA
+1246 EALAAT
-1252 KNAYENDQAKVRPTS
+1252 KNAYENDQAKVKASS

-1273 AYRDALAQYQGAF
+1273 AYRDALAQYQGSF

-1304 YATALTDAFN
+1304 YATALTEAFN
-1314 NLVYQIDFAP
+1314 ALVYQINFTP
-1324 LKKAAEDL
+1324 LKEAAETL

-1353 NALTYLNMTTVE
+1353 NALTYLNMSTVE

-1377 DAVNAEKTA
+1377 NAVNAEKTA
-1386 IKGYSALLK
+1386 IEGFKSLLK
-1395 ESTADTSVLE
+1395 ESTADTTALE
-1405 AEKNKNESRTDPD
+1405 GCKKDNESRTDPD

-1456 DNAIKAA
+1456 DNAVKNAL
-1463 IEGVQLKTYTV
+1463 EGLQLKTYTV
-1474 TIVPNGDKTQS
+1474 KIVPNGDENQS
-1485 YTKGTYPYGTEIT
+1485 YTKGTYAYGTEVT
-1498 VALTDKPVVDWYYEM
+1498 VSLTDKPVVDWYYEM
-1513 TSPSATVAKKLFTTA
+1513 KSPSATVAKKLYTTT
-1528 DELTFVVRGET
+1528 DELTFIVRGET

-1559 GVNSVIV
+1559 GVNSSIV
-1566 EADYVASGTTVTL
+1566 ETNYVASGTVVTL
-1579 DANKAPKLAYYTF
+1579 DASKAPKLPYYTF
-1592 DSFNVNGKTMK
+1592 NSFEVNGKTMK
-1603 AGETVKI
+1603 DGDTVTI
-1610 TDNTN
+1610 TDNTY
-1615 ITFVYKSQYNETDKK
+1615 ITLVYDFSNEKV
-1630 PAEYT
+1630 YT
-1635 VYVCDSSYGWGY
+1635 VYVCDTSYGY
-1647 DFKIENLRYNDEVVF
+1647 DYKFKVEQLRYNDEVVF
-1662 TRGQQDG
+1662 TRGQKEG
-1669 EGYYGYDF
+1669 EGYYGYDL
-1677 NYSVNSENK
+1677 YYTVNRGNESNSYEVK
-1686 STPHTVTDAGR
+1686 DAGR
-1697 DLAGGTP
+1697 ALDGGTP

-1716 LDTWFSHACAT
+1716 LNAWFNKSCAN
-1727 TSDFEN
+1727 SPGD
-1733 GGYLYGTA
+1733 GGYLFGTE
-1741 PDKRAWNPA
+1741 PDKREWDPA
-1750 AATDANGNPVTKGK
+1750 AAAVTKGK

-1783 PLDEATYKKGI
+1783 PLDEPTYRDAIQK
-1794 EMGIITEPGND
+1794 GIITEPGND
-1805 DGARVDTRSDLV
+1805 DGARVDTKSDLV
-1817 ISEGKA
+1817 IAQGTKA
-1823 TIISQFVLPQ
+1823 SIISQFVLPQ
-1833 GCKMV
+1833 GCEMV

-1847 TNGAVEGDGKDLKLA
+1847 KNGAVQGDGSDLKLA

-1870 RIKSNY
+1870 RLKSNY
-1876 TTSGNQFVISINTSS
+1876 TTSGNQFVISIKTSDLK
-1891 FAGKSVS
+1891 GKSVS
-1898 EVGLQWVAYC
+1898 EVGLQWKAYF
-1908 TYKVTDETGN
+1908 TYRKADGT
-1918 EKLVTQYSPVK
+1918 LVTEYSPVT
-1929 MPTNTTDKF
+1929 MPTNTTDTF

>member
-32 TTDNVVVT
+32 TTDNVVVN
-40 KTLTAKNVRTG
+40 KTITAKNVRTG
-51 LVHDANRYQNSYYE
+51 LVHAASRYKDSYYE
-65 IVNDSTNGSFS
+65 IVNDSTNSSFS

-94 TNAPFDINF
+94 TSAPFDINF
-103 QEKVF
+103 QSSAF
-108 ADKTDTNISLSV
+108 AGETDTGLSLSV
-120 YYATNGKAD
+120 YYSTNNAADNYTGASTNGP
-129 SYKGGS
+129 GS
-135 TKSENYGELATY
+135 VFS
-147 IFTGSNHIANATS
+147 GSNHIANATS
-160 YYGLTKIKDIARSE
+160 YYGLTKIRDIARSE
-174 ITSNGTVTV
+174 ITNGGTVTV
-183 DVKDAVNYAVSQ
+183 DVKDAVNFAVSQ
-195 KLPYVTIMV
+195 KLKYVTIMV
-204 MCSAASPDGAD
+204 MCSAASPDGSP

-260 TNGLVYKNMLPAYQ
+260 TDGLVYKNMLPAYQ

-289 GHDAPTEKELNTAS
+289 GHDAPSEAELNAAS
-303 EDLAAKSASMEEWVD
+303 EDLASKSASMEAWVD

-327 QPVFTNNSGTSVVQ
+327 QPTFTNNKGQLSV
-341 NSTSDTYYSNIIY
+341 NNTADNIYYNNIIY
-354 TGACVGKNNGTS
+354 TEDCVGKNSDTS

-375 EFDLAGDVYVQVYY
+375 EFDKAADTYVQVYY

-402 IMPIMFMAKKNTS
+402 IMPIMFMAKKDANQN
-415 KDRYVYQVYPAQQL
+415 RYVYQVYPAQQL
-429 NPTDMGNKTY
+429 NVNDITNKTY
-439 ATKKPGNDPQ
+439 AKTKPGNDPS
-449 FKCRSTFTGSK
+449 FKGRSTFTTKQADTWKGGDNSK
-460 NDTWGGKDGTN
+460 NGLN
-471 NLDFH
+471 HLDF
-476 NCRNNASA
+476 NACRNNGTNY
-484 RVGAEVSNEYGTCSS
+484 VGTEVSNEYSTVSAN
-499 QLGRAWGNNYWNAY
+499 LGYAWGRGYWNAY
-513 AASFQVH
+513 AAAFQVH

-534 EVGKYWAFYGGSSSK
+534 EVGKYWAWYGGSSDTYNS
-549 AEDIAKIDEN
+549 AVDQN
-559 IYGYTYSK
+559 MYGYNYSK
-567 ETTAHSQKRI
+567 QTTAHSQKRI

-598 ADVSNYRQNGLGTL
+598 ADVSNYRQNGLETL
-612 IAAFDTATEYAT
+612 ITAFDTATEYAT
-624 YANIDAITS
+624 YANIDAITIS
-633 DTVSAAGKTIMN
+633 TISQAGKTIMN

-670 AITSA
+670 AISSA

-690 QAVWDPFDK
+690 KEVWDPFDT
-699 AYKDAINY
+699 AYKNAINY

-734 LKTGMLRKVVD
+734 LKTGMLRKVVN

-751 AINNAEALI
+751 AINNADALI

-771 DAVTLE
+771 DAAALE
-777 ALVKEIKTKIWVSED
+777 ALVKEIKTEIWVSEE

-799 KIDLSDENQ
+799 KIDLNDANQ
-808 AKVDAYVEQLC
+808 AKVDNYVEQLC

-875 DSIVTFN
+875 DSIVTFD
-882 GRVEN
+882 GRVAD

-897 TVVDNVVDG
+897 TVVNNVVDG

-919 GQPANKGT
+919 GQPASKGT
-927 PYKTEFQSSARGDQ
+927 PYKTELQSSKRPDQ

-950 DSVLFKT
+950 DSILFKT

-973 YNKQTGTDFESCV
+973 YNKQKGTDFESCV
-986 DSIILDA
+986 DALILDA

-1001 SSTSTAGLG
+1001 SSEWTGGTG
-1010 WPKNNAIGSDKI
+1010 WPKNNAIGADKI
-1022 ENYQAQLNLS
+1022 DDYKAQLNLS
-1032 AGMKMEIDNIT
+1032 AGIKMEIDNIT

-1050 ALGVDSQGNYITDPT
+1050 ALGIDSQGNYITDPS

-1103 DPDAYILSAETTPS
+1103 DPDAYILSEKTTPS

-1142 TNVVTW
+1142 TTAATW

-1154 RAKYSFNIS
+1154 RAKYNFNIS

-1175 ECTAKDFLD
+1175 QCTAKDFLA
-1184 TSNQYTTSSWQK
+1184 TSNQYTTSSWK
-1196 LIDATKDAN
+1196 TLIDATRAAN
-1205 ANFKYNEMTYKEIL
+1205 ENFSYNEMSYSDIL
-1219 TECDRRYTNLWDA
+1219 RECDNRYTTLWNA
-1232 RANLK
+1232 KKNLK
-1237 KAANNTKLK
+1237 KAANNTQLK
-1246 EALAAA
+1246 EALAAT
-1252 KNAYENDQAKVRPTS
+1252 KNAYENDQAKVKASS

-1286 SDLNITDVAATE
+1286 SDLNITDVAASE

-1304 YATALTDAFN
+1304 YATALTEAFN
-1314 NLVYQIDFAP
+1314 SLVYQINFTP
-1324 LKKAAEDL
+1324 LKEAAETL

-1353 NALTYLNMTTVE
+1353 NALTYLNMSTVE

-1377 DAVNAEKTA
+1377 NAVNAEKTA
-1386 IKGYSALLK
+1386 IEGFKSLLK
-1395 ESTADTSVLE
+1395 VSTADTTALE
-1405 AEKNKNESRTDPD
+1405 GCKKDNESRTDPD

-1456 DNAIKAA
+1456 DNAVKNAL
-1463 IEGVQLKTYTV
+1463 EGVQLKTYTV
-1474 TIVPNGDKTQS
+1474 KIVPNGDENQS
-1485 YTKGTYPYGTEIT
+1485 YTKGTYAYGTEVT
-1498 VALTDKPVVDWYYEM
+1498 VSLTDKPVVDWYYEM
-1513 TSPSATVAKKLFTTA
+1513 KSPSATVAKKLYTTT
-1528 DELTFVVRGET
+1528 DELTFIVRGET

-1559 GVNSVIV
+1559 GVNSSIV
-1566 EADYVASGTTVTL
+1566 ETNYVASGTTVTL
-1579 DANKAPKLAYYTF
+1579 DASKAPKLPYYTF
-1592 DSFNVNGKTMK
+1592 NSFEVNGKTMK
-1603 AGETVKI
+1603 AGETVTI
-1610 TDNTN
+1610 TDNTY
-1615 ITFVYKSQYNETDKK
+1615 ITLVYDFSNEK
-1630 PAEYT
+1630 AYT
-1635 VYVCDSSYGWGY
+1635 VYVCDTTYGWGGQ
-1647 DFKIENLRYNDEVVF
+1647 FKIQNLRYNDEVVF
-1662 TRGQQDG
+1662 TRGQKDG
-1669 EGYYGYDF
+1669 EGYYGYDLH
-1677 NYSVNSENK
+1677 YTVNRGNESNSYEVK
-1686 STPHTVTDAGR
+1686 DAGR
-1697 DLAGGTP
+1697 ALDGGTP

-1716 LDTWFSHACAT
+1716 LEDWFNHSCAN
-1727 TSDFEN
+1727 SPGD
-1733 GGYLYGTA
+1733 GGYLFGTEA
-1741 PDKRAWNPA
+1741 DKRAWDPA
-1750 AATDANGNPVTKGK
+1750 AAAVTKGK

-1783 PLDEATYKKGI
+1783 PLDEPTYRDAIQKGV
-1794 EMGIITEPGND
+1794 ITEPGNE
-1805 DGARVDTRSDLV
+1805 DGARVDTKSDLV
-1817 ISEGKA
+1817 IAQGTKA
-1823 TIISQFVLPQ
+1823 SIISQFVLPQ
-1833 GCKMV
+1833 GCEMV

-1847 TNGAVEGDGKDLKLA
+1847 KNGAVQGDGKDLKLA

-1870 RIKSNY
+1870 RLKSNY
-1876 TTSGNQFVISINTSS
+1876 TTSGNQFVISIKTSDL
-1891 FAGKSVS
+1891 AGKSVS
-1898 EVGLQWVAYC
+1898 DVGLQWKAYF
-1908 TYKVTDETGN
+1908 TYRKADGT
-1918 EKLVTQYSPVK
+1918 LVTEYSPVT
-1929 MPTNTTDKF
+1929 MPTNTTDTF

>member
-19 IATSLPLTALADS
+19 IATSLPLTVLADS
-32 TTDNVVVT
+32 TTDNVVVN
-40 KTLTAKNVRTG
+40 KTITAKNVRTG
-51 LVHDANRYQNSYYE
+51 LVNQGGRFKNSYYE
-65 IVNDSTNGSFS
+65 IVNDSQDSSFS

-85 DFSKATGEF
+85 DFSKATGKF
-94 TNAPFDINF
+94 TNAPFEINF
-103 QEKVF
+103 QNPAF
-108 ADKTDTNISLSV
+108 ANETDTGLSLSV
-120 YYATNGKAD
+120 YYVTNNATDNYTGA
-129 SYKGGS
+129 S
-135 TKSENYGELATY
+135 TNVSSG

-160 YYGLTKIKDIARSE
+160 YYKLTKIKDIARSE
-174 ITSNGTVTV
+174 ITNGGTVTV
-183 DVKDAVNYAVSQ
+183 DVKDAVNFAVSQ
-195 KLPYVTIMV
+195 KLKYVTIMV
-204 MCSAASPDGAD
+204 MCSAASPDGKP

-220 VKASTP
+220 VTASTP

-260 TNGLVYKNMLPAYQ
+260 TNGLVYKNMLPAYK
-274 AYLKAVRYRDAFAYG
+274 AYQKAVRYRDAFAYG
-289 GHDAPTEKELNTAS
+289 GHDAPSEAELNTAS
-303 EDLAAKSASMEEWVD
+303 EDLASKSASMEAWVD
-318 EVTGKYKSK
+318 EVTGQYKSK
-327 QPVFTNNSGTSVVQ
+327 QPTFTNNKGQLTV
-341 NSTSDTYYSNIIY
+341 NDTAYYNNIIY
-354 TGACVGKNNGTS
+354 TEDCVGKNSDTS

-375 EFDLAGDVYVQVYY
+375 EFDKAGDTYVQVYY

-402 IMPIMFMAKKNTS
+402 IMPIMFMAKKDKNEN
-415 KDRYVYQVYPAQQL
+415 RYVYQVYPAQQL
-429 NPTDMGNKTY
+429 NVTDITNKTY
-439 ATKKPGNDPQ
+439 AKTKPGNDPS
-449 FKCRSTFTGSK
+449 FKGRSTFTTK
-460 NDTWGGKDGTN
+460 QADTWKGGDNSKKGLNHLDFNACRSNGTN
-471 NLDFH
+471 Y
-476 NCRNNASA
+476 
-484 RVGAEVSNEYGTCSS
+484 VGTEVSNEYSTVSAN
-499 QLGRAWGNNYWNAY
+499 LGYAWGKGYWNAY
-513 AASFQVH
+513 AAAFQVH

-534 EVGKYWAFYGGSSSK
+534 EVGKYWAWYGGSSDTYNS
-549 AEDIAKIDEN
+549 AVDQN
-559 IYGYTYSK
+559 MYGYTYSK
-567 ETTAHSQKRI
+567 DITAHSQKRI

-598 ADVSNYRQNGLGTL
+598 ADVSNYRQNGLETL
-612 IAAFDTATEYAT
+612 ITAFDTATAYAT
-624 YANIDAITS
+624 YANIDAITIS
-633 DTVSAAGKTIMN
+633 TISQSGKTIMN

-670 AITSA
+670 AISSA
-675 KKIYTAGNDNYEKYT
+675 KKIYTAGNQNYEKYT
-690 QAVWDPFDK
+690 KEVWDPFNT
-699 AYKDAINY
+699 AYNNAINY

-722 QYIEPLNLAKEN
+722 QYIEPLNTAKEN

-751 AINNAEALI
+751 AIDNAEALI

-771 DAVTLE
+771 DAAALD
-777 ALVKEIKTKIWVSED
+777 ALVKEIKVAIWVSEE

-799 KIDLSDENQ
+799 KIDLNDANQ
-808 AKVDAYVEQLC
+808 AKVDNYVEQLC

-882 GRVEN
+882 GRVAD

-897 TVVDNVVDG
+897 TVVNNVVDG

-919 GQPANKGT
+919 GQPANKGSN
-927 PYKTEFQSSARGDQ
+927 YKTEFQSSARGDN

-973 YNKQTGTDFESCV
+973 YNVQTGTDFESCV
-986 DSIILDA
+986 DAIILDA

-1001 SSTSTAGLG
+1001 SSEWASGFG
-1010 WPKNNAIGSDKI
+1010 WPQNNAIGADKI

-1032 AGMKMEIDNIT
+1032 GGMKMEIDSIK

-1050 ALGVDSQGNYITDPT
+1050 ALGVDSQGNPITDPT
-1065 HNFVTELGVT
+1065 HDFVTELGVT
-1075 DNHASQPYGGI
+1075 DNHAGEPYGGI

-1091 WTEFDTKTKITV
+1091 WTEFDTKTKLTV
-1103 DPDAYILSAETTPS
+1103 DPDAYILSEKTTPS
-1117 SMSKRLDLA
+1117 SMSKQLNLA
-1126 STNAYFGVVY
+1126 NSNAYFGVVY
-1136 FWKYAP
+1136 YWKYAD
-1142 TNVVTW
+1142 NVFRTY

-1154 RAKYSFNIS
+1154 RAKYNFNIS

-1175 ECTAKDFLD
+1175 ECTDKTFLA
-1184 TSNQYTTSSWQK
+1184 TSSQYTTSSWDK
-1196 LIDATKDAN
+1196 LIKATEAAN
-1205 ANFKYNEMTYKEIL
+1205 KNFNYNEMTYKEIL
-1219 TECDRRYTNLWDA
+1219 AECDLRYTTLWNA
-1232 RANLK
+1232 RKNLK

-1246 EALAAA
+1246 EALAAT
-1252 KNAYENDQAKVRPTS
+1252 KNAFENDQAKVRASS

-1304 YATALTDAFN
+1304 YATALTEAFN
-1314 NLVYQIDFAP
+1314 ALVYQIDFTP
-1324 LKKAAEDL
+1324 LKNAAETL
-1332 VNSIAQNKY
+1332 VNSIEQNKY

-1353 NALTYLNMTTVE
+1353 NALTYLNMSTVE

-1377 DAVNAEKTA
+1377 KAVNAEKTA
-1386 IKGYSALLK
+1386 IDGFKSLLK

-1405 AEKNKNESRTDPD
+1405 GCKKDNESRTDPD

-1456 DNAIKAA
+1456 DNAVKNAL
-1463 IEGVQLKTYTV
+1463 EGVQLKTYTV
-1474 TIVPNGDKTQS
+1474 KIVPNGDEGQS
-1485 YTKGTYPYGTEIT
+1485 YTKGTYAYGTEVT
-1498 VALTDKPVVDWYYEM
+1498 VSLTDKPVVDWYYEM
-1513 TSPSATVAKKLFTTA
+1513 KSPSATVAKKLFTTT
-1528 DELTFVVRGET
+1528 DELTFVVKGDT

-1546 SSSSNQ
+1546 TSSNQ
-1552 CKISYVN
+1552 CKVSYVN
-1559 GVNSVIV
+1559 GVNSVNV
-1566 EADYVASGTTVTL
+1566 ATDYVPSGTVVTL
-1579 DANKAPKLAYYTF
+1579 DDSKAPKLAYYTF
-1592 DSFNVNGKTMK
+1592 VSFNVNGKTMTN
-1603 AGETVKI
+1603 GETVTI
-1610 TDNTN
+1610 TDNTT
-1615 ITFVYKSQYNETDKK
+1615 ITFVYKSQYDETDKK

-1635 VYVCDSSYGWGY
+1635 VYVCDTSYGFGGQ
-1647 DFKIENLRYNDEVVF
+1647 FKIENLKYNDEVKF
-1662 TRGQQDG
+1662 TRGQKDG
-1669 EGYYGYDF
+1669 EGYYGLDLV
-1677 NYSVNSENK
+1677 YSVNSKNG
-1686 STPHTVTDAGR
+1686 STSHTVKDAGR

-1716 LDTWFSHACAT
+1716 LDAWFNKACAN
-1727 TSDFEN
+1727 SPGD
-1733 GGYLYGTA
+1733 GGYLFGTE
-1741 PDKRAWNPA
+1741 PDKRAWDPA
-1750 AATDANGNPVTKGK
+1750 AAAVTKGK

-1776 HEDALLI
+1776 HENALLI
-1783 PLDEATYKKGI
+1783 ALDEPTYRDAIQK
-1794 EMGIITEPGND
+1794 GIITEPGNE
-1805 DGARVDTRSDLV
+1805 DGARVDTKSDLV
-1817 ISEGKA
+1817 IAQGTNA

-1847 TNGAVEGDGKDLKLA
+1847 MNGPVEGDGSDLKLA

-1876 TTSGNQFVISINTSS
+1876 TTSGNQFVISINTSA
-1891 FAGKSVS
+1891 FAGKTVS

-1908 TYKVTDETGN
+1908 TYKVKDEKGN
-1918 EKLVTQYSPVK
+1918 EKLVTDYSPVT

>member
-32 TTDNVVVT
+32 TTDNVVVN
-40 KTLTAKNVRTG
+40 KTVTAKNVRTG
-51 LVHDANRYQNSYYE
+51 LVHAASRYKDSYYE
-65 IVNDSTNGSFS
+65 IVNDSTDSSFS
-76 IGYWQYDTS
+76 IGYWQYNTS

-103 QEKVF
+103 ESSAF
-108 ADKTDTNISLSV
+108 AGETDTGLSLSV
-120 YYATNGKAD
+120 YYSTNNAADNYTGASTNGP
-129 SYKGGS
+129 SRVFS
-135 TKSENYGELATY
+135 
-147 IFTGSNHIANATS
+147 GSNHIANATS

-174 ITSNGTVTV
+174 ITNGGTVTV
-183 DVKDAVNYAVSQ
+183 DVKEAVNYAVSQ
-195 KLPYVTIMV
+195 KLKYVTIMV
-204 MCSAASPDGAD
+204 MCSAASPDGSP

-251 YEQKMAKVG
+251 YEQKMAQVG

-289 GHDAPTEKELNTAS
+289 GHDAPSEAELNAVS
-303 EDLAAKSASMEEWVD
+303 EDLASKSASMEAWVD
-318 EVTGKYKSK
+318 EVTGQYKSK
-327 QPVFTNNSGTSVVQ
+327 QPTFTNNKGQLTV
-341 NSTSDTYYSNIIY
+341 NNTTEYTYYNNIIY
-354 TGACVGKNNGTS
+354 TEDCVGKNNDKS

-375 EFDLAGDVYVQVYY
+375 EFDKAGDVYVQVYY

-402 IMPIMFMAKKNTS
+402 IMPIMFMAKKDVN
-415 KDRYVYQVYPAQQL
+415 KNRYVYQVYPAQQL
-429 NPTDMGNKTY
+429 PVTDITNKTY
-439 ATKKPGNDPQ
+439 ATTKPGNDPS
-449 FKCRSTFTGSK
+449 FKGRSTFTTK
-460 NDTWGGKDGTN
+460 QFDTWKGGNGSNKGLN
-471 NLDFH
+471 HLDF
-476 NCRNNASA
+476 NACRNNGTNY
-484 RVGAEVSNEYGTCSS
+484 VGTEVSNEYSTVSAN
-499 QLGRAWGNNYWNAY
+499 LGYSLGGWWNAY
-513 AASFQVH
+513 AAAFQVH

-534 EVGKYWAFYGGSSSK
+534 EVGKYWAWYGGSSDTYNS
-549 AEDIAKIDEN
+549 AVDQSM
-559 IYGYTYSK
+559 YGYNYSK
-567 ETTAHSQKRI
+567 QTTAHSQKRI

-598 ADVSNYRQNGLGTL
+598 ADVSNYRQNGLETL
-612 IAAFDTATEYAT
+612 ITAFDTATEYAT

-633 DTVSAAGKTIMN
+633 STISQAGKTIMN

-670 AITSA
+670 AISSA

-690 QAVWDPFDK
+690 KEVWDPFDT
-699 AYKDAINY
+699 AYKNAINY

-734 LKTGMLRKVVD
+734 LKTGMLRKVVN

-751 AINNAEALI
+751 AINNADALI

-771 DAVTLE
+771 DAAALD
-777 ALVKEIKTKIWVSED
+777 ALVKEIKTEIWVSEE

-799 KIDLSDENQ
+799 KIDLNDANQ
-808 AKVDAYVEQLC
+808 AKVDNYVEQLC

-875 DSIVTFN
+875 DSIVTFD
-882 GRVEN
+882 GRVAD

-897 TVVDNVVDG
+897 TVVNNVVDG

-919 GQPANKGT
+919 GQPANKGSN
-927 PYKTEFQSSARGDQ
+927 YKTEFQSSARGDQ

-950 DSVLFKT
+950 NSILFKT

-973 YNKQTGTDFESCV
+973 YNKQKGTDFESCV
-986 DSIILDA
+986 DALILDA

-1001 SSTSTAGLG
+1001 SSTSTAGTG
-1010 WPKNNAIGSDKI
+1010 WPKNNAIGADKI
-1022 ENYQAQLNLS
+1022 DDYKAQLNLS
-1032 AGMKMEIDNIT
+1032 AGIKMEIDNIT

-1050 ALGVDSQGNYITDPT
+1050 ALGIDSQGNYITDPS

-1091 WTEFDTKTKITV
+1091 WTEFDTKTKLTV
-1103 DPDAYILSAETTPS
+1103 DPDAYILSEKTTPS

-1154 RAKYSFNIS
+1154 RAKYNFNIS

-1175 ECTAKDFLD
+1175 QCTDKDFLA
-1184 TSNQYTTSSWQK
+1184 TSNQYTTSSWKK
-1196 LIDATKDAN
+1196 LIDATEAAN
-1205 ANFKYNEMTYKEIL
+1205 KNFNYNEMSYSDIL
-1219 TECDRRYTNLWDA
+1219 RECDDRYTTLWNA
-1232 RANLK
+1232 KKNLK

-1246 EALAAA
+1246 EALAAT
-1252 KNAYENDQAKVRPTS
+1252 KNAYENDQAKVKASS

-1273 AYRDALAQYQGAF
+1273 AYRDALAQYQGSF

-1304 YATALTDAFN
+1304 YATALTEAFN
-1314 NLVYQIDFAP
+1314 ALVYQINFTP
-1324 LKKAAEDL
+1324 LKEAAETL

-1353 NALTYLNMTTVE
+1353 NALTYLNMSTVE

-1377 DAVNAEKTA
+1377 NAVNAEKTA
-1386 IKGYSALLK
+1386 IEGFKSLLK
-1395 ESTADTSVLE
+1395 VSTADTTALE
-1405 AEKNKNESRTDPD
+1405 GCKKDNESRTDPD

-1456 DNAIKAA
+1456 DNAVKNAL
-1463 IEGVQLKTYTV
+1463 EGLQLKTYTV
-1474 TIVPNGDKTQS
+1474 KIVPNGDENQS
-1485 YTKGTYPYGTEIT
+1485 YTKGTYAYGTEVT
-1498 VALTDKPVVDWYYEM
+1498 VSLTDKPVVDWYYEM
-1513 TSPSATVAKKLFTTA
+1513 KSPSATVAKKLYTTT
-1528 DELTFVVRGET
+1528 DELTFIVRGET

-1559 GVNSVIV
+1559 GVNSSIV
-1566 EADYVASGTTVTL
+1566 ETDYVASGTTVTL
-1579 DANKAPKLAYYTF
+1579 DASKAPKLPYYTF
-1592 DSFNVNGKTMK
+1592 NSFEVNGKTMK
-1603 AGETVKI
+1603 AGETVTI
-1610 TDNTN
+1610 TDNTY
-1615 ITFVYKSQYNETDKK
+1615 ITLVYDFSKET
-1630 PAEYT
+1630 AYT
-1635 VYVCDSSYGWGY
+1635 VYVCDTTYGWGGQ
-1647 DFKIENLRYNDEVVF
+1647 FKIQNLRYNDEVVF
-1662 TRGQQDG
+1662 TRGQKDG
-1669 EGYYGYDF
+1669 EGYYGYDLH
-1677 NYSVNSENK
+1677 YTVNRGNESNSYEVK
-1686 STPHTVTDAGR
+1686 DAGR
-1697 DLAGGTP
+1697 ALDGGTP

-1716 LDTWFSHACAT
+1716 LEDWFNHSCAN
-1727 TSDFEN
+1727 SPGD
-1733 GGYLYGTA
+1733 GGYLFGTEA
-1741 PDKRAWNPA
+1741 DKRAWDPA
-1750 AATDANGNPVTKGK
+1750 AAAVTKGK

-1783 PLDEATYKKGI
+1783 PLDEPTYRDAIQKGV
-1794 EMGIITEPGND
+1794 ITEPGNE
-1805 DGARVDTRSDLV
+1805 DGARVDTKSDLV
-1817 ISEGKA
+1817 IAQGTKA
-1823 TIISQFVLPQ
+1823 SIISQFVLPQ
-1833 GCKMV
+1833 GCEMV

-1847 TNGAVEGDGKDLKLA
+1847 KNGAVQGDGSDLKLA

-1870 RIKSNY
+1870 RLKSNY
-1876 TTSGNQFVISINTSS
+1876 TTSGNQFVISIKTSDL
-1891 FAGKSVS
+1891 AGKSVS
-1898 EVGLQWVAYC
+1898 DVGLQWKAYF
-1908 TYKVTDETGN
+1908 TYRKADGTLITE
-1918 EKLVTQYSPVK
+1918 YSPVT
-1929 MPTNTTDKF
+1929 MPTNTTDTF

>member
-1 MVKRLFK
+1 
-8 RSIACLMAVLM
+8 MAVLM

-32 TTDNVVVT
+32 TTDNVVVN

-51 LVHDANRYQNSYYE
+51 LVNQGSRYKDSYYQ
-65 IVNDSTNGSFS
+65 IVNDSTDSSFS

-94 TNAPFDINF
+94 TNAPFEISF
-103 QEKVF
+103 QNPAF
-108 ADKTDTNISLSV
+108 ANETDTGLSLSV
-120 YYATNGKAD
+120 YYVTNNAAD
-129 SYKGGS
+129 NYTGAS
-135 TKSENYGELATY
+135 TNVSSG
-147 IFTGSNHIANATS
+147 IFTGSNHIANAVS
-160 YYGLTKIKDIARSE
+160 YYKLTKIKDIARSE
-174 ITSNGTVTV
+174 ITNGGTVTV
-183 DVKDAVNYAVSQ
+183 DVKEAVNFAVSQ
-195 KLPYVTIMV
+195 KLKYVTLMV
-204 MCSAASPDGAD
+204 MCSAASPDGSP

-251 YEQKMAKVG
+251 YEQKMAQVG

-289 GHDAPTEKELNTAS
+289 GHDAPTEAELNTAS
-303 EDLAAKSASMEEWVD
+303 EDLASKSASMEPWVD
-318 EVTGKYKSK
+318 EVTGQYKSK
-327 QPVFTNNSGTSVVQ
+327 QPTFTNNKGQLNVNNT
-341 NSTSDTYYSNIIY
+341 TEYTYYNNIIY
-354 TGACVGKNNGTS
+354 TEDCVGKNNDKS

-375 EFDLAGDVYVQVYY
+375 EFDKAGDTYVQVYY
-389 PNTVLLYDGTSNA
+389 PNTVLLYDGTSDA
-402 IMPIMFMAKKNTS
+402 IMPIMFMAKKDVN
-415 KDRYVYQVYPAQQL
+415 KNRYVYQVYPAQQL
-429 NPTDMGNKTY
+429 NVNDITNKTY
-439 ATKKPGNDPQ
+439 ATTKPGNDPS
-449 FKCRSTFTGSK
+449 FKGRSTFTTKQFDTWKGGNSSK
-460 NDTWGGKDGTN
+460 NGLN
-471 NLDFH
+471 HLDF
-476 NCRNNASA
+476 NACRNNGTNY
-484 RVGAEVSNEYGTCSS
+484 VGTEVSNEYSTVSAN
-499 QLGRAWGNNYWNAY
+499 LGYSLGGYWNAY
-513 AASFQVH
+513 AAAFQVH
-520 NDQIKFNGANTGYA
+520 NNQIKFNGANTGYA
-534 EVGKYWAFYGGSSSK
+534 EVGKYWAWYGGSSDTYDS
-549 AEDIAKIDEN
+549 AVDQSM
-559 IYGYTYSK
+559 YGYNYSK
-567 ETTAHSQKRI
+567 DTTAHSQKRI

-598 ADVSNYRQNGLGTL
+598 ADVSNYRQNGLETL
-612 IAAFDTATEYAT
+612 ITAFDTATAYAT
-624 YANIDAITS
+624 YANIDAITIS
-633 DTVSAAGKTIMN
+633 TISQSGKTIMN

-670 AITSA
+670 AISSA

-690 QAVWDPFDK
+690 KEVWDPFDT
-699 AYKDAINY
+699 AYKNAINY

-722 QYIEPLNLAKEN
+722 QYIEPLNIAKEN
-734 LKTGMLRKVVD
+734 LKTGMLRKVVN

-751 AINNAEALI
+751 AINNADALI

-771 DAVTLE
+771 DAAALD
-777 ALVKEIKTKIWVSED
+777 ALVKEIKTAIWVSEE

-799 KIDLSDENQ
+799 KIDLNDTNQ
-808 AKVDAYVEQLC
+808 AKVDNYVEQLC

-875 DSIVTFN
+875 DSIVTFD
-882 GRVEN
+882 GRVAD

-897 TVVDNVVDG
+897 TVVNNVVDG

-919 GQPANKGT
+919 GQPANKGSN
-927 PYKTEFQSSARGDQ
+927 YKTEFQSSARGDQ

-950 DSVLFKT
+950 NSILFKT

-973 YNKQTGTDFESCV
+973 YNKQKGTDFESCV
-986 DSIILDA
+986 DALILDA

-1001 SSTSTAGLG
+1001 SSTSTAGTG
-1010 WPKNNAIGSDKI
+1010 WPKNNAIGADKI
-1022 ENYQAQLNLS
+1022 DDYKAQLNLS
-1032 AGMKMEIDNIT
+1032 AGIKMEIDNIT

-1050 ALGVDSQGNYITDPT
+1050 ALGIDSQGNYITDPS

-1091 WTEFDTKTKITV
+1091 WTEFDTKTKLTV
-1103 DPDAYILSAETTPS
+1103 DPDAYILSEKTTPS

-1142 TNVVTW
+1142 TNIVTW

-1154 RAKYSFNIS
+1154 RAKYNFNIS

-1175 ECTAKDFLD
+1175 ECTDKTFLD
-1184 TSNQYTTSSWQK
+1184 TSNQYTTSSWK
-1196 LIDATKDAN
+1196 TLIDATRAAN
-1205 ANFKYNEMTYKEIL
+1205 ENFNYNEMSYSDIL
-1219 TECDRRYTNLWDA
+1219 RECDNRYTTLWNA
-1232 RANLK
+1232 KKNLK
-1237 KAANNTKLK
+1237 KAANNTQLK
-1246 EALAAA
+1246 EALATT
-1252 KNAYENDQAKVRPTS
+1252 KSAYENDQAKVKASS

-1286 SDLNITDVAATE
+1286 SDLNITDVAVTE

-1304 YATALTDAFN
+1304 YATALTEAFN
-1314 NLVYQIDFAP
+1314 ALVYQINFTP
-1324 LKKAAEDL
+1324 LKEAAETL

-1353 NALTYLNMTTVE
+1353 NALTYLNMSTVE

-1377 DAVNAEKTA
+1377 NAVNAEKTA
-1386 IKGYSALLK
+1386 IEGFKSLLK
-1395 ESTADTSVLE
+1395 ESTADTTALE
-1405 AEKNKNESRTDPD
+1405 GCKKDNESRTDPD

-1456 DNAIKAA
+1456 DNAVKNAL
-1463 IEGVQLKTYTV
+1463 EGLQLKTYTV
-1474 TIVPNGDKTQS
+1474 KIVPNGDENQS
-1485 YTKGTYPYGTEIT
+1485 YTKGTYAYGTEVT
-1498 VALTDKPVVDWYYEM
+1498 VSLTDKPVVDWYYEM
-1513 TSPSATVAKKLFTTA
+1513 KSPSATVAKKLYTTT
-1528 DELTFVVRGET
+1528 DELTFIVRGET

-1559 GVNSVIV
+1559 GVNSSIV
-1566 EADYVASGTTVTL
+1566 ATDYVASGTVVTL
-1579 DANKAPKLAYYTF
+1579 DASKAPKLPYYTF
-1592 DSFNVNGKTMK
+1592 NSFEVNGKTMK
-1603 AGETVKI
+1603 AGETVTI
-1610 TDNTN
+1610 TDNTY
-1615 ITFVYKSQYNETDKK
+1615 ITLVYDFSNEK
-1630 PAEYT
+1630 AYT
-1635 VYVCDSSYGWGY
+1635 VYVCDTTYGWGGQ
-1647 DFKIENLRYNDEVVF
+1647 FKVQNLRYNDEVVF
-1662 TRGQQDG
+1662 TRGQKDG
-1669 EGYYGYDF
+1669 EGYYGYDLH
-1677 NYSVNSENK
+1677 YTVNRGNESNSYEVK
-1686 STPHTVTDAGR
+1686 DAGR
-1697 DLAGGTP
+1697 ALDGGTP

-1716 LDTWFSHACAT
+1716 LEDWFNHSCAN
-1727 TSDFEN
+1727 SPGD
-1733 GGYLYGTA
+1733 GGYLFGTEA
-1741 PDKRAWNPA
+1741 DKRAWDPA
-1750 AATDANGNPVTKGK
+1750 AAAVTKGK

-1783 PLDEATYKKGI
+1783 PLDEPTYRDAIQKGV
-1794 EMGIITEPGND
+1794 ITEPGNE
-1805 DGARVDTRSDLV
+1805 DGARVDTKSDLV
-1817 ISEGKA
+1817 IAQGTKA
-1823 TIISQFVLPQ
+1823 SIISQFVLPQ
-1833 GCKMV
+1833 GCEMV

-1847 TNGAVEGDGKDLKLA
+1847 KNGPVQGDGSDLKLA

-1870 RIKSNY
+1870 RLKSNY
-1876 TTSGNQFVISINTSS
+1876 TTSGNQFVISIKTSDL
-1891 FAGKSVS
+1891 AGKSVS
-1898 EVGLQWVAYC
+1898 DVGLQWKAYF
-1908 TYKVTDETGN
+1908 TYRKADGT
-1918 EKLVTQYSPVK
+1918 LVTEYSPVT
-1929 MPTNTTDKF
+1929 MPTNTTDTF

>member
-32 TTDNVVVT
+32 TTDNVVVN

-51 LVHDANRYQNSYYE
+51 LVCTDKGRWHDSYYE
-65 IVNDSTNGSFS
+65 IVNDSTDDSFS

-103 QEKVF
+103 YSSAF
-108 ADKTDTNISLSV
+108 AEKTDTGVSLSV
-120 YYATNGKAD
+120 YYVTNNAAD
-129 SYKGGS
+129 NYAGS
-135 TKSENYGELATY
+135 TTNVSSG

-160 YYGLTKIKDIARSE
+160 YYKLTKIKDIARSE
-174 ITSNGTVTV
+174 ITNGGTVTV
-183 DVKDAVNYAVSQ
+183 DVKDAVNFAVSQ
-195 KLPYVTIMV
+195 KLKYVTIMV
-204 MCSAASPDGAD
+204 MCSAASPKDSP

-220 VKASTP
+220 VKSSTP

-251 YEQKMAKVG
+251 YEQKMSQVG

-289 GHDAPTEKELNTAS
+289 GHDAPTEQELNDAS
-303 EDLAAKSASMEEWVD
+303 NDLASKSASMEAWVD
-318 EVTGKYKSK
+318 EVTGQYKSK
-327 QPVFTNNSGTSVVQ
+327 QPTFTNDKGQLTVNNTAD
-341 NSTSDTYYSNIIY
+341 NTYYNNIIY
-354 TGACVGKNNGTS
+354 TEDCVGKNYNKN

-375 EFDLAGDVYVQVYY
+375 EFDKAGDTYVQVYY

-402 IMPIMFMAKKNTS
+402 IMPIMFMAKRDINKA
-415 KDRYVYQVYPAQQL
+415 RYVYQVYPAQQL
-429 NPTDMGNKTY
+429 PVNDITNKTY
-439 ATKKPGNDPQ
+439 ATTKPGNDPS
-449 FKCRSTFTGSK
+449 FKGRSTFTTK
-460 NDTWGGKDGTN
+460 QADTWKGGDGSGQGLN
-471 NLDFH
+471 HLDF
-476 NCRNNASA
+476 NACRNNGTNY
-484 RVGAEVSNEYGTCSS
+484 VGTEVSNEYSTVSAK
-499 QLGRAWGNNYWNAY
+499 LGYSLGGYWNAY
-513 AASFQVH
+513 AAAFQVH
-520 NDQIKFNGANTGYA
+520 NDQIKFKGANTGYA
-534 EVGKYWAFYGGSSSK
+534 EVGKYWAWYGGSSDTYNS
-549 AEDIAKIDEN
+549 AVDQN
-559 IYGYTYSK
+559 MYGYNFSK
-567 ETTAHSQKRI
+567 ETSAHSQKRI

-598 ADVSNYRQNGLGTL
+598 ADVSNYRQNGLETL
-612 IAAFDTATEYAT
+612 ITAFDTATKYAT
-624 YANIDAITS
+624 YANIDAITIS
-633 DTVSAAGKTIMN
+633 TISQAGKTIMN

-670 AITSA
+670 AISSA
-675 KKIYTAGNDNYEKYT
+675 KKIYTAGNQNYEKYT
-690 QAVWDPFDK
+690 KEVWDPFNT
-699 AYKDAINY
+699 AYNNAINY

-760 HNATYFKTGTV
+760 HNPTYFKTGTV
-771 DAVTLE
+771 DAAALE
-777 ALVKEIKTKIWVSED
+777 ALVKEIKTAIWVSEE

-799 KIDLSDENQ
+799 KIDLNDANQ

-819 AEIVKAEINFDHETT
+819 AEIVKAQINFDHETT

-875 DSIVTFN
+875 DSIITFD
-882 GRVEN
+882 GRVAN

-897 TVVDNVVDG
+897 TVVNNVVDG

-919 GQPANKGT
+919 GQPANKGSN
-927 PYKTEFQSSARGDQ
+927 YKTEFQSSARGDN

-973 YNKQTGTDFESCV
+973 YNVQTGTDFESCV
-986 DSIILDA
+986 DALILDA
-993 SKVQSGEL
+993 SNVQSGEL
-1001 SSTSTAGLG
+1001 SSEWARGFG
-1010 WPKNNAIGSDKI
+1010 WPQNNAIGADKI

-1032 AGMKMEIDNIT
+1032 GGMKMEIDSIK

-1050 ALGVDSQGNYITDPT
+1050 ALGVDSQGNPITDPT
-1065 HNFVTELGVT
+1065 HDFITELGVT
-1075 DNHASQPYGGI
+1075 DNHAGEPYGGI
-1086 YAKNG
+1086 YAKDG
-1091 WTEFDTKTKITV
+1091 WTEFDTKTKLTV
-1103 DPDAYILSAETTPS
+1103 DPDAYILSEKTTPS
-1117 SMSKRLDLA
+1117 SMSKQLNLA
-1126 STNAYFGVVY
+1126 NSNAYFGVVY
-1136 FWKYAP
+1136 YWKYAD
-1142 TNVVTW
+1142 NVFRTY

-1154 RAKYSFNIS
+1154 RAKYNFNIS

-1175 ECTAKDFLD
+1175 ECTAKDFLA

-1196 LIDATKDAN
+1196 LIDATKAAN
-1205 ANFKYNEMTYKEIL
+1205 ENFKYNEMSYSDIL
-1219 TECDRRYTNLWDA
+1219 RECDNRYTTLWNA
-1232 RANLK
+1232 RKNLK

-1246 EALAAA
+1246 EALA
-1252 KNAYENDQAKVRPTS
+1252 KTKSTYENDQAKIKPSS

-1298 QSKVDA
+1298 QPKVDA
-1304 YATALTDAFN
+1304 YATALTEAFN
-1314 NLVYQIDFAP
+1314 ALVRQIDFTD
-1324 LKKAAEDL
+1324 LKKAADTL

-1341 SKASVEELRDKL
+1341 SKASVVELRDKL
-1353 NALTYLNMTTVE
+1353 ADLTYLNMPPVE
-1365 QAKHYTD
+1365 QATHYTD
-1372 ETEVV
+1372 ETDVV
-1377 DAVNAEKTA
+1377 KAVEAEKAA
-1386 IKGYSALLK
+1386 IEGFKSLLK
-1395 ESTADTSVLE
+1395 ESTADTAVLE
-1405 AEKNKNESRTDPD
+1405 ECKKVNESRTDPD

-1445 TTKVFADQTDC
+1445 TTKTFADQAEC
-1456 DNAIKAA
+1456 DNKIKEAL
-1463 IEGVQLKTYTV
+1463 EGVQLKTYTV
-1474 TIVPNGDKTQS
+1474 KIVPNGDENKAT
-1485 YTKGTYPYGTEIT
+1485 TETHPYGTEIT
-1498 VALTDKPVVDWYYEM
+1498 VSLPDKPVVDWYYEM
-1513 TSPSATVAKKLFTTA
+1513 KSPSATVAKKLFTTT
-1528 DELTFVVRGET
+1528 DELTFVVKGDT

-1546 SSSSNQ
+1546 SSSNQ
-1552 CKISYVN
+1552 CKVSYVN
-1559 GVNSVIV
+1559 GVNSSIV
-1566 EADYVASGTTVTL
+1566 ETDYVASGTVVTL
-1579 DANKAPKLAYYTF
+1579 DASKAPKLPYYTF
-1592 DSFNVNGKTMK
+1592 NSFEVNGKTMK
-1603 AGETVKI
+1603 AGETVTI
-1610 TDNTN
+1610 TDNTY
-1615 ITFVYKSQYNETDKK
+1615 ITLVYDFSNET
-1630 PAEYT
+1630 AYT
-1635 VYVCDSSYGWGY
+1635 VYVCDTTYGWGGQ
-1647 DFKIENLRYNDEVVF
+1647 FKIQNLRYNDEVVF
-1662 TRGQQDG
+1662 TRGQKDG
-1669 EGYYGYDF
+1669 EGYYGYDLH
-1677 NYSVNSENK
+1677 YTVNRENESNSYEVK
-1686 STPHTVTDAGR
+1686 DAGR
-1697 DLAGGTP
+1697 ALDGGTP
-1704 EVYAWVQVCADD
+1704 EVYAWVQVCADNLED
-1716 LDTWFSHACAT
+1716 WFNHSCAN
-1727 TSDFEN
+1727 SPGD
-1733 GGYLYGTA
+1733 GGYLFGTK
-1741 PDKRAWNPA
+1741 PDKRAWDPA
-1750 AATDANGNPVTKGK
+1750 AVAVTKGK

-1783 PLDEATYKKGI
+1783 PLDEPTYRDAIQK
-1794 EMGIITEPGND
+1794 GIITEPGNE
-1805 DGARVDTRSDLV
+1805 DGARVDTKSDLV
-1817 ISEGKA
+1817 IAQGTKA
-1823 TIISQFVLPQ
+1823 SIISQFVLPQ
-1833 GCKMV
+1833 GCEMV

-1847 TNGAVEGDGKDLKLA
+1847 KNGAVQGDGSDLKLA

-1870 RIKSNY
+1870 RLKSNY
-1876 TTSGNQFVISINTSS
+1876 TTSGNQFVISINTSA

-1908 TYKVTDETGN
+1908 TYKVKDEKGN
-1918 EKLVTQYSPVK
+1918 EKLVTQYSPVT
-1929 MPTNTTDKF
+1929 MPTNTTDTF

>member
-32 TTDNVVVT
+32 TTDNVVVN
-40 KTLTAKNVRTG
+40 KTVTAKNVRTG
-51 LVHDANRYQNSYYE
+51 LVHAASRYKDSYYE
-65 IVNDSTNGSFS
+65 IVNDSTDSSFS
-76 IGYWQYDTS
+76 IGYWQYNTS

-103 QEKVF
+103 ESSAF
-108 ADKTDTNISLSV
+108 AGETDTGLSLSV
-120 YYATNGKAD
+120 YYSTNNAADNYTGASTNGP
-129 SYKGGS
+129 SRVFS
-135 TKSENYGELATY
+135 
-147 IFTGSNHIANATS
+147 GSNHIANATS

-174 ITSNGTVTV
+174 ITNGGTVTV
-183 DVKDAVNYAVSQ
+183 DVKEAVNYAVSQ
-195 KLPYVTIMV
+195 KLKYVTIMV
-204 MCSAASPDGAD
+204 MCSAASPDGSP

-251 YEQKMAKVG
+251 YEQKMAQVG

-289 GHDAPTEKELNTAS
+289 GHDAPSEAELNAVS
-303 EDLAAKSASMEEWVD
+303 EDLASKSASMEAWVD
-318 EVTGKYKSK
+318 EVTGQYKSK
-327 QPVFTNNSGTSVVQ
+327 QPTFTNNKGQLTV
-341 NSTSDTYYSNIIY
+341 NNTTEYTYYNNIIY
-354 TGACVGKNNGTS
+354 TEDCVGKNNDKS

-375 EFDLAGDVYVQVYY
+375 EFDKAGDVYVQVYY

-402 IMPIMFMAKKNTS
+402 IMPIMFMAKKDVN
-415 KDRYVYQVYPAQQL
+415 KNRYVYQVYPAQQL
-429 NPTDMGNKTY
+429 PVTDITNKTY
-439 ATKKPGNDPQ
+439 ATTKPGNDPS
-449 FKCRSTFTGSK
+449 FKGRSTFTTK
-460 NDTWGGKDGTN
+460 QFDTWKGGNGSNKGLN
-471 NLDFH
+471 HLDF
-476 NCRNNASA
+476 NACRNNGTNY
-484 RVGAEVSNEYGTCSS
+484 VGTEVSNEYSTVSAN
-499 QLGRAWGNNYWNAY
+499 LGYSLGGWWNAY
-513 AASFQVH
+513 AAAFQVH

-534 EVGKYWAFYGGSSSK
+534 EVGKYWAWYGGSSDTYNS
-549 AEDIAKIDEN
+549 AVDQSM
-559 IYGYTYSK
+559 YGYNYSK
-567 ETTAHSQKRI
+567 QTTAHSQKRI

-598 ADVSNYRQNGLGTL
+598 ADVSNYRQNGLETL
-612 IAAFDTATEYAT
+612 ITAFDTATEYAT

-633 DTVSAAGKTIMN
+633 STISQAGKTIMN

-670 AITSA
+670 AISSA

-690 QAVWDPFDK
+690 KEVWDPFDT
-699 AYKDAINY
+699 AYKNAINY

-734 LKTGMLRKVVD
+734 LKTGMLRKVVN

-751 AINNAEALI
+751 AINNADALI

-771 DAVTLE
+771 DAAALD
-777 ALVKEIKTKIWVSED
+777 ALVKEIKTEIWASEE

-799 KIDLSDENQ
+799 KIDLNDANQ
-808 AKVDAYVEQLC
+808 AKVDNYVEQLC

-875 DSIVTFN
+875 DSIVTFD
-882 GRVEN
+882 GRVAD

-897 TVVDNVVDG
+897 TVVNNVVDG

-919 GQPANKGT
+919 GQPASKGT
-927 PYKTEFQSSARGDQ
+927 PYKTELQSSKRPDQ

-950 DSVLFKT
+950 DSILFKT

-973 YNKQTGTDFESCV
+973 YNKQKGTDFESCV
-986 DSIILDA
+986 DALIIDA

-1001 SSTSTAGLG
+1001 SSEWTGGTG
-1010 WPKNNAIGSDKI
+1010 WPKNNAIGADKI
-1022 ENYQAQLNLS
+1022 DDYKAQLNIS
-1032 AGMKMEIDNIT
+1032 AGIKMEIDNIT

-1050 ALGVDSQGNYITDPT
+1050 ALGIDSQGNYITDPS

-1103 DPDAYILSAETTPS
+1103 DPDAYILSEKTTPS

-1142 TNVVTW
+1142 TTAATW

-1154 RAKYSFNIS
+1154 RAKYNFNIS

-1175 ECTAKDFLD
+1175 QCTAKDFLA
-1184 TSNQYTTSSWQK
+1184 TSNQYTTSSWK
-1196 LIDATKDAN
+1196 TLIDATRAAN
-1205 ANFKYNEMTYKEIL
+1205 ENFSYNEMSYSDIL
-1219 TECDRRYTNLWDA
+1219 RECDNRYTTLWNA
-1232 RANLK
+1232 KKNLK
-1237 KAANNTKLK
+1237 KAANNTQLK
-1246 EALAAA
+1246 EALAAT
-1252 KNAYENDQAKVRPTS
+1252 KNAYENDQAKVKASS

-1286 SDLNITDVAATE
+1286 SDLNITDVAASE

-1304 YATALTDAFN
+1304 YATALTEAFN
-1314 NLVYQIDFAP
+1314 ALVYQINFTP
-1324 LKKAAEDL
+1324 LKEAAETL

-1353 NALTYLNMTTVE
+1353 NALTYLNMSTVE

-1377 DAVNAEKTA
+1377 NAVNAEKTA
-1386 IKGYSALLK
+1386 IEGFKSLLK
-1395 ESTADTSVLE
+1395 VSTADTTALE
-1405 AEKNKNESRTDPD
+1405 GCKKDNESRTDPD

-1456 DNAIKAA
+1456 DNAVKNAL
-1463 IEGVQLKTYTV
+1463 EGLQLKTYTV
-1474 TIVPNGDKTQS
+1474 KIVPNGDENQS
-1485 YTKGTYPYGTEIT
+1485 YTKGTYAYGTEVT
-1498 VALTDKPVVDWYYEM
+1498 VSLTDKPVVDWYYEM
-1513 TSPSATVAKKLFTTA
+1513 KSPSATVAKKLYTTT
-1528 DELTFVVRGET
+1528 DELTFIVRGET

-1559 GVNSVIV
+1559 GVNSSIV
-1566 EADYVASGTTVTL
+1566 ETDYVASGTTVTL
-1579 DANKAPKLAYYTF
+1579 DASKAPKLPYYTF
-1592 DSFNVNGKTMK
+1592 NSFEVNGKTMK
-1603 AGETVKI
+1603 AGETVTI
-1610 TDNTN
+1610 TDNTY
-1615 ITFVYKSQYNETDKK
+1615 ITLVYDFSKET
-1630 PAEYT
+1630 AYT
-1635 VYVCDSSYGWGY
+1635 VYVCDTTYGWGGQ
-1647 DFKIENLRYNDEVVF
+1647 FKIQNLRYNDEVVF
-1662 TRGQQDG
+1662 TRGQKDG
-1669 EGYYGYDF
+1669 EGYYGYDLH
-1677 NYSVNSENK
+1677 YTVNRGNESNSYEVK
-1686 STPHTVTDAGR
+1686 DAGR
-1697 DLAGGTP
+1697 ALDGGTP

-1716 LDTWFSHACAT
+1716 LEDWFNHSCAN
-1727 TSDFEN
+1727 SPGD
-1733 GGYLYGTA
+1733 GGYLFGTEA
-1741 PDKRAWNPA
+1741 DKRAWDPA
-1750 AATDANGNPVTKGK
+1750 AAAVTKGK

-1783 PLDEATYKKGI
+1783 PLDEPTYRDAIQKGV
-1794 EMGIITEPGND
+1794 ITEPGNE
-1805 DGARVDTRSDLV
+1805 DGARVDTKSDLV
-1817 ISEGKA
+1817 IAQGTKA
-1823 TIISQFVLPQ
+1823 SIISQFVLPQ
-1833 GCKMV
+1833 GCEMV

-1847 TNGAVEGDGKDLKLA
+1847 KNGAVQGDGSDLKLA

-1870 RIKSNY
+1870 RLKSNY
-1876 TTSGNQFVISINTSS
+1876 TTSGNQFVISIKTSDL
-1891 FAGKSVS
+1891 AGKSVS
-1898 EVGLQWVAYC
+1898 EVGLQWKAYF
-1908 TYKVTDETGN
+1908 TYRKADGT
-1918 EKLVTQYSPVK
+1918 LVTEYSPVT
-1929 MPTNTTDKF
+1929 MPTNTTDTF

>member
-32 TTDNVVVT
+32 TTDNVVVN
-40 KTLTAKNVRTG
+40 KTVTAKNVRTG
-51 LVHDANRYQNSYYE
+51 LVHAASRYKDSYYE
-65 IVNDSTNGSFS
+65 IVNDSTDSSFS
-76 IGYWQYDTS
+76 IGYWQYNTS

-103 QEKVF
+103 ESSAF
-108 ADKTDTNISLSV
+108 AGETDTGLSLSV
-120 YYATNGKAD
+120 YYSTNNAADNYTGASTNGPGRVF
-129 SYKGGS
+129 S
-135 TKSENYGELATY
+135 
-147 IFTGSNHIANATS
+147 GSNHIANATS

-174 ITSNGTVTV
+174 ITNGGTVTV
-183 DVKDAVNYAVSQ
+183 DVKEAVNYAVSQ
-195 KLPYVTIMV
+195 KLKYVTIMV
-204 MCSAASPDGAD
+204 MCSAASPDGSP

-251 YEQKMAKVG
+251 YEQKMAQVG

-289 GHDAPTEKELNTAS
+289 GHDAPSEAELNAVS
-303 EDLAAKSASMEEWVD
+303 EDLASKSASMEAWVD
-318 EVTGKYKSK
+318 EVTGQYKSK
-327 QPVFTNNSGTSVVQ
+327 QPTFTNNKGQLTV
-341 NSTSDTYYSNIIY
+341 NNTTEYTYYNNIIY
-354 TGACVGKNNGTS
+354 TEDCVGKNNNKN

-375 EFDLAGDVYVQVYY
+375 EFDKAGDTWVQVYY

-402 IMPIMFMAKKNTS
+402 IMPIMFMAKRDINKA
-415 KDRYVYQVYPAQQL
+415 RYVYQVYPAQQL
-429 NPTDMGNKTY
+429 PVTDITNKTY
-439 ATKKPGNDPQ
+439 ATTKPGNDPS
-449 FKCRSTFTGSK
+449 FKGRSTFTTK
-460 NDTWGGKDGTN
+460 QADTWKGGDSDGN
-471 NLDFH
+471 GLNHLDF
-476 NCRNNASA
+476 NACRNNGTNY
-484 RVGAEVSNEYGTCSS
+484 VGTEVSNEYSTVSAK
-499 QLGRAWGNNYWNAY
+499 LGYSLGGYWNAY
-513 AASFQVH
+513 AAAFQVH

-534 EVGKYWAFYGGSSSK
+534 EVGKYWAWYGGSSDTYNS
-549 AEDIAKIDEN
+549 AVDQN
-559 IYGYTYSK
+559 MYGYNYSK
-567 ETTAHSQKRI
+567 QTTAHSQKRI

-598 ADVSNYRQNGLGTL
+598 ADVSNYRQNGLETL
-612 IAAFDTATEYAT
+612 ITAFDTATEYAT

-633 DTVSAAGKTIMN
+633 STISQAGKTIMN

-670 AITSA
+670 AISSA

-690 QAVWDPFDK
+690 KEVWDPFDT
-699 AYKDAINY
+699 AYKNAINY

-734 LKTGMLRKVVD
+734 LKTGMLRKVVN

-751 AINNAEALI
+751 AINNADALI

-771 DAVTLE
+771 DAAALN
-777 ALVKEIKTKIWVSED
+777 ALVKEIKTAIWVSEE

-799 KIDLSDENQ
+799 KIDLNDANQ
-808 AKVDAYVEQLC
+808 AKVDNYVEQLC

-875 DSIVTFN
+875 DSIVTFD
-882 GRVEN
+882 GRVAD

-897 TVVDNVVDG
+897 TVVNNVVDG

-919 GQPANKGT
+919 GQPANKGSN
-927 PYKTEFQSSARGDQ
+927 YKTEFQSSARGDQ

-950 DSVLFKT
+950 NSILFKT

-973 YNKQTGTDFESCV
+973 YNKQKGTDFESCV
-986 DSIILDA
+986 DALILDA

-1001 SSTSTAGLG
+1001 SSTSTAGTG
-1010 WPKNNAIGSDKI
+1010 WPKNNAIGADKI
-1022 ENYQAQLNLS
+1022 DDYKAQLNLS
-1032 AGMKMEIDNIT
+1032 AGIKMEIDNIT

-1050 ALGVDSQGNYITDPT
+1050 ALGIDSQGNYITDPS

-1091 WTEFDTKTKITV
+1091 WTEFDTKTKLTV
-1103 DPDAYILSAETTPS
+1103 DPDAYILSEKTTPS

-1154 RAKYSFNIS
+1154 RAKYNFNIS

-1175 ECTAKDFLD
+1175 QCTAKDFLA
-1184 TSNQYTTSSWQK
+1184 TSNQYTTSSWKK
-1196 LIDATKDAN
+1196 LIDATEAAN
-1205 ANFKYNEMTYKEIL
+1205 KNFNYNEMSYSDIL
-1219 TECDRRYTNLWDA
+1219 RECDDRYTTLWNA
-1232 RANLK
+1232 KKNLK

-1246 EALAAA
+1246 EALAAT
-1252 KNAYENDQAKVRPTS
+1252 KNAYENDQAKVKASS

-1273 AYRDALAQYQGAF
+1273 AYRDALAQYQGSF

-1304 YATALTDAFN
+1304 YATALTEAFN
-1314 NLVYQIDFAP
+1314 ALVYQINFTP
-1324 LKKAAEDL
+1324 LKEAAETL

-1353 NALTYLNMTTVE
+1353 NALTYLNMSTVE

-1377 DAVNAEKTA
+1377 NAVNAEKTA
-1386 IKGYSALLK
+1386 IEGFKSLLK
-1395 ESTADTSVLE
+1395 VSTADTTALE
-1405 AEKNKNESRTDPD
+1405 GCKKDNESRTDPD

-1456 DNAIKAA
+1456 DNAVKNAL
-1463 IEGVQLKTYTV
+1463 EGLQLKTYTV
-1474 TIVPNGDKTQS
+1474 KIVPNGDENQS
-1485 YTKGTYPYGTEIT
+1485 YTKGTYAYGTEVT
-1498 VALTDKPVVDWYYEM
+1498 VSLTDKPVVDWYYEM
-1513 TSPSATVAKKLFTTA
+1513 KSPSATVAKKLYTTT
-1528 DELTFVVRGET
+1528 DELTFIVRGET

-1559 GVNSVIV
+1559 GVNSSIV
-1566 EADYVASGTTVTL
+1566 ATDYVASGTTVTL
-1579 DANKAPKLAYYTF
+1579 DALKAPKLPYYTF
-1592 DSFNVNGKTMK
+1592 NSFEVNGKTMK
-1603 AGETVKI
+1603 AGDTVTI
-1610 TDNTN
+1610 TDNTY
-1615 ITFVYKSQYNETDKK
+1615 ITLVYDFSNEK
-1630 PAEYT
+1630 AYT
-1635 VYVCDSSYGWGY
+1635 VYVCDTSYGY
-1647 DFKIENLRYNDEVVF
+1647 DYKFKVEQLRYNDEVVF
-1662 TRGQQDG
+1662 TRGQKEG
-1669 EGYYGYDF
+1669 EGYYGYDL
-1677 NYSVNSENK
+1677 YYTVNRGNESNSYEVK
-1686 STPHTVTDAGR
+1686 DAGR
-1697 DLAGGTP
+1697 ALDGGTP

-1716 LDTWFSHACAT
+1716 LNAWFNKSCAN
-1727 TSDFEN
+1727 SPGD
-1733 GGYLYGTA
+1733 GGYLFGTE
-1741 PDKRAWNPA
+1741 PDKREWDPA
-1750 AATDANGNPVTKGK
+1750 AAAVTKGK

-1783 PLDEATYKKGI
+1783 PLDEPTYRDAIQK
-1794 EMGIITEPGND
+1794 GIITEPGND
-1805 DGARVDTRSDLV
+1805 DGARVDTKSDLV
-1817 ISEGKA
+1817 IAQGTKA
-1823 TIISQFVLPQ
+1823 SIISQFVLPQ
-1833 GCKMV
+1833 GCEMV

-1847 TNGAVEGDGKDLKLA
+1847 KNGAVQGDGSDLKLA

-1870 RIKSNY
+1870 RLKSNY
-1876 TTSGNQFVISINTSS
+1876 TTSGNQFVISIKTSDLK
-1891 FAGKSVS
+1891 GKSVS
-1898 EVGLQWVAYC
+1898 EVGLQWKAYF
-1908 TYKVTDETGN
+1908 TYRKADGT
-1918 EKLVTQYSPVK
+1918 LVTEYSPVT
-1929 MPTNTTDKF
+1929 MPTNTTDTF

>member
-32 TTDNVVVT
+32 TTDNVVVN
-40 KTLTAKNVRTG
+40 KTVTAKNVRTG
-51 LVHDANRYQNSYYE
+51 LVCTDKGRWHDSYYE
-65 IVNDSTNGSFS
+65 IVNDSTDDSFS

-103 QEKVF
+103 HSSAF
-108 ADKTDTNISLSV
+108 AEKTDTGVSLSV
-120 YYATNGKAD
+120 YYVTNNATDN
-129 SYKGGS
+129 YTGS
-135 TKSENYGELATY
+135 TTNVSSG
-147 IFTGSNHIANATS
+147 IFTGSNHIANASS
-160 YYGLTKIKDIARSE
+160 YYKLSKIRDIARSE
-174 ITSNGTVTV
+174 ITNGGTVTV

-195 KLPYVTIMV
+195 KLKYVTIMV
-204 MCSAASPDGAD
+204 MCSVASPKDSP

-220 VKASTP
+220 VKSSTP

-251 YEQKMAKVG
+251 YEQKMAQVG

-289 GHDAPTEKELNTAS
+289 GHDAPSEAELNAAS
-303 EDLAAKSASMEEWVD
+303 EDLASKSASMEAWVD
-318 EVTGKYKSK
+318 EVTGQYKSK
-327 QPVFTNNSGTSVVQ
+327 QPTFTNNKGQLTV
-341 NSTSDTYYSNIIY
+341 NDTAYYNNIIY
-354 TGACVGKNNGTS
+354 TEDCVGKNNDKS

-375 EFDLAGDVYVQVYY
+375 EFDKAGDTYVQVYY

-402 IMPIMFMAKKNTS
+402 IMPIMFMAKKDVN

-429 NPTDMGNKTY
+429 PVTDITNKTY
-439 ATKKPGNDPQ
+439 ATTKPGNDPS
-449 FKCRSTFTGSK
+449 FKGRSTFTTKQADTWKGGNGSK
-460 NDTWGGKDGTN
+460 KGLNHLDFNACRSNGTN
-471 NLDFH
+471 Y
-476 NCRNNASA
+476 
-484 RVGAEVSNEYGTCSS
+484 VGTEVSNEFSTVSAN
-499 QLGRAWGNNYWNAY
+499 LGYSLGGWWNAY
-513 AASFQVH
+513 AAAFQVH
-520 NDQIKFNGANTGYA
+520 NDQIKFKGANTGYA
-534 EVGKYWAFYGGSSSK
+534 EVGKYWAWYGGSSDTYNS
-549 AEDIAKIDEN
+549 AVDQSM
-559 IYGYTYSK
+559 YGYNYSK
-567 ETTAHSQKRI
+567 ETSAHSQKRI

-598 ADVSNYRQNGLGTL
+598 ADVSNYRQNGLETL
-612 IAAFDTATEYAT
+612 ITAFDTATKYAT
-624 YANIDAITS
+624 YANIDAITIKTIS
-633 DTVSAAGKTIMN
+633 ESGKTIMN

-670 AITSA
+670 AISSA
-675 KKIYTAGNDNYEKYT
+675 KKIYTAGNQNYEKYT
-690 QAVWDPFDK
+690 KAVWDPFDT
-699 AYKDAINY
+699 AYKNAINY

-722 QYIEPLNLAKEN
+722 QYIEPLNIAKEN

-751 AINNAEALI
+751 AIDNAEALI

-771 DAVTLE
+771 DAAALD
-777 ALVKEIKTKIWVSED
+777 ALVKEIKTAIWVSEG

-799 KIDLSDENQ
+799 KIDLNDANQ
-808 AKVDAYVEQLC
+808 AKVDNYVEQLC

-882 GRVEN
+882 GRVSD

-897 TVVDNVVDG
+897 TVVNNVVDG

-919 GQPANKGT
+919 GQPANKGSN
-927 PYKTEFQSSARGDQ
+927 YKTEFQSSTRGDN

-973 YNKQTGTDFESCV
+973 YNVQTGTDFESCV
-986 DSIILDA
+986 DALILDA

-1001 SSTSTAGLG
+1001 SSEWASGFG
-1010 WPKNNAIGSDKI
+1010 WPQNNAIGADKI
-1022 ENYQAQLNLS
+1022 DDYKAQLNLS
-1032 AGMKMEIDNIT
+1032 GGMKMEIDSIK

-1050 ALGVDSQGNYITDPT
+1050 ALGVDSQGNPITDPT
-1065 HNFVTELGVT
+1065 HDFFTELNVT
-1075 DNHASQPYGGI
+1075 DNHAGEPYGGI

-1103 DPDAYILSAETTPS
+1103 DPDAYILSEKTTPS
-1117 SMSKRLDLA
+1117 SMSKQLNLA
-1126 STNAYFGVVY
+1126 NSNAYFGVVY
-1136 FWKYAP
+1136 YWKYAD
-1142 TNVVTW
+1142 NVFRTY

-1154 RAKYSFNIS
+1154 RAKYNFNIS

-1175 ECTAKDFLD
+1175 ECTDKKFLD

-1196 LIDATKDAN
+1196 FIDATKAAN
-1205 ANFKYNEMTYKEIL
+1205 ENFSYNEMPYSDIL
-1219 TECDRRYTNLWDA
+1219 KECDKRYTTLWNA
-1232 RANLK
+1232 RKNLK

-1252 KNAYENDQAKVRPTS
+1252 KSTYENDQAKIKPSS

-1304 YATALTDAFN
+1304 YATALTEAFN
-1314 NLVYQIDFAP
+1314 ALVRQIDFTD
-1324 LKKAAEDL
+1324 LKKAAETL

-1353 NALTYLNMTTVE
+1353 ADLTYLNMPPVE
-1365 QAKHYTD
+1365 QATHYTD
-1372 ETEVV
+1372 ETDVV
-1377 DAVNAEKTA
+1377 KAVEAEKTA
-1386 IKGYSALLK
+1386 IKGYESLLK
-1395 ESTADTSVLE
+1395 ESTADTTVLE
-1405 AEKNKNESRTDPD
+1405 ECKKVNESRTDPD

-1445 TTKVFADQTDC
+1445 TTKTFADQAEC
-1456 DNAIKAA
+1456 DNAIKNAL
-1463 IEGVQLKTYTV
+1463 EGVQLKTYTV
-1474 TIVPNGDKTQS
+1474 KIVPNGDESQA
-1485 YTKGTYPYGTEIT
+1485 YTKGTYAYGTEIT
-1498 VALTDKPVVDWYYEM
+1498 VSLTDKPVVDWYYEM
-1513 TSPSATVAKKLFTTA
+1513 KSPSATVAKKLFTTS

-1559 GVNSVIV
+1559 GVNSSIV
-1566 EADYVASGTTVTL
+1566 ATDYVASGTTVTL
-1579 DANKAPKLAYYTF
+1579 DASKAPKLAYYTF
-1592 DSFNVNGKTMK
+1592 ASFNVNGKTMK
-1603 AGETVKI
+1603 SGETVTI
-1610 TDNTN
+1610 TDNTY
-1615 ITFVYKSQYNETDKK
+1615 ITLVYDFSNET
-1630 PAEYT
+1630 EYT
-1635 VYVCDSSYGWGY
+1635 VYVCDTTYGY
-1647 DFKIENLRYNDEVVF
+1647 SDQVKAEHLRYNDEIVF
-1662 TRGQQDG
+1662 TRGQKDG
-1669 EGYYGYDF
+1669 EGYYGNDLHYT
-1677 NYSVNSENK
+1677 VNRENK
-1686 STPHTVTDAGR
+1686 STPHTVEGAGR
-1697 DLAGGTP
+1697 GLEFGTP

-1716 LDTWFSHACAT
+1716 LDAWFNKAWSN
-1727 TSDFEN
+1727 SPGD
-1733 GGYLYGTA
+1733 GGYLYGSTA
-1741 PDKRAWNPA
+1741 EDRAWDPA
-1750 AATDANGNPVTKGK
+1750 AATDANGIPVTKGK

-1776 HEDALLI
+1776 HEDTLLI
-1783 PLDEATYKKGI
+1783 ALDEPTYKKGI
-1794 EMGIITEPGND
+1794 EMGIITEPGNE
-1805 DGARVDTRSDLV
+1805 DGARVDTKSDLV
-1817 ISEGKA
+1817 IAHGKNA

-1833 GCKMV
+1833 GCEMV

-1847 TNGAVEGDGKDLKLA
+1847 KNGPVEGVGKDLKLA

-1870 RIKSNY
+1870 RLKSNY
-1876 TTSGNQFVISINTSS
+1876 TTSGNQFVISINTSAL
-1891 FAGKSVS
+1891 AGKSVS

-1908 TYKVTDETGN
+1908 TYKVKDENGK
-1918 EKLVTQYSPVK
+1918 EKLVTDYSPVT
-1929 MPTNTTDKF
+1929 MPTNTTDTF

>member
-8 RSIACLMAVLM
+8 KSIACLMAVLM

-40 KTLTAKNVRTG
+40 KTLTAQNVRTG
-51 LVHDANRYQNSYYE
+51 LVHAASRYKNTYYE
-65 IVNDSTNGSFS
+65 IVNDSADSSFS
-76 IGYWQYDTS
+76 IGYWQYKTS

-103 QEKVF
+103 ESSAF
-108 ADKTDTNISLSV
+108 ANETDTNISLSV
-120 YYATNGKAD
+120 YYSTNNVAD
-129 SYKGGS
+129 NYTGAS
-135 TKSENYGELATY
+135 TTGPGTVFS
-147 IFTGSNHIANATS
+147 GSNHIANATS

-174 ITSNGTVTV
+174 ITNGGTVTV

-195 KLPYVTIMV
+195 KLQYVTLMV
-204 MCSAASPDGAD
+204 MCSAASASGSP

-220 VKASTP
+220 VTASTP

-289 GHDAPTEKELNTAS
+289 GHDAPTEAELNTAS

-327 QPVFTNNSGTSVVQ
+327 QPTFTNNNGQLNVNNT
-341 NSTSDTYYSNIIY
+341 TDYTYYNNIIY
-354 TGACVGKNNGTS
+354 TEDCVGKNNDKN

-375 EFDLAGDVYVQVYY
+375 EFDKAGDTYVQVYY

-402 IMPIMFMAKKNTS
+402 IMPIMFMAKRDINKA
-415 KDRYVYQVYPAQQL
+415 RYVYQVYPAQQL
-429 NPTDMGNKTY
+429 NVNDIANKTY
-439 ATKKPGNDPQ
+439 ATTKPGNDPQ
-449 FKCRSTFTGSK
+449 FKGRSTFTSKQADTWKGGDNSK
-460 NDTWGGKDGTN
+460 NGLN
-471 NLDFH
+471 HLDF
-476 NCRNNASA
+476 NACRNNGTNY
-484 RVGAEVSNEYGTCSS
+484 VGTEVSNEYSTVSAK
-499 QLGRAWGNNYWNAY
+499 LGYSLGGYWNAY
-513 AASFQVH
+513 AAAFQVH

-534 EVGKYWAFYGGSSSK
+534 EVGKYWAWYGGSSDTYDS
-549 AEDIAKIDEN
+549 AIDQN
-559 IYGYTYSK
+559 MYGYTYSK
-567 ETTAHSQKRI
+567 ETTAHAQKRI
-577 TVVNYKGL
+577 IVVNYKGL

-598 ADVSNYRQNGLGTL
+598 ADVSNYRQNGLETL
-612 IAAFDTATEYAT
+612 ITAFDTATTYAT
-624 YANIDAITS
+624 YANIDAITIS
-633 DTVSAAGKTIMN
+633 TISAAGKTIMN

-690 QAVWDPFDK
+690 QAVWDPFAT
-699 AYKDAINY
+699 AYNNAINY

-751 AINNAEALI
+751 AIDNAEALI

-771 DAVTLE
+771 DAVALD
-777 ALVKEIKTKIWVSED
+777 ALVKEIKVAIWTSED

-859 NYVVLQD
+859 NYVVLQN

-882 GRVEN
+882 GRVAN

-919 GQPANKGT
+919 GQPANKGSN
-927 PYKTEFQSSARGDQ
+927 YKTEFQSSARGDQ

-950 DSVLFKT
+950 DSILFKT

-986 DSIILDA
+986 DAIILDA

-1001 SSTSTAGLG
+1001 SSTSTGGLG
-1010 WPKNNAIGSDKI
+1010 WPQNNAIGSDKI

-1075 DNHASQPYGGI
+1075 DNHAGQPYGGI

-1091 WTEFDTKTKITV
+1091 WTEFDTKTKLTV
-1103 DPDAYILSAETTPS
+1103 DADAYILSAESTPS
-1117 SMSKRLDLA
+1117 SMSKQLNLA
-1126 STNAYFGVVY
+1126 NSNAYFGVVY
-1136 FWKYAP
+1136 YWKYAP
-1142 TNVVTW
+1142 TVFVTW

-1154 RAKYSFNIS
+1154 RAKYNFNIS

-1175 ECTAKDFLD
+1175 ECTDKDFLA
-1184 TSNQYTTSSWQK
+1184 TSSQYTTSSWQK
-1196 LIDATKDAN
+1196 LLDATTAAN
-1205 ANFKYNEMTYKEIL
+1205 NNMNYNEMSYSEIL
-1219 TECDRRYTNLWDA
+1219 KECDLRYTTLWNA
-1232 RANLK
+1232 RKNLK

-1246 EALAAA
+1246 EALAAT
-1252 KNAYENDQAKVRPTS
+1252 KNAYENDEAKVRPTS
-1267 WTAFDK
+1267 WTTFQK
-1273 AYRDALAQYQGAF
+1273 AYQDALAQYQGAF
-1286 SDLNITDVAATE
+1286 SDLNITDVAATD

-1314 NLVYQIDFAP
+1314 ALVYQIDFAP

-1377 DAVNAEKTA
+1377 NAVNAEETA
-1386 IKGYSALLK
+1386 IKGYASLLK
-1395 ESTADTSVLE
+1395 ESSADTSVLE

-1474 TIVPNGDKTQS
+1474 TIVPNGDTTQS
-1485 YTKGTYPYGTEIT
+1485 YTKGTYAYGTEVT

-1513 TSPSATVAKKLFTTA
+1513 KSPSATVAKKLYTTS
-1528 DELTFVVRGET
+1528 DELTFIVRGET

-1559 GVNSVIV
+1559 GVNSSIV
-1566 EADYVASGTTVTL
+1566 ATDYVASGTTFTL
-1579 DANKAPKLAYYTF
+1579 DANKAPKLPYYTF
-1592 DSFNVNGKTMK
+1592 NSFKVNGKTMK
-1603 AGETVKI
+1603 AGETVTI
-1610 TDNTN
+1610 TDNTY
-1615 ITFVYKSQYNETDKK
+1615 ITLVYDFSNE
-1630 PAEYT
+1630 AAYT
-1635 VYVCDSSYGWGY
+1635 VYVCDTTYGYGGQ
-1647 DFKIENLRYNDEVVF
+1647 FKIEQLKYNDEVVF
-1662 TRGQQDG
+1662 TRGQKDG
-1669 EGYYGYDF
+1669 EGYYGYDLY
-1677 NYSVNSENK
+1677 YSVNRGNE
-1686 STPHTVTDAGR
+1686 STSHTVEGAGR
-1697 DLAGGTP
+1697 YFEGGSIP

-1716 LDTWFSHACAT
+1716 LDAWFNNACA
-1727 TSDFEN
+1727 SAKGD
-1733 GGYLYGTA
+1733 GGYLYGTS
-1741 PDKRAWNPA
+1741 PKDRVWDDA
-1750 AATDANGNPVTKGK
+1750 AVAVTKGK

-1776 HEDALLI
+1776 HENALLI
-1783 PLDEATYKKGI
+1783 ALDEATYKDAVQKGI
-1794 EMGIITEPGND
+1794 VTEPGND
-1805 DGARVDTRSDLV
+1805 DGARVDTKSDLV
-1817 ISEGKA
+1817 IAQGTKA
-1823 TIISQFVLPQ
+1823 SIISQFVLPQ
-1833 GCKMV
+1833 GCEMV

-1847 TNGAVEGDGKDLKLA
+1847 KKGAVQGDGSDLKLV

-1870 RIKSNY
+1870 RLKSNY
-1876 TTSGNQFVISINTSS
+1876 TTSGNQFVVSINTSAL
-1891 FAGKSVS
+1891 AGKSVS

-1908 TYKVTDETGN
+1908 TYKVTDETGK
-1918 EKLVTQYSPVK
+1918 EKLVTQYSPVT
-1929 MPTNTTDKF
+1929 MPTNTTDTF

>member
-32 TTDNVVVT
+32 TTDNVVVN
-40 KTLTAKNVRTG
+40 KTVTAKNVRTG
-51 LVHDANRYQNSYYE
+51 LVHAASRYKDTYYE
-65 IVNDSTNGSFS
+65 IVNDSTNSSFS

-94 TNAPFDINF
+94 TSAPFDINF
-103 QEKVF
+103 QSSAF
-108 ADKTDTNISLSV
+108 AGETDTGLSLSV
-120 YYATNGKAD
+120 YYSTNNAADNYTGASTNGP
-129 SYKGGS
+129 GS
-135 TKSENYGELATY
+135 VFS
-147 IFTGSNHIANATS
+147 GSNHIANATS
-160 YYGLTKIKDIARSE
+160 YYGLTKIRDIARSE
-174 ITSNGTVTV
+174 ITNGGTVTV
-183 DVKDAVNYAVSQ
+183 DVKDAVNFAVSQ
-195 KLPYVTIMV
+195 KLKYVTIMV
-204 MCSAASPDGAD
+204 MCSAASPDGSP

-260 TNGLVYKNMLPAYQ
+260 TDGLVYKNMLPAYQ

-289 GHDAPTEKELNTAS
+289 GHDAPSEKELNAAS
-303 EDLAAKSASMEEWVD
+303 EDLASKSASMEAWVD

-327 QPVFTNNSGTSVVQ
+327 QPTFTNNKGQLSV
-341 NSTSDTYYSNIIY
+341 NNTTEYTYYNNIIY
-354 TGACVGKNNGTS
+354 TEDCVGKNSDTS

-375 EFDLAGDVYVQVYY
+375 EFDKAGDTYVQVYY

-402 IMPIMFMAKKNTS
+402 IMPIMFMAKKDANQN
-415 KDRYVYQVYPAQQL
+415 RYVYQVYPAQQL
-429 NPTDMGNKTY
+429 PVNDITNKTY
-439 ATKKPGNDPQ
+439 AKTKPGNDPS
-449 FKCRSTFTGSK
+449 FKGRSTFTTKQADTWKGGDSSK
-460 NDTWGGKDGTN
+460 NGLN
-471 NLDFH
+471 HLDF
-476 NCRNNASA
+476 NACRNNGTNY
-484 RVGAEVSNEYGTCSS
+484 VGTEVSNEYSTVSAN
-499 QLGRAWGNNYWNAY
+499 LGYAWGRGYWNAY
-513 AASFQVH
+513 AAAFQVH

-534 EVGKYWAFYGGSSSK
+534 EVGKYWAWYGGSSDTYNS
-549 AEDIAKIDEN
+549 AVDQN
-559 IYGYTYSK
+559 MYGYNYSK
-567 ETTAHSQKRI
+567 QTTAHSQKRI

-598 ADVSNYRQNGLGTL
+598 ADVSNYRQNGLETL
-612 IAAFDTATEYAT
+612 ITAFDTATEYAT
-624 YANIDAITS
+624 YANIDAITIS
-633 DTVSAAGKTIMN
+633 TISQAGKTIMN

-670 AITSA
+670 AISSA

-690 QAVWDPFDK
+690 KEVWDPFDT
-699 AYKDAINY
+699 AYKNAINY

-734 LKTGMLRKVVD
+734 LKTGMLRKVVN

-751 AINNAEALI
+751 AINNADALI

-771 DAVTLE
+771 DAAALE
-777 ALVKEIKTKIWVSED
+777 ALVKEIKTEIWVSEE

-799 KIDLSDENQ
+799 KIDLNDANQ
-808 AKVDAYVEQLC
+808 AKVDNYVEQLC

-875 DSIVTFN
+875 DSIVTFD
-882 GRVEN
+882 GRVAD

-897 TVVDNVVDG
+897 TVVNNVVDG

-919 GQPANKGT
+919 GQPANKGSN
-927 PYKTEFQSSARGDQ
+927 YKTEFQSSARGDQ

-950 DSVLFKT
+950 NSILFKT

-973 YNKQTGTDFESCV
+973 YNKQKGTDFESCV
-986 DSIILDA
+986 DALILDA

-1001 SSTSTAGLG
+1001 SSTSTAGTG
-1010 WPKNNAIGSDKI
+1010 WPKNNAIGADKI
-1022 ENYQAQLNLS
+1022 DDYKAQLNLS
-1032 AGMKMEIDNIT
+1032 AGIKMEIDNIT

-1050 ALGVDSQGNYITDPT
+1050 ALGIDSQGNYITDPS

-1091 WTEFDTKTKITV
+1091 WTEFDTKTKLTV
-1103 DPDAYILSAETTPS
+1103 DPDAYILSEKTTPS

-1154 RAKYSFNIS
+1154 RAKYNFNIS

-1175 ECTAKDFLD
+1175 QCTAKDFLA
-1184 TSNQYTTSSWQK
+1184 TSNQYTTSSWKK
-1196 LIDATKDAN
+1196 LIDATEAAN
-1205 ANFKYNEMTYKEIL
+1205 KNFNYNEMSYSDIL
-1219 TECDRRYTNLWDA
+1219 RECDNRYTTLWNA
-1232 RANLK
+1232 RKNLK

-1246 EALAAA
+1246 EALAAT
-1252 KNAYENDQAKVRPTS
+1252 KNAYENDQAKVKASS

-1273 AYRDALAQYQGAF
+1273 AYRDALAQYQGDF

-1304 YATALTDAFN
+1304 FATALTEAFN
-1314 NLVYQIDFAP
+1314 ALVYQINFTP
-1324 LKKAAEDL
+1324 LKEAAETL

-1353 NALTYLNMTTVE
+1353 NALTYLNMSTVE

-1377 DAVNAEKTA
+1377 NAVNAEKTA
-1386 IKGYSALLK
+1386 IEGFKSLLK
-1395 ESTADTSVLE
+1395 ESTADTTALE
-1405 AEKNKNESRTDPD
+1405 GCKKDNESRTDPD

-1456 DNAIKAA
+1456 DNAVKNAL
-1463 IEGVQLKTYTV
+1463 EGLQLKTYTV
-1474 TIVPNGDKTQS
+1474 KIVPNGDEGQS
-1485 YTKGTYPYGTEIT
+1485 YTKGTYAYGTEVT
-1498 VALTDKPVVDWYYEM
+1498 VSLTDKPVVDWYYEM
-1513 TSPSATVAKKLFTTA
+1513 KSPSATVAKKLYTTT
-1528 DELTFVVRGET
+1528 DELTFIVRGET

-1559 GVNSVIV
+1559 GVNSSIV
-1566 EADYVASGTTVTL
+1566 ETNYVASGTVVTL
-1579 DANKAPKLAYYTF
+1579 DASKAPKLPYYTF
-1592 DSFNVNGKTMK
+1592 NSFEVNGKTMK
-1603 AGETVKI
+1603 DGETVTI

-1615 ITFVYKSQYNETDKK
+1615 ITLVYDFSNEK
-1630 PAEYT
+1630 AYT
-1635 VYVCDSSYGWGY
+1635 VYVCDTTYGWGGQ
-1647 DFKIENLRYNDEVVF
+1647 FKVQNLRYNDEVVF
-1662 TRGQQDG
+1662 TRGQKDG
-1669 EGYYGYDF
+1669 EGYYGYDLH
-1677 NYSVNSENK
+1677 YTVNRGNESNSYEVK
-1686 STPHTVTDAGR
+1686 DAGR
-1697 DLAGGTP
+1697 ALDGGTP

-1716 LDTWFSHACAT
+1716 LEDWFNHSCAN
-1727 TSDFEN
+1727 SPGD
-1733 GGYLYGTA
+1733 GGYLFGTEA
-1741 PDKRAWNPA
+1741 DKRAWDPA
-1750 AATDANGNPVTKGK
+1750 AAAVTKGK

-1783 PLDEATYKKGI
+1783 PLDEPTYRDAIQKGV
-1794 EMGIITEPGND
+1794 ITEPGNE
-1805 DGARVDTRSDLV
+1805 DGARVDTKSDLV
-1817 ISEGKA
+1817 IAQGTKA
-1823 TIISQFVLPQ
+1823 SIISQFVLPQ
-1833 GCKMV
+1833 GCEMV

-1847 TNGAVEGDGKDLKLA
+1847 KNGPVQGDGKDLKLA

-1870 RIKSNY
+1870 RLKSNY
-1876 TTSGNQFVISINTSS
+1876 TTSGNQFVISIKTSDL
-1891 FAGKSVS
+1891 AGKSVS
-1898 EVGLQWVAYC
+1898 EVGLQWKAYF
-1908 TYKVTDETGN
+1908 TYRKADGT
-1918 EKLVTQYSPVK
+1918 LVTEYSPVT
-1929 MPTNTTDKF
+1929 MPTNTTDTF

>member
-32 TTDNVVVT
+32 TTDNVVVN
-40 KTLTAKNVRTG
+40 KTVTAKNVRTG
-51 LVHDANRYQNSYYE
+51 LVHAASRYKDSYYE
-65 IVNDSTNGSFS
+65 IVNDSTNSSFS
-76 IGYWQYDTS
+76 IGYWQYNTS

-103 QEKVF
+103 ESSAF
-108 ADKTDTNISLSV
+108 AGETDTGLSLSV
-120 YYATNGKAD
+120 YYSTNNAADNYTGASTNGP
-129 SYKGGS
+129 GS
-135 TKSENYGELATY
+135 VFS
-147 IFTGSNHIANATS
+147 GSNHIANATS

-174 ITSNGTVTV
+174 ITNGGTVTV
-183 DVKDAVNYAVSQ
+183 DVKEAVNYAVSQ
-195 KLPYVTIMV
+195 KLKYVTIMV
-204 MCSAASPDGAD
+204 MCSAASPDGSP

-251 YEQKMAKVG
+251 YEQKMAQVG

-289 GHDAPTEKELNTAS
+289 GHDAPSEAELNAVS
-303 EDLAAKSASMEEWVD
+303 EDLASKSASMEAWVD
-318 EVTGKYKSK
+318 EVTGQYKSK
-327 QPVFTNNSGTSVVQ
+327 QPTFTNNKGQLTV
-341 NSTSDTYYSNIIY
+341 NNTTEYTYYNNIIY
-354 TGACVGKNNGTS
+354 TEDCVGKNNDKS

-375 EFDLAGDVYVQVYY
+375 EFDKAGDVYVQVYY

-402 IMPIMFMAKKNTS
+402 IMPIMFMAKKDVN
-415 KDRYVYQVYPAQQL
+415 KNRYVYQVYPAQQL
-429 NPTDMGNKTY
+429 PVTDITNKTY
-439 ATKKPGNDPQ
+439 ATTKPGNDPS
-449 FKCRSTFTGSK
+449 FKGRSTFTTK
-460 NDTWGGKDGTN
+460 QFDTWKGGNGSNKGLN
-471 NLDFH
+471 HLDF
-476 NCRNNASA
+476 NACRNNGTNY
-484 RVGAEVSNEYGTCSS
+484 VGTEVSNEYSTVSAN
-499 QLGRAWGNNYWNAY
+499 LGYSLGGWWNAY
-513 AASFQVH
+513 AAAFQVH

-534 EVGKYWAFYGGSSSK
+534 EVGKYWAWYGGSSDTYNS
-549 AEDIAKIDEN
+549 AVDQSM
-559 IYGYTYSK
+559 YGYNYSK
-567 ETTAHSQKRI
+567 QTTAHSQKRI

-598 ADVSNYRQNGLGTL
+598 ADVSNYRQNGLETL
-612 IAAFDTATEYAT
+612 ITAFDTATEYAT
-624 YANIDAITS
+624 YANIDAITTS
-633 DTVSAAGKTIMN
+633 TISQAGKTIMN

-670 AITSA
+670 AISSA

-690 QAVWDPFDK
+690 KEVWDPFDT
-699 AYKDAINY
+699 AYKNAINY

-734 LKTGMLRKVVD
+734 LKTGMLRKVVN

-751 AINNAEALI
+751 AINNADALI

-771 DAVTLE
+771 DAAALD
-777 ALVKEIKTKIWVSED
+777 ALVKEIKTAIWVSEE

-799 KIDLSDENQ
+799 KIDLNDANQ
-808 AKVDAYVEQLC
+808 AKVDNYVEQLC

-875 DSIVTFN
+875 DSIVTFD
-882 GRVEN
+882 GRVAD

-897 TVVDNVVDG
+897 TVVNNVVDG

-919 GQPANKGT
+919 GQPANKGSN
-927 PYKTEFQSSARGDQ
+927 YKTEFQSSARGDQ

-950 DSVLFKT
+950 NSILFKT

-973 YNKQTGTDFESCV
+973 YNKQKGTDFESCV
-986 DSIILDA
+986 DALILDA

-1001 SSTSTAGLG
+1001 SSTSTAGTG
-1010 WPKNNAIGSDKI
+1010 WPKNNAIGADKI
-1022 ENYQAQLNLS
+1022 DDYKAQLNLS
-1032 AGMKMEIDNIT
+1032 AGIKMEIDNIT

-1050 ALGVDSQGNYITDPT
+1050 ALGIDSQGNYITDPS

-1091 WTEFDTKTKITV
+1091 WTEFDTKTKLTV
-1103 DPDAYILSAETTPS
+1103 DPDAYILSEKTTPS

-1154 RAKYSFNIS
+1154 RAKYNFNIS

-1175 ECTAKDFLD
+1175 QCTAKDFLA
-1184 TSNQYTTSSWQK
+1184 TSNQYTTSSWK
-1196 LIDATKDAN
+1196 TLIDATEAAN
-1205 ANFKYNEMTYKEIL
+1205 KNFNYNEMSYSDIL
-1219 TECDRRYTNLWDA
+1219 RECDNRYTTLWNA
-1232 RANLK
+1232 KKNLK

-1246 EALAAA
+1246 EALAAT
-1252 KNAYENDQAKVRPTS
+1252 KNAYENDQAKVKASS

-1273 AYRDALAQYQGAF
+1273 AYRDALAQYQGSF

-1304 YATALTDAFN
+1304 FATALTEAFN
-1314 NLVYQIDFAP
+1314 ALVYQINFTP
-1324 LKKAAEDL
+1324 LKEAAETL

-1353 NALTYLNMTTVE
+1353 NALTYLNMSTVE

-1377 DAVNAEKTA
+1377 NAVNAEKTA
-1386 IKGYSALLK
+1386 IEGFKSLLK
-1395 ESTADTSVLE
+1395 ESTADTTALE
-1405 AEKNKNESRTDPD
+1405 GCKKDNESRTDPD

-1456 DNAIKAA
+1456 DNAVKNAL
-1463 IEGVQLKTYTV
+1463 EGVQLKTYTV
-1474 TIVPNGDKTQS
+1474 KIVPNGDENQS
-1485 YTKGTYPYGTEIT
+1485 YTKGPYAYGTEVT
-1498 VALTDKPVVDWYYEM
+1498 VSLTDKPVVDWYYEM
-1513 TSPSATVAKKLFTTA
+1513 KSPSATVAKKLYTTT
-1528 DELTFVVRGET
+1528 DELTFIVRGET

-1559 GVNSVIV
+1559 GINSSIV
-1566 EADYVASGTTVTL
+1566 ATDYVASGTTVTL
-1579 DANKAPKLAYYTF
+1579 DASKAPKLPYYTF
-1592 DSFNVNGKTMK
+1592 NSFEVNGKTMK
-1603 AGETVKI
+1603 AGETVTI
-1610 TDNTN
+1610 TDNTY
-1615 ITFVYKSQYNETDKK
+1615 ITLVYDFSNEK
-1630 PAEYT
+1630 AYT
-1635 VYVCDSSYGWGY
+1635 VYVCDTTYGWGGQ
-1647 DFKIENLRYNDEVVF
+1647 FKIQNLKYNDEVVF
-1662 TRGQQDG
+1662 TRGQKEG
-1669 EGYYGYDF
+1669 EGYYGYDLH
-1677 NYSVNSENK
+1677 YTVNRGNESNSYEVK
-1686 STPHTVTDAGR
+1686 DAGR
-1697 DLAGGTP
+1697 ALDGGTP

-1716 LDTWFSHACAT
+1716 LDAWFKKAWANT
-1727 TSDFEN
+1727 EGD
-1733 GGYLYGTA
+1733 GGYLFGTE
-1741 PDKRAWNPA
+1741 PDKRAWDPA
-1750 AATDANGNPVTKGK
+1750 AAAVTKGK

-1783 PLDEATYKKGI
+1783 PLDEPTYRDAIQK
-1794 EMGIITEPGND
+1794 GIITEPGND
-1805 DGARVDTRSDLV
+1805 DGARVDTKSDLV
-1817 ISEGKA
+1817 IAQGTKA
-1823 TIISQFVLPQ
+1823 SIISQFVLPQ
-1833 GCKMV
+1833 GCEMV

-1847 TNGAVEGDGKDLKLA
+1847 KNGAVQGDGSDLKLA

-1870 RIKSNY
+1870 RLKSNY
-1876 TTSGNQFVISINTSS
+1876 TTSGNQFVISIKTSEL
-1891 FAGKSVS
+1891 AGKSVS
-1898 EVGLQWVAYC
+1898 EVGLQWKAYF
-1908 TYKVTDETGN
+1908 TYRKADGTLITE
-1918 EKLVTQYSPVK
+1918 YSPVT
-1929 MPTNTTDKF
+1929 MPTNTTDTF

>member
-32 TTDNVVVT
+32 TTDNVVVN
-40 KTLTAKNVRTG
+40 KTVTAKNVRTG
-51 LVHDANRYQNSYYE
+51 LVHAASRYKDSYYE
-65 IVNDSTNGSFS
+65 IVNDSTNSSFS
-76 IGYWQYDTS
+76 IGYWQYNTS

-103 QEKVF
+103 ESSAF
-108 ADKTDTNISLSV
+108 AGETDTGLSLSV
-120 YYATNGKAD
+120 YYSTNNAADNYTGASTNGP
-129 SYKGGS
+129 GS
-135 TKSENYGELATY
+135 VFS
-147 IFTGSNHIANATS
+147 GSNHIANATS

-174 ITSNGTVTV
+174 ITNGGTVTV

-195 KLPYVTIMV
+195 KLKYVTIMV
-204 MCSAASPDGAD
+204 MCSAASPDGSP

-251 YEQKMAKVG
+251 YEQKMAQVG

-289 GHDAPTEKELNTAS
+289 GHDAPSEAELNAVS
-303 EDLAAKSASMEEWVD
+303 EDLASKSASMEAWVD
-318 EVTGKYKSK
+318 EVTGQYKSK
-327 QPVFTNNSGTSVVQ
+327 QPTFTNNKGQLTV
-341 NSTSDTYYSNIIY
+341 NNTTEYTYYNNIIY
-354 TGACVGKNNGTS
+354 TEDCVGKNNNKN

-375 EFDLAGDVYVQVYY
+375 EFDKAGDTWVQVYY

-402 IMPIMFMAKKNTS
+402 IMPIMFMAKRDINKA
-415 KDRYVYQVYPAQQL
+415 RYVYQVYPAQQL
-429 NPTDMGNKTY
+429 PVTDITNKTY
-439 ATKKPGNDPQ
+439 ATTKPGNDPS
-449 FKCRSTFTGSK
+449 FKGRSTFTTK
-460 NDTWGGKDGTN
+460 QADTWKGGDSDGN
-471 NLDFH
+471 GLNHLDF
-476 NCRNNASA
+476 NACRNNGTNY
-484 RVGAEVSNEYGTCSS
+484 VGTEVSNEYSTVSAK
-499 QLGRAWGNNYWNAY
+499 LGYSLGGYWNAY
-513 AASFQVH
+513 AAAFQVH

-534 EVGKYWAFYGGSSSK
+534 EVGKYWAWYGGSSDTYNS
-549 AEDIAKIDEN
+549 AVDQN
-559 IYGYTYSK
+559 MYGYNYSK
-567 ETTAHSQKRI
+567 QTTAHSQKRI

-598 ADVSNYRQNGLGTL
+598 ADVSNYRQNGLETL
-612 IAAFDTATEYAT
+612 ITAFDTATEYAT
-624 YANIDAITS
+624 YANIDAITIS
-633 DTVSAAGKTIMN
+633 TISQAGKTIMN

-670 AITSA
+670 AISSA

-690 QAVWDPFDK
+690 KEVWDPFDT
-699 AYKDAINY
+699 AYKNAINY

-722 QYIEPLNLAKEN
+722 QYIEPLNLAKES
-734 LKTGMLRKVVD
+734 LKTGMLRKVVN

-751 AINNAEALI
+751 AINNADALI

-771 DAVTLE
+771 DAAALD
-777 ALVKEIKTKIWVSED
+777 ALVKEIKTAIWVSEE

-799 KIDLSDENQ
+799 KIDLNDANQ
-808 AKVDAYVEQLC
+808 AKVDNYVEQLC

-875 DSIVTFN
+875 DSIVTFD
-882 GRVEN
+882 GRVAD

-897 TVVDNVVDG
+897 TVVNNVVDG

-919 GQPANKGT
+919 GQPANKGSN
-927 PYKTEFQSSARGDQ
+927 YKTEFQSSARGDQ

-950 DSVLFKT
+950 NSILFKT

-973 YNKQTGTDFESCV
+973 YNKQKGTDFESCV
-986 DSIILDA
+986 DALILDA

-1001 SSTSTAGLG
+1001 SSTSTAGTG
-1010 WPKNNAIGSDKI
+1010 WPKNNAIGADKI
-1022 ENYQAQLNLS
+1022 DDYKAQLNLS
-1032 AGMKMEIDNIT
+1032 AGIKMEIDNIT

-1050 ALGVDSQGNYITDPT
+1050 ALGIDSQGNYITDPS

-1091 WTEFDTKTKITV
+1091 WTEFDTKTKLTV
-1103 DPDAYILSAETTPS
+1103 DPDAYILSEKTTPS

-1154 RAKYSFNIS
+1154 RAKYNFNIS

-1175 ECTAKDFLD
+1175 QCTDKDFLA
-1184 TSNQYTTSSWQK
+1184 TSNQYTTSSWKK
-1196 LIDATKDAN
+1196 LIDATEAAN
-1205 ANFKYNEMTYKEIL
+1205 KNFNYNEMSYSDIL
-1219 TECDRRYTNLWDA
+1219 RECDDRYTTLWNA
-1232 RANLK
+1232 KKNLK

-1246 EALAAA
+1246 EALAAT
-1252 KNAYENDQAKVRPTS
+1252 KNAYENDQAKVKASS

-1273 AYRDALAQYQGAF
+1273 AYRDALAQYQGSF

-1304 YATALTDAFN
+1304 YATALTEAFN
-1314 NLVYQIDFAP
+1314 ALVYQINFTP
-1324 LKKAAEDL
+1324 LKEAAETL

-1353 NALTYLNMTTVE
+1353 NALTYLNMSTVE

-1377 DAVNAEKTA
+1377 NAVNAEKTA
-1386 IKGYSALLK
+1386 IEGFKSLLK
-1395 ESTADTSVLE
+1395 VSTADTTALE
-1405 AEKNKNESRTDPD
+1405 GCKKDNESRTDPD

-1456 DNAIKAA
+1456 DNAVKNAL
-1463 IEGVQLKTYTV
+1463 EGLQLKTYTV
-1474 TIVPNGDKTQS
+1474 KIVPNGDENQS
-1485 YTKGTYPYGTEIT
+1485 YTKGPYTYGKEVT
-1498 VALTDKPVVDWYYEM
+1498 VSLPDKPVVDWYYEM
-1513 TSPSATVAKKLFTTA
+1513 KSPSATVAKKLYTTT
-1528 DELTFVVRGET
+1528 DELTFIVRGET

-1559 GVNSVIV
+1559 GVNSSIV
-1566 EADYVASGTTVTL
+1566 ATDYVASGKTVTL
-1579 DANKAPKLAYYTF
+1579 DASKAPKLPYYTF
-1592 DSFNVNGKTMK
+1592 NSFEVNGKTMK
-1603 AGETVKI
+1603 AGETVTI
-1610 TDNTN
+1610 TDNTY
-1615 ITFVYKSQYNETDKK
+1615 ITLVYDFSNEK
-1630 PAEYT
+1630 AYT
-1635 VYVCDSSYGWGY
+1635 VYVCDTSYGY
-1647 DFKIENLRYNDEVVF
+1647 DYKFKVEQLRYNDEVVF
-1662 TRGQQDG
+1662 TRGQKEG
-1669 EGYYGYDF
+1669 EGYYGY
-1677 NYSVNSENK
+1677 NLYYTVNRGNESNSYEVK
-1686 STPHTVTDAGR
+1686 DAGR
-1697 DLAGGTP
+1697 ALDGGTP

-1716 LDTWFSHACAT
+1716 LNAWFNKSCAN
-1727 TSDFEN
+1727 SPGD
-1733 GGYLYGTA
+1733 GGYLFGTE
-1741 PDKRAWNPA
+1741 PDKREWDPA
-1750 AATDANGNPVTKGK
+1750 AAAVTKGK

-1783 PLDEATYKKGI
+1783 PLDEPTYRDAIQK
-1794 EMGIITEPGND
+1794 GIITEPGND
-1805 DGARVDTRSDLV
+1805 DGARVDTKSDLV
-1817 ISEGKA
+1817 IAQGTKA
-1823 TIISQFVLPQ
+1823 SIISQFVLPQ
-1833 GCKMV
+1833 GCEMV

-1847 TNGAVEGDGKDLKLA
+1847 KNGAVQGDGSDLKLA

-1870 RIKSNY
+1870 RLKSNY
-1876 TTSGNQFVISINTSS
+1876 TTSGNQFVISIKTSDL
-1891 FAGKSVS
+1891 AGKSVS
-1898 EVGLQWVAYC
+1898 DVGLQWKAYF
-1908 TYKVTDETGN
+1908 TYRKADGT
-1918 EKLVTQYSPVK
+1918 LVTEYSPVT
-1929 MPTNTTDKF
+1929 MPTNTTDTF

>member
-32 TTDNVVVT
+32 TTDNVVVN
-40 KTLTAKNVRTG
+40 KTVTAKNVRTG
-51 LVHDANRYQNSYYE
+51 LVHAASRYKDSYYE
-65 IVNDSTNGSFS
+65 IVNDSTDSSFS
-76 IGYWQYDTS
+76 IGYWQYNTS

-103 QEKVF
+103 ESSAF
-108 ADKTDTNISLSV
+108 AGETDTGLSLSV
-120 YYATNGKAD
+120 YYSTNNAADNYTGASTNGP
-129 SYKGGS
+129 SRVFS
-135 TKSENYGELATY
+135 
-147 IFTGSNHIANATS
+147 GSNHIANATS

-174 ITSNGTVTV
+174 ITNGGTVTV
-183 DVKDAVNYAVSQ
+183 DVKKAVNYAVSQ
-195 KLPYVTIMV
+195 KLKYVTIMV
-204 MCSAASPDGAD
+204 MCSAASPDGSP

-251 YEQKMAKVG
+251 YEQKMAQVG

-289 GHDAPTEKELNTAS
+289 GHDAPTEAELNTAS
-303 EDLAAKSASMEEWVD
+303 EDLASKSASMEPWVD
-318 EVTGKYKSK
+318 EVTGQYKSK
-327 QPVFTNNSGTSVVQ
+327 QPTFTNNKGQLNVNNT
-341 NSTSDTYYSNIIY
+341 TEYTYYNNIIY
-354 TGACVGKNNGTS
+354 TEDCVGKNNDKS

-375 EFDLAGDVYVQVYY
+375 EFDKAGDTYVQVYY
-389 PNTVLLYDGTSNA
+389 PNTVLLYDGTSDA
-402 IMPIMFMAKKNTS
+402 IMPIMFMAKKDVN
-415 KDRYVYQVYPAQQL
+415 KNRYVYQVYPAQQL
-429 NPTDMGNKTY
+429 NVNDITNKTY
-439 ATKKPGNDPQ
+439 ATTKPGNDPS
-449 FKCRSTFTGSK
+449 FKGRSTFTTKQFDTWKGGNSSK
-460 NDTWGGKDGTN
+460 NGLN
-471 NLDFH
+471 HLDF
-476 NCRNNASA
+476 NACRNNGTNY
-484 RVGAEVSNEYGTCSS
+484 VGTEVSNEYSTVSAN
-499 QLGRAWGNNYWNAY
+499 LGYSLGGYWNAY
-513 AASFQVH
+513 AAAFQVH
-520 NDQIKFNGANTGYA
+520 NNQIKFNGANTGYA
-534 EVGKYWAFYGGSSSK
+534 EVGKYWAWYGGSSDTYDS
-549 AEDIAKIDEN
+549 AVDQSM
-559 IYGYTYSK
+559 YGYNYSK
-567 ETTAHSQKRI
+567 NTTAHSQKRI

-598 ADVSNYRQNGLGTL
+598 ADVSNYRQNGLETL
-612 IAAFDTATEYAT
+612 ITAFDTATAYAT
-624 YANIDAITS
+624 YANIDAITIS
-633 DTVSAAGKTIMN
+633 TISQSGKTIMN

-670 AITSA
+670 AISSA

-690 QAVWDPFDK
+690 KEVWDPFDT
-699 AYKDAINY
+699 AYKNAINY

-722 QYIEPLNLAKEN
+722 QYIEPLNIAKEN
-734 LKTGMLRKVVD
+734 LKTGMLRKVVN

-751 AINNAEALI
+751 AINNADALI

-771 DAVTLE
+771 DAAALD
-777 ALVKEIKTKIWVSED
+777 ALVKEIKTAIWVSEE

-799 KIDLSDENQ
+799 KIDLNDTNQ
-808 AKVDAYVEQLC
+808 AKVDNYVEQLC

-859 NYVVLQD
+859 NYVVLKD

-875 DSIVTFN
+875 DSIVTFD
-882 GRVEN
+882 GRVAD

-897 TVVDNVVDG
+897 TVVNNVVDG

-919 GQPANKGT
+919 GQPANKGSN
-927 PYKTEFQSSARGDQ
+927 YKTEFQSSARGDQ

-950 DSVLFKT
+950 NSILFKT

-973 YNKQTGTDFESCV
+973 YNKQKGTDFESCV
-986 DSIILDA
+986 DALILDA

-1001 SSTSTAGLG
+1001 SSTSTAGTG
-1010 WPKNNAIGSDKI
+1010 WPKNNAIGADKI
-1022 ENYQAQLNLS
+1022 DDYKAQLNLS
-1032 AGMKMEIDNIT
+1032 AGIKMEIDNIT
-1043 VTKSTGK
+1043 VTNSTGK
-1050 ALGVDSQGNYITDPT
+1050 ALGIDSQGNYITDPS

-1091 WTEFDTKTKITV
+1091 WTEFDTKTKLTV
-1103 DPDAYILSAETTPS
+1103 DPDVYILSEKTTPS

-1142 TNVVTW
+1142 TNIVTW

-1154 RAKYSFNIS
+1154 RAKYNFNIS

-1175 ECTAKDFLD
+1175 QCTAKDFLA
-1184 TSNQYTTSSWQK
+1184 TSNQYTTSSWK
-1196 LIDATKDAN
+1196 NLIDATEAAN
-1205 ANFKYNEMTYKEIL
+1205 KNFNYNEMSYSDIL
-1219 TECDRRYTNLWDA
+1219 RECDNRYTTLWNA
-1232 RANLK
+1232 KKNLK
-1237 KAANNTKLK
+1237 KAANNTQLK
-1246 EALAAA
+1246 EALAAT
-1252 KNAYENDQAKVRPTS
+1252 KNAYENDQAKVKASS

-1273 AYRDALAQYQGAF
+1273 AYRDALAQYQGSF

-1304 YATALTDAFN
+1304 YATALTEAFN
-1314 NLVYQIDFAP
+1314 ALVYQIDFTP
-1324 LKKAAEDL
+1324 LKNAAETL

-1353 NALTYLNMTTVE
+1353 NALTYLNMSTVE

-1377 DAVNAEKTA
+1377 NAVNAEKTA
-1386 IKGYSALLK
+1386 IEGFKSLLK
-1395 ESTADTSVLE
+1395 ESTADTSALQGC
-1405 AEKNKNESRTDPD
+1405 KDKNESRTDPD

-1456 DNAIKAA
+1456 DNAVKAA
-1463 IEGVQLKTYTV
+1463 LEGLQLKTYTV
-1474 TIVPNGDKTQS
+1474 KIVPNGDENQS
-1485 YTKGTYPYGTEIT
+1485 YTKGTYAYGTEVT
-1498 VALTDKPVVDWYYEM
+1498 VSLTDKPVVDWYYEM
-1513 TSPSATVAKKLFTTA
+1513 KSPSATVAKKLYTTT
-1528 DELTFVVRGET
+1528 DELTFIVRGET

-1559 GVNSVIV
+1559 GINSSIV
-1566 EADYVASGTTVTL
+1566 ATDYVASGTTVTL
-1579 DANKAPKLAYYTF
+1579 DASKAPKLPYYTF
-1592 DSFNVNGKTMK
+1592 NSFEVNGKTMK
-1603 AGETVKI
+1603 AGETVTI
-1610 TDNTN
+1610 TDNTY
-1615 ITFVYKSQYNETDKK
+1615 ITLVYDFSNEK
-1630 PAEYT
+1630 AYT
-1635 VYVCDSSYGWGY
+1635 VYVCDTTYGWGGQ
-1647 DFKIENLRYNDEVVF
+1647 FKIQNLKYNDEVVF
-1662 TRGQQDG
+1662 TRGQKEG
-1669 EGYYGYDF
+1669 EGYYGYDLH
-1677 NYSVNSENK
+1677 YTVNRGNESNSYEVK
-1686 STPHTVTDAGR
+1686 DAGR
-1697 DLAGGTP
+1697 ALDGGTP

-1716 LDTWFSHACAT
+1716 LDAWFKKAWANT
-1727 TSDFEN
+1727 EGD
-1733 GGYLYGTA
+1733 GGYLFGTE
-1741 PDKRAWNPA
+1741 PDKRAWDPA
-1750 AATDANGNPVTKGK
+1750 AAAVTKGK

-1783 PLDEATYKKGI
+1783 PLDEPTYRDAIQK
-1794 EMGIITEPGND
+1794 GIITEPGND
-1805 DGARVDTRSDLV
+1805 DGARVDTKSDLV
-1817 ISEGKA
+1817 IAQGTKA
-1823 TIISQFVLPQ
+1823 SIISQFVLPQ
-1833 GCKMV
+1833 GCEMV

-1847 TNGAVEGDGKDLKLA
+1847 KNGAVQGDGSDLKLA

-1870 RIKSNY
+1870 RLKSNY
-1876 TTSGNQFVISINTSS
+1876 TTSGNQFVISIKTSDL
-1891 FAGKSVS
+1891 AGKSVS
-1898 EVGLQWVAYC
+1898 EVGLQWKAYF
-1908 TYKVTDETGN
+1908 TYRKADGTLITE
-1918 EKLVTQYSPVK
+1918 YSPVT
-1929 MPTNTTDKF
+1929 MPTNTTDTF

>member
-32 TTDNVVVT
+32 TTDNVVVN
-40 KTLTAKNVRTG
+40 KTVTAKNVRTG
-51 LVHDANRYQNSYYE
+51 LVHAASRYKDSYYE
-65 IVNDSTNGSFS
+65 IVNDSTNSSFS

-94 TNAPFDINF
+94 TSAPFDINF
-103 QEKVF
+103 QSSAF
-108 ADKTDTNISLSV
+108 AGETDTGLSLSV
-120 YYATNGKAD
+120 YYSTNNAADNYTGASTNGP
-129 SYKGGS
+129 GS
-135 TKSENYGELATY
+135 VFS
-147 IFTGSNHIANATS
+147 GSNHIANATS
-160 YYGLTKIKDIARSE
+160 YYGLTKIRDIARSE
-174 ITSNGTVTV
+174 ITNGGTVTV
-183 DVKDAVNYAVSQ
+183 DVKDAVNFAVSQ
-195 KLPYVTIMV
+195 KLKYVTIMV
-204 MCSAASPDGAD
+204 MCSAASPDGSP

-260 TNGLVYKNMLPAYQ
+260 TDGLVYKNMLPAYQ

-289 GHDAPTEKELNTAS
+289 GHDAPSEAELNAAS
-303 EDLAAKSASMEEWVD
+303 EDLASKSASMEAWVD

-327 QPVFTNNSGTSVVQ
+327 QPTFTNNKGQLSV
-341 NSTSDTYYSNIIY
+341 NNTADNIYYNNIIY
-354 TGACVGKNNGTS
+354 TEDCVGKNSDTS

-375 EFDLAGDVYVQVYY
+375 EFDKAADTYVQVYY

-402 IMPIMFMAKKNTS
+402 IMPIMFMAKKDANQN
-415 KDRYVYQVYPAQQL
+415 RYVYQVYPAQQL
-429 NPTDMGNKTY
+429 PVTDITNKTY
-439 ATKKPGNDPQ
+439 AKTKPGNDPS
-449 FKCRSTFTGSK
+449 FKGRSTFTTKQADTWKGGDSSK
-460 NDTWGGKDGTN
+460 NGLN
-471 NLDFH
+471 HLDF
-476 NCRNNASA
+476 NACRNNGTNY
-484 RVGAEVSNEYGTCSS
+484 VGTEVSNEYSTVSAN
-499 QLGRAWGNNYWNAY
+499 LGYAWGRGYWNAY
-513 AASFQVH
+513 AAAFQVH

-534 EVGKYWAFYGGSSSK
+534 EVGKYWAWYGGSSDTYNS
-549 AEDIAKIDEN
+549 AVDQN
-559 IYGYTYSK
+559 MYGYNYSK
-567 ETTAHSQKRI
+567 QTTAHSQKRI

-598 ADVSNYRQNGLGTL
+598 ADVSNYRQNGLETL
-612 IAAFDTATEYAT
+612 ITAFDTATEYAT
-624 YANIDAITS
+624 YANIDAITIS
-633 DTVSAAGKTIMN
+633 TISQAGKTIMN

-670 AITSA
+670 AISSA

-690 QAVWDPFDK
+690 KEVWDPFDT
-699 AYKDAINY
+699 AYKNAINY

-734 LKTGMLRKVVD
+734 LKTGMLRKVVN

-751 AINNAEALI
+751 AINNADALI

-771 DAVTLE
+771 DAAALE
-777 ALVKEIKTKIWVSED
+777 ALVKEIKTEIWVSEE

-799 KIDLSDENQ
+799 KIDLNDANQ
-808 AKVDAYVEQLC
+808 AKVDNYVEQLC

-875 DSIVTFN
+875 DSIVTFD
-882 GRVEN
+882 GRVAD

-897 TVVDNVVDG
+897 TVVNNVVDG

-919 GQPANKGT
+919 GQSASKGT
-927 PYKTEFQSSARGDQ
+927 PYKTELQSSKRPDQ

-950 DSVLFKT
+950 DSILFKT

-973 YNKQTGTDFESCV
+973 YNKQKGTDFESCV
-986 DSIILDA
+986 DALILDA

-1001 SSTSTAGLG
+1001 SSEWTGGTG
-1010 WPKNNAIGSDKI
+1010 WPKNNAIGADKI
-1022 ENYQAQLNLS
+1022 DDYKAQLNLS
-1032 AGMKMEIDNIT
+1032 AGIKMEIDNIT

-1050 ALGVDSQGNYITDPT
+1050 ALGIDSQGNYITDPS

-1103 DPDAYILSAETTPS
+1103 DPDAYILSEKTTPS

-1142 TNVVTW
+1142 TTAATW

-1154 RAKYSFNIS
+1154 RAKYNFNIS

-1175 ECTAKDFLD
+1175 QCTAKDFLA
-1184 TSNQYTTSSWQK
+1184 TSNQYTTSSWK
-1196 LIDATKDAN
+1196 TLIDATRAAN
-1205 ANFKYNEMTYKEIL
+1205 ENFNYNEMSYSDIL
-1219 TECDRRYTNLWDA
+1219 RECDNRYTTLWNA
-1232 RANLK
+1232 KKNLK
-1237 KAANNTKLK
+1237 KAANNTQLK
-1246 EALAAA
+1246 EALAAT
-1252 KNAYENDQAKVRPTS
+1252 KSAYENDQAKVKASS

-1304 YATALTDAFN
+1304 YATALTEAFN
-1314 NLVYQIDFAP
+1314 ALVYQINFTP
-1324 LKKAAEDL
+1324 LKEAAETL

-1353 NALTYLNMTTVE
+1353 NALTYLNMSTVE

-1377 DAVNAEKTA
+1377 NAVNAEKTA
-1386 IKGYSALLK
+1386 IEGFKSLLK
-1395 ESTADTSVLE
+1395 ESTADTTALE
-1405 AEKNKNESRTDPD
+1405 GCKKDNESRTDPD

-1456 DNAIKAA
+1456 DNAVKNAL
-1463 IEGVQLKTYTV
+1463 EGLQLKTYTV
-1474 TIVPNGDKTQS
+1474 KIVPNGDENQS
-1485 YTKGTYPYGTEIT
+1485 YTKGTYAYGTEVT
-1498 VALTDKPVVDWYYEM
+1498 VSLTDKPVVDWYYEM
-1513 TSPSATVAKKLFTTA
+1513 KSPSATVAKKLYTTT
-1528 DELTFVVRGET
+1528 DELTFIVRGET

-1559 GVNSVIV
+1559 GVNSSIV
-1566 EADYVASGTTVTL
+1566 ATDYVASGTVVTL
-1579 DANKAPKLAYYTF
+1579 DASKAPKLPYYTF
-1592 DSFNVNGKTMK
+1592 NSFEVNGKTMK
-1603 AGETVKI
+1603 AGETVTI
-1610 TDNTN
+1610 TDNTY
-1615 ITFVYKSQYNETDKK
+1615 ITLVYDFSNEK
-1630 PAEYT
+1630 AYT
-1635 VYVCDSSYGWGY
+1635 VYVCDTTYGWGGQ
-1647 DFKIENLRYNDEVVF
+1647 FKVQNLRYNDEVVF
-1662 TRGQQDG
+1662 TRGQKDG
-1669 EGYYGYDF
+1669 EGYYGYDLH
-1677 NYSVNSENK
+1677 YTVNRGNESNSYEVK
-1686 STPHTVTDAGR
+1686 DAGR
-1697 DLAGGTP
+1697 ALDGGTP

-1716 LDTWFSHACAT
+1716 LEDWFNHSCAN
-1727 TSDFEN
+1727 SPGD
-1733 GGYLYGTA
+1733 GGYLFGTEA
-1741 PDKRAWNPA
+1741 DKRAWDPA
-1750 AATDANGNPVTKGK
+1750 AAAVTKGK

-1783 PLDEATYKKGI
+1783 PLDEPTYRDAIQKGV
-1794 EMGIITEPGND
+1794 ITEPGNE
-1805 DGARVDTRSDLV
+1805 DGARVDTKSDLV
-1817 ISEGKA
+1817 IAQGTKA
-1823 TIISQFVLPQ
+1823 SIISQFVLPQ
-1833 GCKMV
+1833 GCEMV

-1847 TNGAVEGDGKDLKLA
+1847 KNGAVQGDGKDLKLA

-1870 RIKSNY
+1870 RLKSNY
-1876 TTSGNQFVISINTSS
+1876 TTSGNQFVISIKTSDL
-1891 FAGKSVS
+1891 AGKSVS
-1898 EVGLQWVAYC
+1898 EVGLQWKAYF
-1908 TYKVTDETGN
+1908 TYRKADGT
-1918 EKLVTQYSPVK
+1918 LVTEYSPVT
-1929 MPTNTTDKF
+1929 MPTNTTDTF

>member
-32 TTDNVVVT
+32 TTDNVVVN
-40 KTLTAKNVRTG
+40 KTVTAKNVRTG
-51 LVHDANRYQNSYYE
+51 LVHAASRYKDSYYE
-65 IVNDSTNGSFS
+65 IVNDSTNSSFS
-76 IGYWQYDTS
+76 IGYWQYNTS

-103 QEKVF
+103 ESSAF
-108 ADKTDTNISLSV
+108 AGETDTGLSLSV
-120 YYATNGKAD
+120 YYSTNNAADNYTGASTNGP
-129 SYKGGS
+129 GS
-135 TKSENYGELATY
+135 VFS
-147 IFTGSNHIANATS
+147 GSNHIANATS

-174 ITSNGTVTV
+174 ITNGGTVTV
-183 DVKDAVNYAVSQ
+183 DVKEAVNYAVSQ
-195 KLPYVTIMV
+195 KLKYVTIMV
-204 MCSAASPDGAD
+204 MCSAASPDGSP

-251 YEQKMAKVG
+251 YEQKMAQVG

-289 GHDAPTEKELNTAS
+289 GHDAPSEAELNAVS
-303 EDLAAKSASMEEWVD
+303 EDLASKSASMEAWVD
-318 EVTGKYKSK
+318 EVTGQYKSK
-327 QPVFTNNSGTSVVQ
+327 QPTFTNNKGQLTV
-341 NSTSDTYYSNIIY
+341 NNTTEYTYYNNIIY
-354 TGACVGKNNGTS
+354 TEDCVGKNNNKN

-375 EFDLAGDVYVQVYY
+375 EFDKAGDTWVQVYY

-402 IMPIMFMAKKNTS
+402 IMPIMFMAKRDINKA
-415 KDRYVYQVYPAQQL
+415 RYVYQVYPAQQL
-429 NPTDMGNKTY
+429 PVTDITNKTY
-439 ATKKPGNDPQ
+439 ATTKPGNDPS
-449 FKCRSTFTGSK
+449 FKGRSTFTTK
-460 NDTWGGKDGTN
+460 QADTWKGGDSDGN
-471 NLDFH
+471 GLNHLDF
-476 NCRNNASA
+476 NACRNNGTNY
-484 RVGAEVSNEYGTCSS
+484 VGTEVSNEYSTVSAK
-499 QLGRAWGNNYWNAY
+499 LGYSLGGYWNAY
-513 AASFQVH
+513 AAAFQVH

-534 EVGKYWAFYGGSSSK
+534 EVGKYWAWYGGSSDTYNS
-549 AEDIAKIDEN
+549 AVDQN
-559 IYGYTYSK
+559 MYGYNYSK
-567 ETTAHSQKRI
+567 QTTAHSQKRI

-598 ADVSNYRQNGLGTL
+598 ADVSNYRQNGLETL
-612 IAAFDTATEYAT
+612 ITAFDTATEYAT

-633 DTVSAAGKTIMN
+633 STISQAGKTIMN

-670 AITSA
+670 AISSA

-690 QAVWDPFDK
+690 KEVWDPFDT
-699 AYKDAINY
+699 AYKNAINY

-734 LKTGMLRKVVD
+734 LKTGMLRKVVN

-751 AINNAEALI
+751 AINNTDALI

-771 DAVTLE
+771 DAAALD
-777 ALVKEIKTKIWVSED
+777 ALVKEIKTAIWVSEE

-799 KIDLSDENQ
+799 KIDLNDANQ
-808 AKVDAYVEQLC
+808 AKVDNYVEQLC

-875 DSIVTFN
+875 DSIVTFD
-882 GRVEN
+882 GRVAD

-897 TVVDNVVDG
+897 TVVNNVVDG

-919 GQPANKGT
+919 GQPANKGSN
-927 PYKTEFQSSARGDQ
+927 YKTEFQSSARGDQ

-950 DSVLFKT
+950 NSILFKT

-973 YNKQTGTDFESCV
+973 YNKQKGTDFESCV
-986 DSIILDA
+986 DALILDA

-1001 SSTSTAGLG
+1001 SSTSTAGTG
-1010 WPKNNAIGSDKI
+1010 WPKNNAIGADKI
-1022 ENYQAQLNLS
+1022 DDYKAQLNLS
-1032 AGMKMEIDNIT
+1032 AGIKMEIDNIT

-1050 ALGVDSQGNYITDPT
+1050 ALGIDSQGNYITDPS

-1091 WTEFDTKTKITV
+1091 WTEFDTKTKLTV
-1103 DPDAYILSAETTPS
+1103 DPDAYILSEKTTPS

-1154 RAKYSFNIS
+1154 RAKYNFNIS

-1175 ECTAKDFLD
+1175 QCTDKDFLA
-1184 TSNQYTTSSWQK
+1184 TSNQYTTSSWKK
-1196 LIDATKDAN
+1196 LIDATEAAN
-1205 ANFKYNEMTYKEIL
+1205 KNFNYNEMSYSDIL
-1219 TECDRRYTNLWDA
+1219 RECDDRYTTLWNA
-1232 RANLK
+1232 KKNLK

-1246 EALAAA
+1246 EALAAT
-1252 KNAYENDQAKVRPTS
+1252 KNAYENDQAKVKASS

-1273 AYRDALAQYQGAF
+1273 AYRDALAQYQGSF

-1304 YATALTDAFN
+1304 YATALTEAFN
-1314 NLVYQIDFAP
+1314 ALVYQINFTP
-1324 LKKAAEDL
+1324 LKEAAETL

-1353 NALTYLNMTTVE
+1353 NALTYLNMSTVE

-1377 DAVNAEKTA
+1377 NAVNAEKTA
-1386 IKGYSALLK
+1386 IEGFKSLLK
-1395 ESTADTSVLE
+1395 VSTADTTALE
-1405 AEKNKNESRTDPD
+1405 GCKKDNESRTDPD

-1456 DNAIKAA
+1456 DNAVKNAL
-1463 IEGVQLKTYTV
+1463 EGLQLKTYTV
-1474 TIVPNGDKTQS
+1474 KIVPNGDENQS
-1485 YTKGTYPYGTEIT
+1485 YTKGTYAYGTEVT
-1498 VALTDKPVVDWYYEM
+1498 VSLTDKPVVDWYYEM
-1513 TSPSATVAKKLFTTA
+1513 KSPSATVAKKLYTTT
-1528 DELTFVVRGET
+1528 DELTFIVRGET

-1559 GVNSVIV
+1559 GINSSIV
-1566 EADYVASGTTVTL
+1566 ATDYVASGTTVTL
-1579 DANKAPKLAYYTF
+1579 DASKAPKLPYYTF
-1592 DSFNVNGKTMK
+1592 NSFEVNGKTMK
-1603 AGETVKI
+1603 AGETVTI
-1610 TDNTN
+1610 TDNTY
-1615 ITFVYKSQYNETDKK
+1615 ITLVYDFSNEK
-1630 PAEYT
+1630 AYT
-1635 VYVCDSSYGWGY
+1635 VYVCDTTYGWGGQ
-1647 DFKIENLRYNDEVVF
+1647 FKIQNLKYNDEVVF
-1662 TRGQQDG
+1662 TRGQKEG
-1669 EGYYGYDF
+1669 EGYYGYDLH
-1677 NYSVNSENK
+1677 YTVNRGNESNSYEVK
-1686 STPHTVTDAGR
+1686 DAGR
-1697 DLAGGTP
+1697 ALDGGTP

-1716 LDTWFSHACAT
+1716 LDAWFKKAWANT
-1727 TSDFEN
+1727 EGD
-1733 GGYLYGTA
+1733 GGYLFGTE
-1741 PDKRAWNPA
+1741 PDKRAWDPA
-1750 AATDANGNPVTKGK
+1750 AAAVTKGK

-1783 PLDEATYKKGI
+1783 PLDEPTYRDAIQK
-1794 EMGIITEPGND
+1794 GIITEPGND
-1805 DGARVDTRSDLV
+1805 DGARVDTKSDLV
-1817 ISEGKA
+1817 IAQGTKA
-1823 TIISQFVLPQ
+1823 SIISQFVLPQ
-1833 GCKMV
+1833 GCEMV

-1847 TNGAVEGDGKDLKLA
+1847 KNGAVQGDGSDLKLA

-1870 RIKSNY
+1870 RLKSNY
-1876 TTSGNQFVISINTSS
+1876 TTSGNQFVISIKTSDL
-1891 FAGKSVS
+1891 AGKSVS
-1898 EVGLQWVAYC
+1898 DVGLQWKAYF
-1908 TYKVTDETGN
+1908 TYRKADGT
-1918 EKLVTQYSPVK
+1918 LVTEYSPVT
-1929 MPTNTTDKF
+1929 MPTNTTDTF

>member
-32 TTDNVVVT
+32 TTDNVVVN
-40 KTLTAKNVRTG
+40 KTVTAKNVRTG
-51 LVHDANRYQNSYYE
+51 LVCTDKGRWHDFYYE
-65 IVNDSTNGSFS
+65 IVNDSTDDSFS

-103 QEKVF
+103 HSSAF
-108 ADKTDTNISLSV
+108 AEKTDTGVSLSV
-120 YYATNGKAD
+120 YYVTNNATDNYTGSATNVSSG
-129 SYKGGS
+129 
-135 TKSENYGELATY
+135 
-147 IFTGSNHIANATS
+147 IFTGSNHIANASS
-160 YYGLTKIKDIARSE
+160 YYKLSKIRDIARSE
-174 ITSNGTVTV
+174 ITNGGTVTV
-183 DVKDAVNYAVSQ
+183 DVKDAVNFAVSQ
-195 KLPYVTIMV
+195 KLKYVTIMV
-204 MCSAASPDGAD
+204 MCSVASPKDSP

-220 VKASTP
+220 VKSSTP

-251 YEQKMAKVG
+251 YEQKMAQVG
-260 TNGLVYKNMLPAYQ
+260 TDGLVYKNMLPAYQ

-289 GHDAPTEKELNTAS
+289 GHDAPSEKELNAVS
-303 EDLAAKSASMEEWVD
+303 EDLASKSASMEAWVD
-318 EVTGKYKSK
+318 EVTGQYKSK
-327 QPVFTNNSGTSVVQ
+327 QPTFTNNKGQLTV
-341 NSTSDTYYSNIIY
+341 NNTTEYTYYNNIIY
-354 TGACVGKNNGTS
+354 TEDCVGKNNDKS

-375 EFDLAGDVYVQVYY
+375 EFEKAGDTYVQVYY
-389 PNTVLLYDGTSNA
+389 PNTVLLYDGTSDA
-402 IMPIMFMAKKNTS
+402 IMPIMFMAKKDVN
-415 KDRYVYQVYPAQQL
+415 KNRYVYQVYPAQQL
-429 NPTDMGNKTY
+429 PVNDITNKTY
-439 ATKKPGNDPQ
+439 AKTKPGNDPS
-449 FKCRSTFTGSK
+449 FKGRSTFTTK
-460 NDTWGGKDGTN
+460 QFDTWKGGNGSNKGLN
-471 NLDFH
+471 HLDF
-476 NCRNNASA
+476 NACRNNGTNY
-484 RVGAEVSNEYGTCSS
+484 VGTEVSNEYSTVSAN
-499 QLGRAWGNNYWNAY
+499 LGYSLGGWWNAY
-513 AASFQVH
+513 AAAFQVH

-534 EVGKYWAFYGGSSSK
+534 EVGKYWAWYGGSSDTYDS
-549 AEDIAKIDEN
+549 AVDQSM
-559 IYGYTYSK
+559 YGYNYSK
-567 ETTAHSQKRI
+567 QTTAHSQKRI

-598 ADVSNYRQNGLGTL
+598 ADVSNYRQNGLETL
-612 IAAFDTATEYAT
+612 ITAFDTATEYAT

-633 DTVSAAGKTIMN
+633 STISQAGKTIMN

-670 AITSA
+670 AISSA

-690 QAVWDPFDK
+690 KEVWDPFDT
-699 AYKDAINY
+699 AYKNAINY

-734 LKTGMLRKVVD
+734 LKTGMLRKVVN

-751 AINNAEALI
+751 AINNADALI

-771 DAVTLE
+771 DAAALE
-777 ALVKEIKTKIWVSED
+777 ALVKEIKTEIWVSEE

-799 KIDLSDENQ
+799 KIDLNDANQ
-808 AKVDAYVEQLC
+808 AKVDNYVEQLC

-875 DSIVTFN
+875 DSIVTFD
-882 GRVEN
+882 GRVAD

-897 TVVDNVVDG
+897 TVVNNVVDG

-919 GQPANKGT
+919 GQPASKGT
-927 PYKTEFQSSARGDQ
+927 PYKTELQSSKRPDQ

-950 DSVLFKT
+950 DSILFKT

-973 YNKQTGTDFESCV
+973 YNKQKGTDFESCV
-986 DSIILDA
+986 DALILDA

-1001 SSTSTAGLG
+1001 SSEWTGGTG
-1010 WPKNNAIGSDKI
+1010 WPKNNAIGADKI
-1022 ENYQAQLNLS
+1022 DDYKAQLNLS
-1032 AGMKMEIDNIT
+1032 AGIKMEIDNIT

-1050 ALGVDSQGNYITDPT
+1050 ALGIDSQGNYITDPS

-1103 DPDAYILSAETTPS
+1103 DPDAYILSEKTTPS

-1142 TNVVTW
+1142 TTAATW

-1154 RAKYSFNIS
+1154 RAKYNFNIS

-1175 ECTAKDFLD
+1175 QCTAKDFLA
-1184 TSNQYTTSSWQK
+1184 TSNQYTTSSWK
-1196 LIDATKDAN
+1196 TLIDATRAAN
-1205 ANFKYNEMTYKEIL
+1205 ENFNYNEMSYSDIL
-1219 TECDRRYTNLWDA
+1219 RECDNRYTTLWNA
-1232 RANLK
+1232 KKNLK
-1237 KAANNTKLK
+1237 KAANNTQLK
-1246 EALAAA
+1246 EALAAT
-1252 KNAYENDQAKVRPTS
+1252 KSAYENDQAKVKASS

-1304 YATALTDAFN
+1304 YATALTEAFN
-1314 NLVYQIDFAP
+1314 ALVYQINFTP
-1324 LKKAAEDL
+1324 LKEAAETL

-1353 NALTYLNMTTVE
+1353 NALTYLNMSTVE

-1377 DAVNAEKTA
+1377 NAVNAEKTA
-1386 IKGYSALLK
+1386 IEGFKSLLK
-1395 ESTADTSVLE
+1395 ESTADTTALE
-1405 AEKNKNESRTDPD
+1405 GCKKDNESRTDPD

-1456 DNAIKAA
+1456 DNAVKNAL
-1463 IEGVQLKTYTV
+1463 EGLQLKTYTV
-1474 TIVPNGDKTQS
+1474 KIVPNDDEGQS
-1485 YTKGTYPYGTEIT
+1485 YIKGTYAYGTEVT
-1498 VALTDKPVVDWYYEM
+1498 VSLTDKPVVDWYYEM
-1513 TSPSATVAKKLFTTA
+1513 KSPSATVAKKLYTTT
-1528 DELTFVVRGET
+1528 DELTFIVRGET

-1559 GVNSVIV
+1559 GVNSSIV
-1566 EADYVASGTTVTL
+1566 ETNYVASGETVTL
-1579 DANKAPKLAYYTF
+1579 DASKAPKLPYYTF
-1592 DSFNVNGKTMK
+1592 NSFEVNGKTMK
-1603 AGETVKI
+1603 DGETVTI

-1615 ITFVYKSQYNETDKK
+1615 ITLVYDFSNEK
-1630 PAEYT
+1630 AYT
-1635 VYVCDSSYGWGY
+1635 VYVCDTTYGWGGQ
-1647 DFKIENLRYNDEVVF
+1647 FKVQNLRYNDEVVF
-1662 TRGQQDG
+1662 TRGQKDG
-1669 EGYYGYDF
+1669 EGYYGYDLH
-1677 NYSVNSENK
+1677 YTVNRGNESNSYEVK
-1686 STPHTVTDAGR
+1686 DAGR
-1697 DLAGGTP
+1697 ALDGGTP

-1716 LDTWFSHACAT
+1716 LEDWFNHSCAN
-1727 TSDFEN
+1727 SPGD
-1733 GGYLYGTA
+1733 GGYLFGTEA
-1741 PDKRAWNPA
+1741 DKRAWDPA
-1750 AATDANGNPVTKGK
+1750 AAAVTKGK

-1783 PLDEATYKKGI
+1783 PLDEPTYRDAIQKGV
-1794 EMGIITEPGND
+1794 ITEPGNE
-1805 DGARVDTRSDLV
+1805 DGARVDTKSDLV
-1817 ISEGKA
+1817 IAQGTKA
-1823 TIISQFVLPQ
+1823 SIISQFVLPQ
-1833 GCKMV
+1833 GCEMV

-1847 TNGAVEGDGKDLKLA
+1847 KNGAVQGDGSDLKLA

-1870 RIKSNY
+1870 RLKSNY
-1876 TTSGNQFVISINTSS
+1876 TTSGNQFVISIKTSDL
-1891 FAGKSVS
+1891 AGKSVS
-1898 EVGLQWVAYC
+1898 EVGLQWKAYF
-1908 TYKVTDETGN
+1908 TYRKADGT
-1918 EKLVTQYSPVK
+1918 LVTEYSPVT
-1929 MPTNTTDKF
+1929 MPTNTTDTF

>member
-32 TTDNVVVT
+32 TTDKVVVN
-40 KTLTAKNVRTG
+40 KTITAKNVRTG
-51 LVHDANRYQNSYYE
+51 LVHAASRYKDSYYE
-65 IVNDSTNGSFS
+65 IVNDSTNSSFS

-94 TNAPFDINF
+94 TSAPFDINF
-103 QEKVF
+103 QSSAF
-108 ADKTDTNISLSV
+108 AGETDTGLSLSV
-120 YYATNGKAD
+120 YYSTNNAADNYTGASTNGP
-129 SYKGGS
+129 GS
-135 TKSENYGELATY
+135 VFS
-147 IFTGSNHIANATS
+147 GSNHIANATS
-160 YYGLTKIKDIARSE
+160 YYGLTKIRDIARSE
-174 ITSNGTVTV
+174 ITNGGTVTV
-183 DVKDAVNYAVSQ
+183 DVKDAVNFAVSQ
-195 KLPYVTIMV
+195 KLKYVTIMV
-204 MCSAASPDGAD
+204 MCSAASPDGSP

-251 YEQKMAKVG
+251 YEQKMAQVG

-289 GHDAPTEKELNTAS
+289 GHDAPSEAELNAAS
-303 EDLAAKSASMEEWVD
+303 EDLASKSASMEPWVD
-318 EVTGKYKSK
+318 EVTGQYKSK
-327 QPVFTNNSGTSVVQ
+327 QPTFTNNKGQLSV
-341 NSTSDTYYSNIIY
+341 NNTADNIYYNNIIY
-354 TGACVGKNNGTS
+354 TEDCVGKNSDTS

-375 EFDLAGDVYVQVYY
+375 EFDKAGDTWVQVYY

-402 IMPIMFMAKKNTS
+402 IMPIMFMAKRDINKA
-415 KDRYVYQVYPAQQL
+415 RYVYQVYPAQQL
-429 NPTDMGNKTY
+429 PVTDIINKTY
-439 ATKKPGNDPQ
+439 ATTKPGNDPS
-449 FKCRSTFTGSK
+449 FKGRSTFTTK
-460 NDTWGGKDGTN
+460 QVDTWKGGDGSGKGLNHLDFNACRSNGTN
-471 NLDFH
+471 Y
-476 NCRNNASA
+476 
-484 RVGAEVSNEYGTCSS
+484 VGTEVSNEFSTVSAN
-499 QLGRAWGNNYWNAY
+499 LGYAWGKGYWNAY
-513 AASFQVH
+513 AAAFQVH
-520 NDQIKFNGANTGYA
+520 NDQIKFKGANTGYA
-534 EVGKYWAFYGGSSSK
+534 EVGKYWAWYGGSSDTYDS
-549 AEDIAKIDEN
+549 AIDQN
-559 IYGYTYSK
+559 MYGYNYSK
-567 ETTAHSQKRI
+567 QTSAHSQKRI

-598 ADVSNYRQNGLGTL
+598 ADVSNYRQNGLETL
-612 IAAFDTATEYAT
+612 ITAFDTATAYAT
-624 YANIDAITS
+624 YANIDAITIS
-633 DTVSAAGKTIMN
+633 TISQSGKTIMN

-670 AITSA
+670 AISSA
-675 KKIYTAGNDNYEKYT
+675 KKIYTAGNQNYEKYT
-690 QAVWDPFDK
+690 KEVWDPFNT
-699 AYKDAINY
+699 AYNNAINY

-751 AINNAEALI
+751 AIDNAEALI

-771 DAVTLE
+771 DAAALD
-777 ALVKEIKTKIWVSED
+777 ALVKEIKVAIWVSEE

-799 KIDLSDENQ
+799 KIDLNDANQ
-808 AKVDAYVEQLC
+808 AKVDNYVEQLC

-882 GRVEN
+882 GRVAD

-897 TVVDNVVDG
+897 TVVNNVVDG

-913 FRLIPN
+913 FRLISN

-927 PYKTEFQSSARGDQ
+927 PYKTEFQSSARGDN

-973 YNKQTGTDFESCV
+973 YNVQTGTDFESCV
-986 DSIILDA
+986 DALILDA

-1001 SSTSTAGLG
+1001 SSTWTSGFG
-1010 WPKNNAIGSDKI
+1010 WPQNNAIGADKI

-1032 AGMKMEIDNIT
+1032 GGMKMEIDSIK

-1050 ALGVDSQGNYITDPT
+1050 ALGVDSQGNPITDPT
-1065 HNFVTELGVT
+1065 HDFITELGVT
-1075 DNHASQPYGGI
+1075 DNHAGEPYGGI

-1091 WTEFDTKTKITV
+1091 WTEFDTKTKLTV
-1103 DPDAYILSAETTPS
+1103 DPDAYILSEKTTPS
-1117 SMSKRLDLA
+1117 SMSKQLNLA
-1126 STNAYFGVVY
+1126 NSNAYFGVVY
-1136 FWKYAP
+1136 YWKYAD
-1142 TNVVTW
+1142 NVFRTY

-1154 RAKYSFNIS
+1154 RAKYNFNIS

-1175 ECTAKDFLD
+1175 ECTDKTFLD
-1184 TSNQYTTSSWQK
+1184 TSNQYTTSSWKK
-1196 LIDATKDAN
+1196 LIDATRAAN
-1205 ANFKYNEMTYKEIL
+1205 ENFKYNEMSYSDIL
-1219 TECDRRYTNLWDA
+1219 RECDNRYTTLWNA
-1232 RANLK
+1232 RKNLK

-1246 EALAAA
+1246 EALAAT
-1252 KNAYENDQAKVRPTS
+1252 KNAYENDQAKVKASS

-1286 SDLNITDVAATE
+1286 SDLNITDVAETE

-1304 YATALTDAFN
+1304 YATALTEAFN
-1314 NLVYQIDFAP
+1314 ALVYQIDFTP
-1324 LKKAAEDL
+1324 LKNAAETL

-1353 NALTYLNMTTVE
+1353 NALTYLNMSTVE

-1377 DAVNAEKTA
+1377 NAVNAEKTA
-1386 IKGYSALLK
+1386 IEGFKSLLK

-1405 AEKNKNESRTDPD
+1405 GCKKDNESRTDPD

-1425 KAALDALKETEV
+1425 KDALDALKETEV

-1456 DNAIKAA
+1456 DNAVKNAL
-1463 IEGVQLKTYTV
+1463 EGLQLKTYTV
-1474 TIVPNGDKTQS
+1474 KIVPNGDEGQS
-1485 YTKGTYPYGTEIT
+1485 YTKGTYAYGTEVT
-1498 VALTDKPVVDWYYEM
+1498 VSLPDKPVVDWYYEM
-1513 TSPSATVAKKLFTTA
+1513 KSPSATVAKKLYTTT
-1528 DELTFVVRGET
+1528 DELTFIVRGET

-1559 GVNSVIV
+1559 GVNSSIV
-1566 EADYVASGTTVTL
+1566 ATDYVASGTVVTL
-1579 DANKAPKLAYYTF
+1579 DASKAPKLPYYTF
-1592 DSFNVNGKTMK
+1592 NSFEVNGKTMK
-1603 AGETVKI
+1603 AGETVTI
-1610 TDNTN
+1610 TDNTY
-1615 ITFVYKSQYNETDKK
+1615 ITLVYDFSNET
-1630 PAEYT
+1630 AYT
-1635 VYVCDSSYGWGY
+1635 VYVCDTSYGYGGE
-1647 DFKIENLRYNDEVVF
+1647 FKVQNLRYNDEVVF
-1662 TRGQQDG
+1662 TRGQKDG
-1669 EGYYGYDF
+1669 EGYYGYDLY
-1677 NYSVNSENK
+1677 YSVNRGNESNSYEVK
-1686 STPHTVTDAGR
+1686 DAGR
-1697 DLAGGTP
+1697 YLEGGTP

-1716 LDTWFSHACAT
+1716 LNAWFNKSCAN
-1727 TSDFEN
+1727 SPGD
-1733 GGYLYGTA
+1733 GGYLFGTE
-1741 PDKRAWNPA
+1741 PDKREWDPA
-1750 AATDANGNPVTKGK
+1750 AAAVTKGK

-1783 PLDEATYKKGI
+1783 ALDEPTYRDAIQK
-1794 EMGIITEPGND
+1794 GIITEPGND
-1805 DGARVDTRSDLV
+1805 DGARVDTKSDLV
-1817 ISEGKA
+1817 IAQGTKA
-1823 TIISQFVLPQ
+1823 SIISQFVLPQ
-1833 GCKMV
+1833 GCEMV

-1847 TNGAVEGDGKDLKLA
+1847 KNGAVQGDGSDLKLA

-1870 RIKSNY
+1870 RLKSNY
-1876 TTSGNQFVISINTSS
+1876 TTSGNQFVISIKTSDL
-1891 FAGKSVS
+1891 AGKSVS
-1898 EVGLQWVAYC
+1898 DVGLQWKAYF
-1908 TYKVTDETGN
+1908 TYRKADGT
-1918 EKLVTQYSPVK
+1918 LVTEYSPVT
-1929 MPTNTTDKF
+1929 MPTNTTDTF

>member
-32 TTDNVVVT
+32 TTDNVVVN
-40 KTLTAKNVRTG
+40 KTVTAKNVRTG
-51 LVHDANRYQNSYYE
+51 LVHAASRYKDSYYE
-65 IVNDSTNGSFS
+65 IVNDSTNSSFS
-76 IGYWQYDTS
+76 IGYWQYNTS

-103 QEKVF
+103 ESSAF
-108 ADKTDTNISLSV
+108 AGETDTGLSLSV
-120 YYATNGKAD
+120 YYSTNNAADNYTGASTNGP
-129 SYKGGS
+129 GS
-135 TKSENYGELATY
+135 VFS
-147 IFTGSNHIANATS
+147 GSNHIANATS

-174 ITSNGTVTV
+174 ITNGGTVTV
-183 DVKDAVNYAVSQ
+183 DVKEAVNYAVSQ
-195 KLPYVTIMV
+195 KLKYVTIMV
-204 MCSAASPDGAD
+204 MCSAASPDGSP

-251 YEQKMAKVG
+251 YEQKMAQVG

-289 GHDAPTEKELNTAS
+289 GHDAPSEAELNAVS
-303 EDLAAKSASMEEWVD
+303 EDLASKSASMEAWVD
-318 EVTGKYKSK
+318 EVTGQYKSK
-327 QPVFTNNSGTSVVQ
+327 QPTFTNDKGQLSV
-341 NSTSDTYYSNIIY
+341 NNTTEYTYYNNIIY
-354 TGACVGKNNGTS
+354 TEDCVGKNYNKN

-375 EFDLAGDVYVQVYY
+375 EFDKAGDTYVQVYY

-402 IMPIMFMAKKNTS
+402 IMPIMFMAKKDVN
-415 KDRYVYQVYPAQQL
+415 KGRYVYQVYPAQQL
-429 NPTDMGNKTY
+429 PVTDITNKTY
-439 ATKKPGNDPQ
+439 ATTKPGNDPS
-449 FKCRSTFTGSK
+449 FKGRSTFTTK
-460 NDTWGGKDGTN
+460 QADTWKGGDGSGKGLN
-471 NLDFH
+471 HLDF
-476 NCRNNASA
+476 NACRNNGTNY
-484 RVGAEVSNEYGTCSS
+484 VGTEVSNEYSTVSAN
-499 QLGRAWGNNYWNAY
+499 LGYSLGGWWNAY
-513 AASFQVH
+513 AAAFQVH

-534 EVGKYWAFYGGSSSK
+534 EVGKYWAWYGGSSDTYNS
-549 AEDIAKIDEN
+549 AVDQSM
-559 IYGYTYSK
+559 YGYNYSK
-567 ETTAHSQKRI
+567 QTTAHSQKRI

-598 ADVSNYRQNGLGTL
+598 ADVSNYRQNGLETL
-612 IAAFDTATEYAT
+612 ITAFDTATEYAT

-633 DTVSAAGKTIMN
+633 STISQAGKTIMN

-670 AITSA
+670 AISSA

-690 QAVWDPFDK
+690 KEVWDPFDT
-699 AYKDAINY
+699 AYKNAINY

-734 LKTGMLRKVVD
+734 LKTGMLRKVVN

-751 AINNAEALI
+751 AINNADALI

-771 DAVTLE
+771 DAAALD
-777 ALVKEIKTKIWVSED
+777 ALVKEIKTAIWVSEE

-799 KIDLSDENQ
+799 KIDLNDANQ
-808 AKVDAYVEQLC
+808 AKVDNYVEQLC

-875 DSIVTFN
+875 DSIITFD
-882 GRVEN
+882 GRVAD

-897 TVVDNVVDG
+897 TVVNNVVDG

-919 GQPANKGT
+919 GQPANKGSN
-927 PYKTEFQSSARGDQ
+927 YKTEFQSSARGDQ

-950 DSVLFKT
+950 NSILFKT

-973 YNKQTGTDFESCV
+973 YNKQKGTDFESCV
-986 DSIILDA
+986 DALILDA

-1001 SSTSTAGLG
+1001 SSTSTAGTG
-1010 WPKNNAIGSDKI
+1010 WPKNNAIGADKI
-1022 ENYQAQLNLS
+1022 DDYKAQLNLS
-1032 AGMKMEIDNIT
+1032 AGIKMEIDNIT

-1050 ALGVDSQGNYITDPT
+1050 ALGIDSQGNYITDPS

-1091 WTEFDTKTKITV
+1091 WTEFDTKTKLTV
-1103 DPDAYILSAETTPS
+1103 DPDAYILSEKTTPS

-1154 RAKYSFNIS
+1154 RAKYNFNIS

-1175 ECTAKDFLD
+1175 QCTAKDFLA
-1184 TSNQYTTSSWQK
+1184 TSNQYTTSSWKK
-1196 LIDATKDAN
+1196 LIDATEAAN
-1205 ANFKYNEMTYKEIL
+1205 KNFNYNEMSYSDIL
-1219 TECDRRYTNLWDA
+1219 RECDNRYTTLWNA
-1232 RANLK
+1232 KKNLK

-1246 EALAAA
+1246 EALAAT
-1252 KNAYENDQAKVRPTS
+1252 KDAYENDQAKVKASS

-1273 AYRDALAQYQGAF
+1273 AYRDALAQYQGDF

-1304 YATALTDAFN
+1304 FATALTEAFN
-1314 NLVYQIDFAP
+1314 ALVYQINFTP
-1324 LKKAAEDL
+1324 LKEAAETL

-1353 NALTYLNMTTVE
+1353 NALTYLNMSTVE

-1377 DAVNAEKTA
+1377 NAVNAEKTA
-1386 IKGYSALLK
+1386 IEGFKSLLK
-1395 ESTADTSVLE
+1395 VSTADTTALE
-1405 AEKNKNESRTDPD
+1405 GCKKDNESRTDPD

-1456 DNAIKAA
+1456 DNAVKAA
-1463 IEGVQLKTYTV
+1463 LEGLQLKTYTV
-1474 TIVPNGDKTQS
+1474 KIVPNGDENQS
-1485 YTKGTYPYGTEIT
+1485 YTKGTYAYGTEVT
-1498 VALTDKPVVDWYYEM
+1498 VSLTDKPVVDWYYEM
-1513 TSPSATVAKKLFTTA
+1513 KSPSATVAKKLYTTT
-1528 DELTFVVRGET
+1528 DELTFIVRGET

-1559 GVNSVIV
+1559 GINSSIV
-1566 EADYVASGTTVTL
+1566 ATDYVASGTTVTL
-1579 DANKAPKLAYYTF
+1579 DASKAPKLPYYTF
-1592 DSFNVNGKTMK
+1592 NSFEVNGKTMK
-1603 AGETVKI
+1603 AGETVTI
-1610 TDNTN
+1610 TDNTY
-1615 ITFVYKSQYNETDKK
+1615 ITLVYDFSNET
-1630 PAEYT
+1630 AYT
-1635 VYVCDSSYGWGY
+1635 VYVCDTSYGY
-1647 DFKIENLRYNDEVVF
+1647 DYKFKVEQLRYNDEVVF
-1662 TRGQQDG
+1662 TRGQKEG
-1669 EGYYGYDF
+1669 EGYYGYDL
-1677 NYSVNSENK
+1677 YYTVNRGNESNSYEVK
-1686 STPHTVTDAGR
+1686 DAGR
-1697 DLAGGTP
+1697 ALDGGTP

-1716 LDTWFSHACAT
+1716 LNAWFNKSCAN
-1727 TSDFEN
+1727 SPGD
-1733 GGYLYGTA
+1733 GGYLFGTE
-1741 PDKRAWNPA
+1741 PDKREWDPA
-1750 AATDANGNPVTKGK
+1750 AAAVTKGK

-1783 PLDEATYKKGI
+1783 PLDEPTYRDAIQK
-1794 EMGIITEPGND
+1794 GIITEPGND
-1805 DGARVDTRSDLV
+1805 DGARVDTKSDLV
-1817 ISEGKA
+1817 IAQGTKA
-1823 TIISQFVLPQ
+1823 SIISQFVLPQ
-1833 GCKMV
+1833 GCEMV

-1847 TNGAVEGDGKDLKLA
+1847 KNGAVQGDGSDLKLA

-1870 RIKSNY
+1870 RLKSNY
-1876 TTSGNQFVISINTSS
+1876 TTSGNQFVISIKTSDL
-1891 FAGKSVS
+1891 AGKSVS
-1898 EVGLQWVAYC
+1898 DVGLQWKAYF
-1908 TYKVTDETGN
+1908 TYRKADGTLITE
-1918 EKLVTQYSPVK
+1918 YSPVT
-1929 MPTNTTDKF
+1929 MPTNTTDTF

>member
-32 TTDNVVVT
+32 TTDNVVVN
-40 KTLTAKNVRTG
+40 KTVTAKNVRTG
-51 LVHDANRYQNSYYE
+51 LVHAASRYKDSYYE
-65 IVNDSTNGSFS
+65 IVNDSTDSSFS
-76 IGYWQYDTS
+76 IGYWQYNTS

-103 QEKVF
+103 ESSAF
-108 ADKTDTNISLSV
+108 AGETDTGLSLSV
-120 YYATNGKAD
+120 YYSTNNAADNYTGASTNGP
-129 SYKGGS
+129 SRVFS
-135 TKSENYGELATY
+135 
-147 IFTGSNHIANATS
+147 GSNHIANATS

-174 ITSNGTVTV
+174 ITNGGTVTV
-183 DVKDAVNYAVSQ
+183 DVKDAVNFAVSQ
-195 KLPYVTIMV
+195 KLKYVTIMV
-204 MCSAASPDGAD
+204 MCSAASPDGSP

-251 YEQKMAKVG
+251 YEQKMAQVG

-289 GHDAPTEKELNTAS
+289 GHDAPSEAELNAVS
-303 EDLAAKSASMEEWVD
+303 EDLASKSASMEAWVD
-318 EVTGKYKSK
+318 EVTGQYKSK
-327 QPVFTNNSGTSVVQ
+327 QPTFTNNKGQLTV
-341 NSTSDTYYSNIIY
+341 NNTTEYTYYNNIIY
-354 TGACVGKNNGTS
+354 TEDCVGKNNNKN

-375 EFDLAGDVYVQVYY
+375 EFDKAGDTWVQVYY

-402 IMPIMFMAKKNTS
+402 IMPIMFMAKRDINKA
-415 KDRYVYQVYPAQQL
+415 RYVYQVYPAQQL
-429 NPTDMGNKTY
+429 PVTDITNKTY
-439 ATKKPGNDPQ
+439 ATTKPGNDPS
-449 FKCRSTFTGSK
+449 FKGRSTFTTK
-460 NDTWGGKDGTN
+460 QADTWKGGDSDGN
-471 NLDFH
+471 GLNHLDF
-476 NCRNNASA
+476 NACRNNGTNY
-484 RVGAEVSNEYGTCSS
+484 VGTEVSNEYSTVSAK
-499 QLGRAWGNNYWNAY
+499 LGYSLGGYWNAY
-513 AASFQVH
+513 AAAFQVH

-534 EVGKYWAFYGGSSSK
+534 EVGKYWAWYGGSSDTYNS
-549 AEDIAKIDEN
+549 AVDQN
-559 IYGYTYSK
+559 MYGYNYSK
-567 ETTAHSQKRI
+567 QTTAHSQKRI

-598 ADVSNYRQNGLGTL
+598 ADVSNYRQNGLETL
-612 IAAFDTATEYAT
+612 ITAFDTATEYAT

-633 DTVSAAGKTIMN
+633 STISQAGKTIMN

-670 AITSA
+670 AISSA

-690 QAVWDPFDK
+690 KEVWDPFDT
-699 AYKDAINY
+699 AYKNAINY

-734 LKTGMLRKVVD
+734 LKTGMLRKVVN

-751 AINNAEALI
+751 AINNADALI

-771 DAVTLE
+771 DAAALD
-777 ALVKEIKTKIWVSED
+777 ALVKEIKTAIWVSEE

-799 KIDLSDENQ
+799 KIDLNDANQ
-808 AKVDAYVEQLC
+808 AKVDNYVEQLC

-875 DSIVTFN
+875 DSIVTFD
-882 GRVEN
+882 GRVAD

-897 TVVDNVVDG
+897 TVVNNVVDG

-919 GQPANKGT
+919 GQPANKGSN
-927 PYKTEFQSSARGDQ
+927 YKTEFQSSARGDQ

-950 DSVLFKT
+950 NSILFKT

-973 YNKQTGTDFESCV
+973 YNKQKGTDFESCV
-986 DSIILDA
+986 DALILDA

-1001 SSTSTAGLG
+1001 SSTSTAGTG
-1010 WPKNNAIGSDKI
+1010 WPKNNAIGADKI
-1022 ENYQAQLNLS
+1022 DDYKAQLNLS
-1032 AGMKMEIDNIT
+1032 AGIKMEIDNIT

-1050 ALGVDSQGNYITDPT
+1050 ALGIDSQGNYITDPS

-1091 WTEFDTKTKITV
+1091 WTEFDTKTKLTV
-1103 DPDAYILSAETTPS
+1103 DSDAYILSEKTTPS

-1154 RAKYSFNIS
+1154 RAKYNFNIS

-1175 ECTAKDFLD
+1175 QCTDKDFLA
-1184 TSNQYTTSSWQK
+1184 TSNQYTTSSWKK
-1196 LIDATKDAN
+1196 LIDATEAAN
-1205 ANFKYNEMTYKEIL
+1205 KNFNYNEMSYSDIL
-1219 TECDRRYTNLWDA
+1219 RECDDRYTTLWNA
-1232 RANLK
+1232 KKNLK

-1246 EALAAA
+1246 EALAAT
-1252 KNAYENDQAKVRPTS
+1252 KNAYENDQAKVKASS

-1273 AYRDALAQYQGAF
+1273 AYRDALAQYQGSF

-1304 YATALTDAFN
+1304 YATALTEAFN
-1314 NLVYQIDFAP
+1314 ALVYQINFTP
-1324 LKKAAEDL
+1324 LKEAAETL

-1353 NALTYLNMTTVE
+1353 NALTYLNMSTVE

-1377 DAVNAEKTA
+1377 NAVNAEKTA
-1386 IKGYSALLK
+1386 IEGFKSLLK
-1395 ESTADTSVLE
+1395 VSTADTTALE
-1405 AEKNKNESRTDPD
+1405 GCKKDNESRTDPD

-1456 DNAIKAA
+1456 DNAVKNAL
-1463 IEGVQLKTYTV
+1463 EGLQLKTYTV
-1474 TIVPNGDKTQS
+1474 KIVPNGDENQS
-1485 YTKGTYPYGTEIT
+1485 YTKGTYAYGTEVT
-1498 VALTDKPVVDWYYEM
+1498 VSLTDKPVVDWYYEM
-1513 TSPSATVAKKLFTTA
+1513 KSPSATVAKKLYTTT
-1528 DELTFVVRGET
+1528 DELTFIVRGET

-1559 GVNSVIV
+1559 GVNSSIV
-1566 EADYVASGTTVTL
+1566 ATDYVASGTAVTL
-1579 DANKAPKLAYYTF
+1579 DASKAPKLPYYTF
-1592 DSFNVNGKTMK
+1592 NSFEVNGKTMK
-1603 AGETVKI
+1603 AGETVTI
-1610 TDNTN
+1610 TDNTY
-1615 ITFVYKSQYNETDKK
+1615 ITLVYDFSKEK
-1630 PAEYT
+1630 AYT
-1635 VYVCDSSYGWGY
+1635 VYVCDTSYGY
-1647 DFKIENLRYNDEVVF
+1647 DYKFKVEQLRYNDEVVF
-1662 TRGQQDG
+1662 TRGQKEG
-1669 EGYYGYDF
+1669 EGYYGYDL
-1677 NYSVNSENK
+1677 YYTVNRGNESNSYEVK
-1686 STPHTVTDAGR
+1686 DAGR
-1697 DLAGGTP
+1697 ALDGGTP

-1716 LDTWFSHACAT
+1716 LNAWFNKSCAN
-1727 TSDFEN
+1727 SPGD
-1733 GGYLYGTA
+1733 GGYLFGTE
-1741 PDKRAWNPA
+1741 PDKREWDPA
-1750 AATDANGNPVTKGK
+1750 AAAVTKGK

-1783 PLDEATYKKGI
+1783 PLDEPTYRDAIQK
-1794 EMGIITEPGND
+1794 GIITEPGND
-1805 DGARVDTRSDLV
+1805 DGARVDTKSDLV
-1817 ISEGKA
+1817 IAQGTKA
-1823 TIISQFVLPQ
+1823 SIISQFVLPQ
-1833 GCKMV
+1833 GCEMV

-1847 TNGAVEGDGKDLKLA
+1847 KNGAVQGDGSDLKLA

-1870 RIKSNY
+1870 RLKSNY
-1876 TTSGNQFVISINTSS
+1876 TTSGNQFVISIKTSDL
-1891 FAGKSVS
+1891 AGKSVS
-1898 EVGLQWVAYC
+1898 EVGLQWKAYF
-1908 TYKVTDETGN
+1908 TYRKADGTLITE
-1918 EKLVTQYSPVK
+1918 YSPVT
-1929 MPTNTTDKF
+1929 MPTNTTDTF

>member
-32 TTDNVVVT
+32 TTDNVVVN
-40 KTLTAKNVRTG
+40 KTVTAKNVRTG
-51 LVHDANRYQNSYYE
+51 LVCTDKGRWHDSYYE
-65 IVNDSTNGSFS
+65 IVNDSTDDSFS

-103 QEKVF
+103 HSSAF
-108 ADKTDTNISLSV
+108 AEKTDTGVSLSV
-120 YYATNGKAD
+120 YYVTNNATDNYTGSATNVSSG
-129 SYKGGS
+129 
-135 TKSENYGELATY
+135 
-147 IFTGSNHIANATS
+147 IFTGSNHIANASS
-160 YYGLTKIKDIARSE
+160 YYKLSKIRDIARSE
-174 ITSNGTVTV
+174 ITNGGTVTV
-183 DVKDAVNYAVSQ
+183 DVKDAVNFAVSQ
-195 KLPYVTIMV
+195 KLKYVTIMV
-204 MCSAASPDGAD
+204 MCSVASPKDSP

-220 VKASTP
+220 VKSSTP

-251 YEQKMAKVG
+251 YEQKMAQVG
-260 TNGLVYKNMLPAYQ
+260 TDGLVYKNMLPAYQ

-289 GHDAPTEKELNTAS
+289 GHDAPSEKELNAVS
-303 EDLAAKSASMEEWVD
+303 EDLASKSASMEAWVD
-318 EVTGKYKSK
+318 EVTGQYKSK
-327 QPVFTNNSGTSVVQ
+327 QPTFTNNKGQLTV
-341 NSTSDTYYSNIIY
+341 NNTTEYTYYNNIIY
-354 TGACVGKNNGTS
+354 TEDCVGKNNDKS

-375 EFDLAGDVYVQVYY
+375 EFEKAGDTYVQVYY
-389 PNTVLLYDGTSNA
+389 PNTVLLYDGTSDA
-402 IMPIMFMAKKNTS
+402 IMPIMFMAKKDVN
-415 KDRYVYQVYPAQQL
+415 KNRYVYQVYPAQQL
-429 NPTDMGNKTY
+429 PVNDITNKTY
-439 ATKKPGNDPQ
+439 AKTKPGNDPS
-449 FKCRSTFTGSK
+449 FKGRSTFTTK
-460 NDTWGGKDGTN
+460 QFDTWKGGNGSNKGLN
-471 NLDFH
+471 HLDF
-476 NCRNNASA
+476 NACRNNGTNY
-484 RVGAEVSNEYGTCSS
+484 VGTEVSNEYSTVSAN
-499 QLGRAWGNNYWNAY
+499 LGYSLGGWWNAY
-513 AASFQVH
+513 AAAFQVH

-534 EVGKYWAFYGGSSSK
+534 EVGKYWAWYGGSSDTYDS
-549 AEDIAKIDEN
+549 AVDQSM
-559 IYGYTYSK
+559 YGYNYSK
-567 ETTAHSQKRI
+567 QTTAHSQKRI

-598 ADVSNYRQNGLGTL
+598 ADVSNYRQNGLETL
-612 IAAFDTATEYAT
+612 ITAFDTATEYAT

-633 DTVSAAGKTIMN
+633 STISQAGKTIMN

-670 AITSA
+670 AISSA

-690 QAVWDPFDK
+690 KEVWDPFDT
-699 AYKDAINY
+699 AYKNAINY

-734 LKTGMLRKVVD
+734 LKTGMLRKVVN

-751 AINNAEALI
+751 AINNADALI

-771 DAVTLE
+771 DAAALE
-777 ALVKEIKTKIWVSED
+777 ALVKEIKTEIWVSEE

-799 KIDLSDENQ
+799 KIDLNDANQ
-808 AKVDAYVEQLC
+808 AKVDNYVEQLC

-875 DSIVTFN
+875 DSIVTFD
-882 GRVEN
+882 GRVAD

-897 TVVDNVVDG
+897 TVVNNVVDG

-919 GQPANKGT
+919 GQPASKGT
-927 PYKTEFQSSARGDQ
+927 PYKTELQSSKRPDQ

-950 DSVLFKT
+950 DSILFKT

-973 YNKQTGTDFESCV
+973 YNKQKGTDFESCV
-986 DSIILDA
+986 DALILDA

-1001 SSTSTAGLG
+1001 SSEWTGGTG
-1010 WPKNNAIGSDKI
+1010 WPKNNAIGADKI
-1022 ENYQAQLNLS
+1022 DDYKAQLNLS
-1032 AGMKMEIDNIT
+1032 AGIKMEIDNIT

-1050 ALGVDSQGNYITDPT
+1050 ALGIDSQGNYITDPS

-1103 DPDAYILSAETTPS
+1103 DPDAYILSEKTTPS

-1142 TNVVTW
+1142 TTAATW

-1154 RAKYSFNIS
+1154 RAKYNFNIS

-1175 ECTAKDFLD
+1175 QCTAKDFLA
-1184 TSNQYTTSSWQK
+1184 TSNQYTTSSWK
-1196 LIDATKDAN
+1196 TLIDATRAAN
-1205 ANFKYNEMTYKEIL
+1205 ENFNYNEMSYSDIL
-1219 TECDRRYTNLWDA
+1219 RECDNRYTTLWNA
-1232 RANLK
+1232 KKNLK
-1237 KAANNTKLK
+1237 KAANNTQLK
-1246 EALAAA
+1246 EALAAT
-1252 KNAYENDQAKVRPTS
+1252 KSAYENDQAKVKASS

-1304 YATALTDAFN
+1304 YATALTEAFN
-1314 NLVYQIDFAP
+1314 ALVYQINFTP
-1324 LKKAAEDL
+1324 LKEAAETL

-1353 NALTYLNMTTVE
+1353 NALTYLNMSTVE

-1377 DAVNAEKTA
+1377 NAVNAEKTA
-1386 IKGYSALLK
+1386 IEGFKSLLK
-1395 ESTADTSVLE
+1395 ESTADTTALE
-1405 AEKNKNESRTDPD
+1405 GCKKDNESRTDPD

-1456 DNAIKAA
+1456 DNAVKNAL
-1463 IEGVQLKTYTV
+1463 EGLQLKTYTV
-1474 TIVPNGDKTQS
+1474 KIVPNDDEGQS
-1485 YTKGTYPYGTEIT
+1485 YIKGTYAYGTEVT
-1498 VALTDKPVVDWYYEM
+1498 VSLTDKPVVDWYYEM
-1513 TSPSATVAKKLFTTA
+1513 KSPSATVAKKLYTTT
-1528 DELTFVVRGET
+1528 DELTFIVRGET

-1559 GVNSVIV
+1559 GVNSSIV
-1566 EADYVASGTTVTL
+1566 ETNYVASGETVTL
-1579 DANKAPKLAYYTF
+1579 DASKAPKLPYYTF
-1592 DSFNVNGKTMK
+1592 NSFEVNGKTMK
-1603 AGETVKI
+1603 DGETVTI

-1615 ITFVYKSQYNETDKK
+1615 ITLVYDFSNEK
-1630 PAEYT
+1630 AYT
-1635 VYVCDSSYGWGY
+1635 VYVCDTTYGWGGQ
-1647 DFKIENLRYNDEVVF
+1647 FKVQNLRYNDEVVF
-1662 TRGQQDG
+1662 TRGQKDG
-1669 EGYYGYDF
+1669 EGYYGYDLH
-1677 NYSVNSENK
+1677 YTVNRGNESNSYEVK
-1686 STPHTVTDAGR
+1686 DAGR
-1697 DLAGGTP
+1697 ALDGGTP

-1716 LDTWFSHACAT
+1716 LEDWFNHSCAN
-1727 TSDFEN
+1727 SPGD
-1733 GGYLYGTA
+1733 GGYLFGTEA
-1741 PDKRAWNPA
+1741 DKRAWDPA
-1750 AATDANGNPVTKGK
+1750 AAAVTKGK

-1783 PLDEATYKKGI
+1783 PLDEPTYRDAIQKGV
-1794 EMGIITEPGND
+1794 ITEPGNE
-1805 DGARVDTRSDLV
+1805 DGARVDTKSDLV
-1817 ISEGKA
+1817 IAQGTKA
-1823 TIISQFVLPQ
+1823 SIISQFVLPQ
-1833 GCKMV
+1833 GCEMV

-1847 TNGAVEGDGKDLKLA
+1847 KNGAVQGDGKDLKLA

-1870 RIKSNY
+1870 RLKSNY
-1876 TTSGNQFVISINTSS
+1876 TTSGNQFVISIKTSDL
-1891 FAGKSVS
+1891 AGKSVS
-1898 EVGLQWVAYC
+1898 EVGLQWKAYF
-1908 TYKVTDETGN
+1908 TYRKADGT
-1918 EKLVTQYSPVK
+1918 LVTEYSPVT
-1929 MPTNTTDKF
+1929 MPTNTTDTF